1 MKKHNILKKGMAMAL
16 SLAMVIGLDPSFA
29 WNLTTV
35 HAAEASSEPG
45 VSAYAAK
52 EQLMDDTFAPDTD
65 GNATNI
71 GKIKLGKNSN
81 GDVQEWYVLGK
92 DTGVDGENTA
102 IFAAS
107 PIAAGVKFE
116 ESMDKKTY
124 LDTFGE
130 YADSRT
136 PSEVY
141 PNHYG
146 ASDLRARLNEMVAD
160 NNTTYFIP
168 AEKSLIQPTTVS
180 TEDASSNASYTTTDI
195 LYALHGDY
203 NISEEVLYAGSGND
217 KALSMNTYWNTGDRF
232 WLRVPKTSSLQV
244 VLVAE
249 PDFSINENFSDS
261 TSYVVRP
268 ASNLNLSSVIFASAA
283 TAASSDTV
291 KAETIQTDTA
301 MTLRLDGKDK
311 NIGTITY
318 NSSEGTVK
326 ATKGTVTSA
335 SIVVQGNN
343 AGTDWYY
350 SKQISGNDA
359 TVTTDEIKT
368 KISESV
374 STIFDSSDID
384 LNNCRIWLE
393 TTDADGMIYAV
404 NATEEKNAPTE
415 ETKTLNIS
423 EGAIKIT
430 PTGYTQN
437 GGNEIAFTGK
447 YIITGSVECDTPLSF
462 SNETDE
468 AVEYDVTFDN
478 AHILGGSYCSAI
490 TFKDGSISDI
500 TVNITNKGTS
510 EVRAWGGA
518 SFQNQISGNVKVTVN
533 ITEEEGSSL
542 YLGPRD
548 ENQGDTTHRIYSS
561 DIDCKVNGAVPANE
575 KTFKSGTYAQT
586 EPETPGEDA
595 TKKSIGLGTSII
607 ANPTVPTSITD
618 TWKGSYVYFGTYNG
632 SPVKYRVLDSDTTT
646 FSYDDTTKTMLLDC
660 DSLLFESKFDDSSNI
675 WSTSYLK
682 RYLNSEKGEGYD
694 YSSEGFLTTA
704 FTSSEQN
711 AIASSSKSTPHSSDG
726 ETYGDIEWTSLKGD
740 KIFLLDLIEVC
751 NMSYGY
757 SMEAYNYATNRI
769 KTCDGVNNNT
779 IWWLRSTSQMMSNYV
794 GMVRFSDEGGWFDR
808 GTAASCS
815 DSYVSPALNINLSS
829 VLFSSVISGTAGETG
844 AEYKLTLIDDNT
856 TMAANGNITRKG
868 DTITV
873 PYTITEGE
881 GGAVTKASVL
891 ILDKQY
897 TPGNTNNANILAY
910 DTLDTN
916 DVNFQTTSIGTF
928 KLPAELSEKECGKD
942 YYAYIIAE
950 CDKSNKLT
958 NYASAPVSIS
968 VPDKPWEAP
977 EVKAISFGT
986 PGITNPAVGKSTD
999 KPWTGSYVYFG
1010 TYNRSPIKYRVLD
1023 SDTTTFSKDNNTKT
1037 MLLDCDSLLFESKFD
1052 DSSNIWSTSYLKRYL
1067 NSEKGEG
1074 YDYSSEGFLTTAF
1087 TSSEQNAIASSTKIS
1102 VDSSDGNE
1110 EICRY
1115 FKWTTLNDDKIF
1127 LLDVKEACNTS
1138 YGYSKVDGAINR
1150 KKTGNNNDTTSWWLR
1165 SAATLGGDSIG
1176 GIVNNVTFDLVNIGP
1191 SEKAYVSPDLN
1202 VNLSSILLS
1211 SATGVGKTSAITKD
1225 SDQIN
1230 TIASNEWKLTLKD
1243 AGKTVNVTENKAVT
1257 KSADGVITVPY
1268 TYTDTATT
1276 DAEKVNQISVMIT
1289 DKAYTESDA
1298 QILYYGALQTDSINS
1313 GSGKGTFEL
1322 PNGLDGK
1329 TLGSDYHV
1337 YILAEHVN
1345 NTNATD
1351 YASEPVEITDVT
1363 TTINRVEATIN
1374 QPKGGQPL
1382 STAIECTTEGVEK
1395 AQLYWTDTTDN
1406 NVDTTAKYYPWTYK
1420 AHLSFTPKPGY
1431 AFTDA
1436 TEIAVNGWG
1445 LGNEKSVN
1453 EDGTLTV
1460 TGDFESSRD
1469 KLLSITAP
1477 APITVAN
1484 GTAYADMNLPS
1495 QVEITT
1501 EDKAFTKLRVTWNT
1515 DSPVSGSYDPSKM
1528 EEQKITLRGKV
1539 DCPEEINFGIIEPTT
1554 QIEVT
1559 ISAAETVNAPTAD
1572 VAAGTY
1578 SSNQTVTL
1586 DSSTDGATIYYT
1598 TDGTAPSIGDDGKPS
1613 GTTKKYSDAI
1623 SVTGTQGL
1631 TESTTI
1637 KAFAVKSGMYP
1648 SAISEFVY
1656 TIEIPHVHS
1665 FANAKWKHDG
1675 TKHWKECT
1683 NENCDKSAGY
1693 ISYESEHSGG
1703 TASYFKKAVCS
1714 DCGAEYGELATDT
1727 TLPTGEI
1734 KVKDNI
1740 WNSFLNTITFGKY
1753 FKETQKVTIAGT
1765 DDSYKADGFDAS
1777 KNVKVSYLLVSGSD
1791 AKAYTTKALAEK
1803 YSAKEFKEYTESFN
1817 IDPDD
1822 KYVVFARIEDHAG
1835 NVTFVS
1841 SDGMIVDATAPT
1853 VNGLENNKTYCG
1865 DVKFTVTDEHLDKVT
1880 DTIGEETKTL
1890 EAVDGEYTLSA
1901 GTHKITATDKA
1912 GNKTE
1917 VDVTVNA
1924 GHTYGDTSYKWNDD
1938 YSKCTA
1944 ERTCSVCQQKETETV
1959 KSVSNIKQQKSCTL
1973 PEITAYTATFANKAF
1988 TAQTKDIK
1996 TAEAGHTWNDDYTV
2010 DTPATCTAKG
2020 SKSIHCKNC
2029 DEVKDSTAIDALGHD
2044 FTGEWKVTKKAT
2056 CTEPGTKE
2064 RKCSRCDEAETDTIP
2079 ATGHTEVEDA
2089 AVAATC
2095 TTAGKTAG
2103 SHCSVCNA
2111 VIKAQ
2116 EEIPATGHT
2125 EVEDVAIAATCTTAG
2140 KTAGSHCAVCNA
2152 VIKAQEEIPATG
2164 HSFGEWETVKSS
2176 TCNDKGSQKRACK
2189 VCGYTETKDV
2199 DANGHTW
2206 EKDYTIDKEPT
2217 CTAEGSKS
2225 IHCKNCDE
2233 VKDST
2238 VIKAL
2243 GHDFTGKWKVT
2254 KKATCTEPGTKTRKC
2269 SRCDEVETEII
2280 PATGHI
2286 EVEDAAVAA
2295 TCTTAGKTAGSHCAV
2310 CNAVIKAQEEIPAAG
2325 HSFGEWETVK
2335 SSTCNDKGSQ
2345 KRACKVCGYTETKDV
2360 DANGHAWEKDYTVD
2374 KEPTCTA
2381 EGSKSIHCKNC
2392 DEVKD
2397 STVIDALGHDFTGEW
2412 KVTKKATCTEDGT
2425 KTRKCSRCDEVETEI
2440 IPATGHTEVE
2450 DAAVAATCTT
2460 AGKTAGSHCSVC
2472 NAVIKAQEEIPA
2484 AGHSFGEWE
2493 TVKSSTCNDKGSQ
2506 KRACKVCGYT
2516 ETKDVDANGHTWEK
2530 DYTVDKEPTCTTEG
2544 SKSIH
2549 CKNCDEVKD
2558 STVIKALGHDFTG
2571 EWKVTKKA
2579 TCTESGIKER
2589 KCSRCDAVETE
2600 TIPATGHT
2608 EVEDAAV
2615 AATCTTAG
2623 KTAGSHCSVCNAVI
2637 KAQEEIPAAG
2647 HSWSEWISDGKQE
2660 KSTCSVCGQKKYRN
2674 TDDGDDTGK
2683 IEKEAEVS
2691 PDSPFGGAS
2700 LGTSKEDLIA
2710 AKGIFT
2716 PEEKAE
2722 VENGVNARIWVEI
2735 SSTENLTEENRQ
2747 KIEALAKKLMGSD
2760 ISNLTYFDA
2769 ELFKSVTKDGV
2780 STKSQISEPGAHIEI
2795 SLRLPESLVSKD
2807 RFILRKY
2814 KVIRLHDGKVDS
2826 LDAEFDKETN
2836 TLKFVTDRFSTY
2848 AIAYTDNALAS
2859 CVTLTP
2865 DSKTL
2870 TGKGE
2875 TVQLIA
2881 SVTPDN
2887 AVNKKLT
2894 WTTSD
2899 SSVATVDENGLVT
2912 AVANGTAI
2920 ITVTTED
2927 GEMTATSTI
2936 TVNIP
2941 SGDNSNNGNNN
2952 KPNSKPNTNS
2962 VILTDNKKY
2971 DNQKVISSKT
2981 GDTSDVTLWTT
2992 VFAAA
2997 LAGIIGIFARRKK
3010 EKQ

>member
-35 HAAEASSEPG
+35 HAADGSSEPG

-52 EQLMDDTFAPDTD
+52 EQLMDGTFAPDAD

-71 GKIKLGKNSN
+71 GKIKLGKNSDGN
-81 GDVQEWYVLGK
+81 VQEWYVLGK

-107 PIAAGVKFE
+107 PIAAGVTFGD
-116 ESMDKKTY
+116 SGDNKTY
-124 LDTFGE
+124 KDTFGA
-130 YADSRT
+130 YADSST
-136 PSEVY
+136 PNEVY

-146 ASDLRARLNEMVAD
+146 ASGLRAKLNEMVA
-160 NNTTYFIP
+160 NSNITYFTT

-180 TEDASSNASYTTTDI
+180 TEDTLNSASYTTTDI
-195 LYALHGDY
+195 LYALQGDY
-203 NISEEVLYAGSGND
+203 YENDKVLYAGSNNG
-217 KALSMNTYWNTGDRF
+217 KALPMNTYWNTGDRF
-232 WLRVPKTSSLQV
+232 WLRVPGMMDRSD
-244 VLVAE
+244 VLVGK
-249 PDFSINENFSDS
+249 PGYYIDVKHSNSIFA
-261 TSYVVRP
+261 VRP

-318 NSSEGTVK
+318 NSGEGTVK
-326 ATKGTVTSA
+326 ATKGAVISA

-359 TVTTDEIKT
+359 VVTKDEIKEN
-368 KISESV
+368 ISESV
-374 STIFDSSDID
+374 STIFNSSDID

-393 TTDADGMIYAV
+393 TTDTDGMIYAV
-404 NATEEKNAPTE
+404 NATEEKVEQSHSMEIFVKAPSGKLITLDVE
-415 ETKTLNIS
+415 PTDRIEDVKEKISDKEGIDVKQICLSFLGKELEDGNTLQDYSIQKDSTIHMTIKPVTLNIS
-423 EGAIKIT
+423 DGAIKIT

-437 GGNEIAFTGK
+437 GGDEIAFTGK

-462 SNETDE
+462 SNETNE

-478 AHILGGSYCSAI
+478 AHILGSEWCSAI
-490 TFKDGSISDI
+490 TFKDGSKSDI

-518 SFQNQISGNVKVTVN
+518 SFQNQISGNAKVTVN

-586 EPETPGEDA
+586 EPETPDEDA

-607 ANPTVPTSITD
+607 ANPTVPTSTTD
-618 TWKGSYVYFGTYNG
+618 AWKGSYVYFGTYNG

-660 DSLLFESKFDDSSNI
+660 DSLLFKSKFDDSSNI

-769 KTCDGVNNNT
+769 KTCDDANDNT
-779 IWWLRSTSQMMSNYV
+779 IWWLRSTSKMMSRYV

-829 VLFSSVISGTAGETG
+829 ILFSSVISGTAGETG
-844 AEYKLTLIDDNT
+844 TEYKLTLIDDST
-856 TMAANGNITRKG
+856 IMAANGNITRKG

-873 PYTITEGE
+873 PYTITKGE

-916 DVNFQTTSIGTF
+916 DVNFETTSTGTF

-950 CDKSNKLT
+950 CDKSDKLT

-1010 TYNRSPIKYRVLD
+1010 KYNGSPIKYRVLD

-1037 MLLDCDSLLFESKFD
+1037 MLLDCDSLLFDSKFD
-1052 DSSNIWSTSYLKRYL
+1052 DNSNEWSTSYLKRYL

-1102 VDSSDGNE
+1102 VDSSDGNVDTFS
-1110 EICRY
+1110 Y
-1115 FKWTTLNDDKIF
+1115 FQWTTLNDDKIF

-1138 YGYSKVDGAINR
+1138 YGYSNAVEAKNR
-1150 KKTGNNNDTTSWWLR
+1150 KKTGNNNDTSWWLR
-1165 SAATLGGDSIG
+1165 SAAIPGINAI
-1176 GIVNNVTFDLVNIGP
+1176 GIVNDEFFALVNRVP
-1191 SEKAYVSPDLN
+1191 SEEKVYVSPDLN

-1351 YASEPVEITDVT
+1351 YASEPVEITNIYNA
-1363 TTINRVEATIN
+1363 INRVEATIN

-1382 STAIECTTEGVEK
+1382 STAIECTTEEVEK
-1395 AQLYWTDTTDN
+1395 AQLYWTDTTNN

-1420 AHLSFTPKPGY
+1420 AHLSFTPKSGY

-1436 TEIAVNGWG
+1436 TEIVVNGWG

-1501 EDKAFTKLRVTWNT
+1501 EDKAFTELGVTWNT
-1515 DSPVSGSYDPSKM
+1515 DSPFSGSYDPSKM
-1528 EEQKITLRGKV
+1528 EEQKITLTGTV
-1539 DCPEEINFGIIEPTT
+1539 NCPEEIDFGTIEPTT

-1578 SSNQTVTL
+1578 HSNQTVTL
-1586 DSSTDGATIYYT
+1586 ASSTDGATIYYT

-1637 KAFAVKSGMYP
+1637 KAIAVKSGMYP
-1648 SAISEFVY
+1648 SAMSEFVY
-1656 TIEIPHVHS
+1656 TIAIPHEHS

-1683 NENCDKSAGY
+1683 NENCDESAGY
-1693 ISYESEHSGG
+1693 ISYEAEHSGG
-1703 TASYFKKAVCS
+1703 TATYFKKAVCS
-1714 DCGAEYGELATDT
+1714 TCGTEYGELTTDT

-1740 WNSFLNTITFGKY
+1740 WNSFLNTITFGKF

-1765 DDSYKADGFDAS
+1765 DDSYQADGFDAS

-1791 AKAYTTKALAEK
+1791 AKAYTTKALADK
-1803 YSAKEFKEYTESFN
+1803 YSAKEFKEYTASFN

-1865 DVKFTVTDEHLDKVT
+1865 DVKFTVTDEHLDQVT

-1917 VDVTVNA
+1917 VNVTVNA
-1924 GHTYGDTSYKWNDD
+1924 GHTYGDTSYKWNED

-1996 TAEAGHTWNDDYTV
+1996 TAEAGHSWNDDYTV
-2010 DTPATCTAKG
+2010 DTPATCTAEG

-2056 CTEPGTKE
+2056 CTETGTKE

-2116 EEIPATGHT
+2116 EEIPA
-2125 EVEDVAIAATCTTAG
+2125 A
-2140 KTAGSHCAVCNA
+2140 
-2152 VIKAQEEIPATG
+2152 G

-2206 EKDYTIDKEPT
+2206 EKDYTVDKEPT
-2217 CTAEGSKS
+2217 CTTEGSKS

-2233 VKDST
+2233 VKDSA
-2238 VIKAL
+2238 VIDAL

-2254 KKATCTEPGTKTRKC
+2254 KKATCTEPGTKERKC
-2269 SRCDEVETEII
+2269 SRCD
-2280 PATGHI
+2280 A
-2286 EVEDAAVAA
+2286 
-2295 TCTTAGKTAGSHCAV
+2295 
-2310 CNAVIKAQEEIPAAG
+2310 
-2325 HSFGEWETVK
+2325 
-2335 SSTCNDKGSQ
+2335 
-2345 KRACKVCGYTETKDV
+2345 
-2360 DANGHAWEKDYTVD
+2360 
-2374 KEPTCTA
+2374 
-2381 EGSKSIHCKNC
+2381 
-2392 DEVKD
+2392 
-2397 STVIDALGHDFTGEW
+2397 
-2412 KVTKKATCTEDGT
+2412 
-2425 KTRKCSRCDEVETEI
+2425 VETEI

-2558 STVIKALGHDFTG
+2558 SAVIDALGHDFTG
-2571 EWKVTKKA
+2571 KWKVTKKA
-2579 TCTESGIKER
+2579 TCTEPGTKER

-2600 TIPATGHT
+2600 IIPATGHT

-2660 KSTCSVCGQKKYRN
+2660 KSTCSVCGQKKYRSI
-2674 TDDGDDTGK
+2674 DDGDDTGK

-2700 LGTSKEDLIA
+2700 LDTSKKDLIA

-2780 STKSQISEPGAHIEI
+2780 STKSQINEPGAHIEI

-2859 CVTLTP
+2859 CVTITP

-2912 AVANGTAI
+2912 AVANGTTI
-2920 ITVTTED
+2920 ITVMTED

-2941 SGDNSNNGNNN
+2941 SDDNSNKGNNN

-2962 VILTDNKKY
+2962 VILTDNKKH

-2981 GDTSDVTLWTT
+2981 GDTSDVTLWAT

-2997 LAGIIGIFARRKK
+2997 LAGIIGIFVRRKK

>member
-1 MKKHNILKKGMAMAL
+1 MKKKKSVNRIIAYLL
-16 SLAMVIGLDPSFA
+16 SLILMIGLMTVMPVGQVEVLAMQIFVKTLSEKHITVEVEPTDSIEDVKEKIQDKEGIDVKQICLSFA
-29 WNLTTV
+29 
-35 HAAEASSEPG
+35 G
-45 VSAYAAK
+45 K
-52 EQLMDDTFAPDTD
+52 ELED
-65 GNATNI
+65 GNT
-71 GKIKLGKNSN
+71 LQDYS
-81 GDVQEWYVLGK
+81 
-92 DTGVDGENTA
+92 
-102 IFAAS
+102 
-107 PIAAGVKFE
+107 
-116 ESMDKKTY
+116 
-124 LDTFGE
+124 
-130 YADSRT
+130 
-136 PSEVY
+136 
-141 PNHYG
+141 
-146 ASDLRARLNEMVAD
+146 
-160 NNTTYFIP
+160 
-168 AEKSLIQPTTVS
+168 IQ
-180 TEDASSNASYTTTDI
+180 
-195 LYALHGDY
+195 
-203 NISEEVLYAGSGND
+203 
-217 KALSMNTYWNTGDRF
+217 K
-232 WLRVPKTSSLQV
+232 
-244 VLVAE
+244 
-249 PDFSINENFSDS
+249 DS
-261 TSYVVRP
+261 T
-268 ASNLNLSSVIFASAA
+268 IH
-283 TAASSDTV
+283 
-291 KAETIQTDTA
+291 
-301 MTLRLDGKDK
+301 MTLRP
-311 NIGTITY
+311 
-318 NSSEGTVK
+318 V
-326 ATKGTVTSA
+326 
-335 SIVVQGNN
+335 
-343 AGTDWYY
+343 
-350 SKQISGNDA
+350 
-359 TVTTDEIKT
+359 
-368 KISESV
+368 
-374 STIFDSSDID
+374 
-384 LNNCRIWLE
+384 
-393 TTDADGMIYAV
+393 
-404 NATEEKNAPTE
+404 
-415 ETKTLNIS
+415 TLNIS
-423 EGAIKIT
+423 DGAIKIT

-478 AHILGGSYCSAI
+478 AHILGSEYCSAI

-518 SFQNQISGNVKVTVN
+518 SFQNQINGNVKVTVN

-607 ANPTVPTSITD
+607 ANPTVPTSTTD
-618 TWKGSYVYFGTYNG
+618 AWKGSYVYFGTYNG

-779 IWWLRSTSQMMSNYV
+779 IWWLRSTSRMMSNYV

-844 AEYKLTLIDDNT
+844 TEYKLTLIDDST

-916 DVNFQTTSIGTF
+916 DVNFQTTSTGTF

-950 CDKSNKLT
+950 CDKSDKLT
-958 NYASAPVSIS
+958 NYASAPVSVS

-1010 TYNRSPIKYRVLD
+1010 TYNGSPIKYRVLD

-1052 DSSNIWSTSYLKRYL
+1052 DSSNEWATSYLKRYL

-1087 TSSEQNAIASSTKIS
+1087 TSSEQSAIASSTKIS

-1110 EICRY
+1110 GICRWCQ
-1115 FKWTTLNDDKIF
+1115 WTTLNEDKIF

-1165 SAATLGGDSIG
+1165 SAVIPFNGI
-1176 GIVNNVTFDLVNIGP
+1176 GIVRDEFFSFANRVP
-1191 SEKAYVSPDLN
+1191 SESEKVYVSPDLN

-1276 DAEKVNQISVMIT
+1276 DAEKANQISVMIT

-1313 GSGKGTFEL
+1313 GSGKGTFKL

-1345 NTNATD
+1345 DTNATD
-1351 YASEPVEITDVT
+1351 YASEPVEITNIYNA
-1363 TTINRVEATIN
+1363 INRVEATIN

-1382 STAIECTTEGVEK
+1382 STAIECTTEEVEK
-1395 AQLYWTDTTDN
+1395 AQLYWTDTTNN
-1406 NVDTTAKYYPWTYK
+1406 NVDTTANYYPWTYK

-1431 AFTDA
+1431 AFTDT

-1445 LGNEKSVN
+1445 LGNEKFVN

-1501 EDKAFTKLRVTWNT
+1501 EDKAFTKLGVTWNT
-1515 DSPVSGSYDPSKM
+1515 ASPISGSYDPSKM
-1528 EEQKITLRGKV
+1528 EEQKIILKGTV
-1539 DCPEEINFGIIEPTT
+1539 DRPEEIDFNNVRDTT
-1554 QIEVT
+1554 LIEVT
-1559 ISAAETVNAPTAD
+1559 ISAAETVNAPMAD
-1572 VAAGTY
+1572 VAAGMY

-1586 DSSTDGATIYYT
+1586 ASSTDGATIYYT

-1637 KAFAVKSGMYP
+1637 KAIAVKSGMYT
-1648 SAISEFVY
+1648 SEMSEFVY

-1665 FANAKWKHDG
+1665 FTNAEWKHDG

-1683 NENCDKSAGY
+1683 NANCDKSAGY
-1693 ISYESEHSGG
+1693 ISDEAEHSGG

-1714 DCGAEYGELATDT
+1714 SCGEEYGELSTDT

-1753 FKETQKVTIAGT
+1753 FKETQKVTIDGT
-1765 DDSYKADGFDAS
+1765 DDSYQVAGFDSS

-1791 AKAYTTKALAEK
+1791 AKAYTTEALAEK

-1917 VDVTVNA
+1917 VNVTVNA
-1924 GHTYGDTSYKWNDD
+1924 GHSYGEISYTWNED

-1959 KSVSNIKQQKSCTL
+1959 ESVSKVTQKKSCTL
-1973 PEITAYTATFANKAF
+1973 PEITVYTATFANKAF
-1988 TAQTKDIK
+1988 TTQTKDIK

-2103 SHCSVCNA
+2103 SHCA
-2111 VIKAQ
+2111 
-2116 EEIPATGHT
+2116 
-2125 EVEDVAIAATCTTAG
+2125 
-2140 KTAGSHCAVCNA
+2140 
-2152 VIKAQEEIPATG
+2152 
-2164 HSFGEWETVKSS
+2164 
-2176 TCNDKGSQKRACK
+2176 
-2189 VCGYTETKDV
+2189 
-2199 DANGHTW
+2199 
-2206 EKDYTIDKEPT
+2206 
-2217 CTAEGSKS
+2217 
-2225 IHCKNCDE
+2225 
-2233 VKDST
+2233 
-2238 VIKAL
+2238 
-2243 GHDFTGKWKVT
+2243 
-2254 KKATCTEPGTKTRKC
+2254 
-2269 SRCDEVETEII
+2269 
-2280 PATGHI
+2280 
-2286 EVEDAAVAA
+2286 
-2295 TCTTAGKTAGSHCAV
+2295 
-2310 CNAVIKAQEEIPAAG
+2310 
-2325 HSFGEWETVK
+2325 
-2335 SSTCNDKGSQ
+2335 
-2345 KRACKVCGYTETKDV
+2345 
-2360 DANGHAWEKDYTVD
+2360 
-2374 KEPTCTA
+2374 
-2381 EGSKSIHCKNC
+2381 
-2392 DEVKD
+2392 
-2397 STVIDALGHDFTGEW
+2397 
-2412 KVTKKATCTEDGT
+2412 
-2425 KTRKCSRCDEVETEI
+2425 
-2440 IPATGHTEVE
+2440 
-2450 DAAVAATCTT
+2450 
-2460 AGKTAGSHCSVC
+2460 
-2472 NAVIKAQEEIPA
+2472 
-2484 AGHSFGEWE
+2484 
-2493 TVKSSTCNDKGSQ
+2493 
-2506 KRACKVCGYT
+2506 
-2516 ETKDVDANGHTWEK
+2516 
-2530 DYTVDKEPTCTTEG
+2530 
-2544 SKSIH
+2544 
-2549 CKNCDEVKD
+2549 
-2558 STVIKALGHDFTG
+2558 
-2571 EWKVTKKA
+2571 
-2579 TCTESGIKER
+2579 
-2589 KCSRCDAVETE
+2589 
-2600 TIPATGHT
+2600 
-2608 EVEDAAV
+2608 
-2615 AATCTTAG
+2615 
-2623 KTAGSHCSVCNAVI
+2623 VCNAVI

-2660 KSTCSVCGQKKYRN
+2660 KSTCSVCGQKKYRS
-2674 TDDGDDTGK
+2674 TDDGDDIGK

-2700 LGTSKEDLIA
+2700 LDTSKKDLIA

-2760 ISNLTYFDA
+2760 ISNLTYFEA

-2894 WTTSD
+2894 WSTSD

-2941 SGDNSNNGNNN
+2941 SDDNSNNGNNN
-2952 KPNSKPNTNS
+2952 KSNSKPNSKPNTNS
-2962 VILTDNKKY
+2962 VILTDNKKH

>member
-1 MKKHNILKKGMAMAL
+1 MKKKKSVNRIIAYLL
-16 SLAMVIGLDPSFA
+16 SLILMIGLMTVMPVGQVEVLAMQIFVKTLSEKHITVEVEPTDSIEDVKEKIQDKEGIDVKQICLSFA
-29 WNLTTV
+29 GEEL
-35 HAAEASSEPG
+35 E
-45 VSAYAAK
+45 
-52 EQLMDDTFAPDTD
+52 D
-65 GNATNI
+65 GNT
-71 GKIKLGKNSN
+71 LQDYS
-81 GDVQEWYVLGK
+81 
-92 DTGVDGENTA
+92 
-102 IFAAS
+102 
-107 PIAAGVKFE
+107 
-116 ESMDKKTY
+116 
-124 LDTFGE
+124 
-130 YADSRT
+130 
-136 PSEVY
+136 
-141 PNHYG
+141 
-146 ASDLRARLNEMVAD
+146 
-160 NNTTYFIP
+160 
-168 AEKSLIQPTTVS
+168 IQ
-180 TEDASSNASYTTTDI
+180 
-195 LYALHGDY
+195 
-203 NISEEVLYAGSGND
+203 
-217 KALSMNTYWNTGDRF
+217 K
-232 WLRVPKTSSLQV
+232 
-244 VLVAE
+244 
-249 PDFSINENFSDS
+249 DS
-261 TSYVVRP
+261 T
-268 ASNLNLSSVIFASAA
+268 IH
-283 TAASSDTV
+283 
-291 KAETIQTDTA
+291 
-301 MTLRLDGKDK
+301 MTLRP
-311 NIGTITY
+311 
-318 NSSEGTVK
+318 V
-326 ATKGTVTSA
+326 
-335 SIVVQGNN
+335 
-343 AGTDWYY
+343 
-350 SKQISGNDA
+350 
-359 TVTTDEIKT
+359 
-368 KISESV
+368 
-374 STIFDSSDID
+374 
-384 LNNCRIWLE
+384 
-393 TTDADGMIYAV
+393 
-404 NATEEKNAPTE
+404 
-415 ETKTLNIS
+415 TLNIS
-423 EGAIKIT
+423 DGAIKIT

-478 AHILGGSYCSAI
+478 AHILGSEYCSAI

-518 SFQNQISGNVKVTVN
+518 SFQNQINGNVKVTVN
-533 ITEEEGSSL
+533 ITEEDGSSL

-561 DIDCKVNGAVPANE
+561 DIDCKVNGKVPANE

-586 EPETPGEDA
+586 ESETPGEDA

-632 SPVKYRVLDSDTTT
+632 SPVKYRVLDSNTTT
-646 FSYDDTTKTMLLDC
+646 FSNDNTTNTMLLDC

-726 ETYGDIEWTSLKGD
+726 EPYGDIEWTSLKRD

-779 IWWLRSTSQMMSNYV
+779 IWWLRSTSKMMNNYV
-794 GMVRFSDEGGWFDR
+794 GMVRFSDKGGWFDR

-829 VLFSSVISGTAGETG
+829 ILFSSVISGTAGETG
-844 AEYKLTLIDDNT
+844 TEYKLTLIDDST

-916 DVNFQTTSIGTF
+916 DVNFQTTSTGTF

-950 CDKSNKLT
+950 CDKSDKLT
-958 NYASAPVSIS
+958 NYASAPVSVS

-1010 TYNRSPIKYRVLD
+1010 TYNGSPIKYRVLD

-1052 DSSNIWSTSYLKRYL
+1052 DSSNEWATSYLKRYL

-1087 TSSEQNAIASSTKIS
+1087 TSSEQSAIASSTKIS

-1110 EICRY
+1110 GICRWCQ
-1115 FKWTTLNDDKIF
+1115 WTTLNDDKIF

-1165 SAATLGGDSIG
+1165 SAVIPFNGI
-1176 GIVNNVTFDLVNIGP
+1176 GIVRDEFFSFANRVP
-1191 SEKAYVSPDLN
+1191 SESEKVYVSPDLN

-1268 TYTDTATT
+1268 TYTDTTTT
-1276 DAEKVNQISVMIT
+1276 DAEKANQISVMIT

-1313 GSGKGTFEL
+1313 GSGKGTFKL

-1345 NTNATD
+1345 DTNATD
-1351 YASEPVEITDVT
+1351 YASEPVEITNIYNA
-1363 TTINRVEATIN
+1363 INRVEATIN

-1382 STAIECTTEGVEK
+1382 STAIECTTEEVEK
-1395 AQLYWTDTTDN
+1395 AQLYWTDTTNN
-1406 NVDTTAKYYPWTYK
+1406 NVDTTANYYPWTYK

-1431 AFTDA
+1431 AFTDT

-1501 EDKAFTKLRVTWNT
+1501 EDKAFTKLGVTWNT
-1515 DSPVSGSYDPSKM
+1515 ASPISGSYDPSKM
-1528 EEQKITLRGKV
+1528 EEQKIILKGTV
-1539 DCPEEINFGIIEPTT
+1539 DRPEEIDFNNVRDTT
-1554 QIEVT
+1554 LIEVT
-1559 ISAAETVNAPTAD
+1559 ISAAETVNAPMAD
-1572 VAAGTY
+1572 VAAGMY

-1586 DSSTDGATIYYT
+1586 ASSTDGATIYYT

-1637 KAFAVKSGMYP
+1637 KAIAVKSGMYT
-1648 SAISEFVY
+1648 SEMSEFVY

-1665 FANAKWKHDG
+1665 FTNAEWKHDG

-1683 NENCDKSAGY
+1683 NANCDKSAGY
-1693 ISYESEHSGG
+1693 ISDEAEHSGG

-1714 DCGAEYGELATDT
+1714 SCGEEYGELSTDT

-1753 FKETQKVTIAGT
+1753 FKETQKVTIDGT
-1765 DDSYKADGFDAS
+1765 DDSYQVAGFDSS

-1791 AKAYTTKALAEK
+1791 AKAYTTEALAEK

-1917 VDVTVNA
+1917 VNVTVNA
-1924 GHTYGDTSYKWNDD
+1924 GHSYGEISYTWNED

-1959 KSVSNIKQQKSCTL
+1959 ESVSKVTQKKSCTL
-1973 PEITAYTATFANKAF
+1973 PEITVYTATFANKAF
-1988 TAQTKDIK
+1988 TTQTKDIK

-2044 FTGEWKVTKKAT
+2044 FTG
-2056 CTEPGTKE
+2056 
-2064 RKCSRCDEAETDTIP
+2064 
-2079 ATGHTEVEDA
+2079 
-2089 AVAATC
+2089 
-2095 TTAGKTAG
+2095 
-2103 SHCSVCNA
+2103 
-2111 VIKAQ
+2111 
-2116 EEIPATGHT
+2116 
-2125 EVEDVAIAATCTTAG
+2125 
-2140 KTAGSHCAVCNA
+2140 
-2152 VIKAQEEIPATG
+2152 
-2164 HSFGEWETVKSS
+2164 
-2176 TCNDKGSQKRACK
+2176 
-2189 VCGYTETKDV
+2189 
-2199 DANGHTW
+2199 
-2206 EKDYTIDKEPT
+2206 
-2217 CTAEGSKS
+2217 
-2225 IHCKNCDE
+2225 
-2233 VKDST
+2233 
-2238 VIKAL
+2238 
-2243 GHDFTGKWKVT
+2243 KWKVT
-2254 KKATCTEPGTKTRKC
+2254 KKATCTEQGT
-2269 SRCDEVETEII
+2269 
-2280 PATGHI
+2280 
-2286 EVEDAAVAA
+2286 
-2295 TCTTAGKTAGSHCAV
+2295 
-2310 CNAVIKAQEEIPAAG
+2310 
-2325 HSFGEWETVK
+2325 
-2335 SSTCNDKGSQ
+2335 
-2345 KRACKVCGYTETKDV
+2345 
-2360 DANGHAWEKDYTVD
+2360 
-2374 KEPTCTA
+2374 
-2381 EGSKSIHCKNC
+2381 
-2392 DEVKD
+2392 
-2397 STVIDALGHDFTGEW
+2397 
-2412 KVTKKATCTEDGT
+2412 
-2425 KTRKCSRCDEVETEI
+2425 
-2440 IPATGHTEVE
+2440 
-2450 DAAVAATCTT
+2450 
-2460 AGKTAGSHCSVC
+2460 
-2472 NAVIKAQEEIPA
+2472 
-2484 AGHSFGEWE
+2484 
-2493 TVKSSTCNDKGSQ
+2493 
-2506 KRACKVCGYT
+2506 
-2516 ETKDVDANGHTWEK
+2516 
-2530 DYTVDKEPTCTTEG
+2530 
-2544 SKSIH
+2544 
-2549 CKNCDEVKD
+2549 
-2558 STVIKALGHDFTG
+2558 
-2571 EWKVTKKA
+2571 
-2579 TCTESGIKER
+2579 KER

-2647 HSWSEWISDGKQE
+2647 HSWSEWISDGKKE

-2674 TDDGDDTGK
+2674 TDDTGK

-2700 LGTSKEDLIA
+2700 LDTSKEDLIA

-2760 ISNLTYFDA
+2760 ISNITYFDA

-2941 SGDNSNNGNNN
+2941 SDDNSNNGNNN
-2952 KPNSKPNTNS
+2952 KSNSKPNTNS
-2962 VILTDNKKY
+2962 VILTDNKKH

-2992 VFAAA
+2992 VFATA

-3010 EKQ
+3010 KNN

>member
-1 MKKHNILKKGMAMAL
+1 MKKKKSVNRIIAYLL
-16 SLAMVIGLDPSFA
+16 SLILMIGLMTVMPVGQVEVLAMQIFVKTLSEKHITVEVEPTDSIEDVKEKIQDKEGIDVKQICLSFA
-29 WNLTTV
+29 
-35 HAAEASSEPG
+35 G
-45 VSAYAAK
+45 K
-52 EQLMDDTFAPDTD
+52 ELED
-65 GNATNI
+65 GNT
-71 GKIKLGKNSN
+71 LQDYS
-81 GDVQEWYVLGK
+81 
-92 DTGVDGENTA
+92 
-102 IFAAS
+102 
-107 PIAAGVKFE
+107 
-116 ESMDKKTY
+116 
-124 LDTFGE
+124 
-130 YADSRT
+130 
-136 PSEVY
+136 
-141 PNHYG
+141 
-146 ASDLRARLNEMVAD
+146 
-160 NNTTYFIP
+160 
-168 AEKSLIQPTTVS
+168 IQ
-180 TEDASSNASYTTTDI
+180 
-195 LYALHGDY
+195 
-203 NISEEVLYAGSGND
+203 
-217 KALSMNTYWNTGDRF
+217 K
-232 WLRVPKTSSLQV
+232 
-244 VLVAE
+244 
-249 PDFSINENFSDS
+249 DS
-261 TSYVVRP
+261 T
-268 ASNLNLSSVIFASAA
+268 IH
-283 TAASSDTV
+283 
-291 KAETIQTDTA
+291 
-301 MTLRLDGKDK
+301 MTLRP
-311 NIGTITY
+311 
-318 NSSEGTVK
+318 V
-326 ATKGTVTSA
+326 
-335 SIVVQGNN
+335 
-343 AGTDWYY
+343 
-350 SKQISGNDA
+350 
-359 TVTTDEIKT
+359 
-368 KISESV
+368 
-374 STIFDSSDID
+374 
-384 LNNCRIWLE
+384 
-393 TTDADGMIYAV
+393 
-404 NATEEKNAPTE
+404 
-415 ETKTLNIS
+415 TLNIS
-423 EGAIKIT
+423 DGAIKIT

-478 AHILGGSYCSAI
+478 AHILGSEYCSAI

-518 SFQNQISGNVKVTVN
+518 SFQNQINGNVKVTVN
-533 ITEEEGSSL
+533 ITEEDGSSL

-561 DIDCKVNGAVPANE
+561 DIDCKVNGKVPANE

-586 EPETPGEDA
+586 ESETPGEDA

-646 FSYDDTTKTMLLDC
+646 FSYDDTTNTMLLDC

-726 ETYGDIEWTSLKGD
+726 EPYGDIEWTSLKGD

-779 IWWLRSTSQMMSNYV
+779 IWWLRSTSKMMNNYV
-794 GMVRFSDEGGWFDR
+794 GMVRFSDKGGWFDR

-829 VLFSSVISGTAGETG
+829 ILFSSVISGTAGETG
-844 AEYKLTLIDDNT
+844 TEYKLTLIDDST

-916 DVNFQTTSIGTF
+916 DVNFQTTSTGTF

-950 CDKSNKLT
+950 CDKSDKLT
-958 NYASAPVSIS
+958 NYASAPVSVS

-1010 TYNRSPIKYRVLD
+1010 TYNGSPIKYRVLD

-1087 TSSEQNAIASSTKIS
+1087 TSSEQSAIASSTKIS

-1110 EICRY
+1110 GICRWCQ
-1115 FKWTTLNDDKIF
+1115 WTTLNDDKIF

-1165 SAATLGGDSIG
+1165 SAVIPFNGI
-1176 GIVNNVTFDLVNIGP
+1176 GIVRDEFFSFANRVP
-1191 SEKAYVSPDLN
+1191 SESEKVYVSPDLN

-1276 DAEKVNQISVMIT
+1276 DAEKANQISVMIT

-1313 GSGKGTFEL
+1313 GSGKGTFKL

-1345 NTNATD
+1345 DTNATD
-1351 YASEPVEITDVT
+1351 YASEPVEITNIYNA
-1363 TTINRVEATIN
+1363 INRVEATIN

-1382 STAIECTTEGVEK
+1382 STAIECTTEEVEK
-1395 AQLYWTDTTDN
+1395 AQLYWTDTTNN
-1406 NVDTTAKYYPWTYK
+1406 NVDTTANYYPWTYK

-1431 AFTDA
+1431 AFTDT

-1501 EDKAFTKLRVTWNT
+1501 EDKAFTKLGVTWNT
-1515 DSPVSGSYDPSKM
+1515 ASPISGSYDPSKM
-1528 EEQKITLRGKV
+1528 EEQKIILKGTV
-1539 DCPEEINFGIIEPTT
+1539 DRPEEIDFNNVRDTT
-1554 QIEVT
+1554 LIEVT
-1559 ISAAETVNAPTAD
+1559 ISAAETVNAPMTD
-1572 VAAGTY
+1572 VAAGMY

-1586 DSSTDGATIYYT
+1586 ASSTDGATIYYT

-1637 KAFAVKSGMYP
+1637 KAIAVKSGMYT
-1648 SAISEFVY
+1648 SEMSEFVY

-1665 FANAKWKHDG
+1665 FTNAEWKHDG

-1683 NENCDKSAGY
+1683 NANCDKSAGY
-1693 ISYESEHSGG
+1693 ISDEAEHSGG

-1714 DCGAEYGELATDT
+1714 SCGEEYGELSTDT

-1753 FKETQKVTIAGT
+1753 FKETQKVTIDGT
-1765 DDSYKADGFDAS
+1765 DDSYQVAGFDSS

-1791 AKAYTTKALAEK
+1791 AKAYTTEALAEK

-1917 VDVTVNA
+1917 VNVTVNA
-1924 GHTYGDTSYKWNDD
+1924 GHSYGEISYTWNED

-1959 KSVSNIKQQKSCTL
+1959 ESVSKVTQKKSCTL
-1973 PEITAYTATFANKAF
+1973 PEITVYTATFANKAF
-1988 TAQTKDIK
+1988 TTQTKDIK

-2044 FTGEWKVTKKAT
+2044 FTG
-2056 CTEPGTKE
+2056 
-2064 RKCSRCDEAETDTIP
+2064 
-2079 ATGHTEVEDA
+2079 
-2089 AVAATC
+2089 
-2095 TTAGKTAG
+2095 
-2103 SHCSVCNA
+2103 
-2111 VIKAQ
+2111 
-2116 EEIPATGHT
+2116 
-2125 EVEDVAIAATCTTAG
+2125 
-2140 KTAGSHCAVCNA
+2140 
-2152 VIKAQEEIPATG
+2152 
-2164 HSFGEWETVKSS
+2164 
-2176 TCNDKGSQKRACK
+2176 
-2189 VCGYTETKDV
+2189 
-2199 DANGHTW
+2199 
-2206 EKDYTIDKEPT
+2206 
-2217 CTAEGSKS
+2217 
-2225 IHCKNCDE
+2225 
-2233 VKDST
+2233 
-2238 VIKAL
+2238 
-2243 GHDFTGKWKVT
+2243 KWKVT
-2254 KKATCTEPGTKTRKC
+2254 KKATCTEQGT
-2269 SRCDEVETEII
+2269 
-2280 PATGHI
+2280 
-2286 EVEDAAVAA
+2286 
-2295 TCTTAGKTAGSHCAV
+2295 
-2310 CNAVIKAQEEIPAAG
+2310 
-2325 HSFGEWETVK
+2325 
-2335 SSTCNDKGSQ
+2335 
-2345 KRACKVCGYTETKDV
+2345 
-2360 DANGHAWEKDYTVD
+2360 
-2374 KEPTCTA
+2374 
-2381 EGSKSIHCKNC
+2381 
-2392 DEVKD
+2392 
-2397 STVIDALGHDFTGEW
+2397 
-2412 KVTKKATCTEDGT
+2412 
-2425 KTRKCSRCDEVETEI
+2425 
-2440 IPATGHTEVE
+2440 
-2450 DAAVAATCTT
+2450 
-2460 AGKTAGSHCSVC
+2460 
-2472 NAVIKAQEEIPA
+2472 
-2484 AGHSFGEWE
+2484 
-2493 TVKSSTCNDKGSQ
+2493 
-2506 KRACKVCGYT
+2506 
-2516 ETKDVDANGHTWEK
+2516 
-2530 DYTVDKEPTCTTEG
+2530 
-2544 SKSIH
+2544 
-2549 CKNCDEVKD
+2549 
-2558 STVIKALGHDFTG
+2558 
-2571 EWKVTKKA
+2571 
-2579 TCTESGIKER
+2579 KER

-2647 HSWSEWISDGKQE
+2647 HSWSEWISDGKKE

-2674 TDDGDDTGK
+2674 TDDTGK

-2700 LGTSKEDLIA
+2700 LDTSKEDLIA

-2760 ISNLTYFDA
+2760 ISNITYFDA

-2941 SGDNSNNGNNN
+2941 SDDNSNNGNNN
-2952 KPNSKPNTNS
+2952 KSNSKPNTNS
-2962 VILTDNKKY
+2962 VILTDNKKH

>member
-1 MKKHNILKKGMAMAL
+1 MKKKKSVNRIIAYLL
-16 SLAMVIGLDPSFA
+16 SLILMIGLMTVMPVGQVEVLAMQIFVKTLSEKHITVEVEPTDSIEAVKEKIQDKEGIDVKQICLSFA
-29 WNLTTV
+29 
-35 HAAEASSEPG
+35 G
-45 VSAYAAK
+45 K
-52 EQLMDDTFAPDTD
+52 ELED
-65 GNATNI
+65 GNT
-71 GKIKLGKNSN
+71 LQDYS
-81 GDVQEWYVLGK
+81 
-92 DTGVDGENTA
+92 
-102 IFAAS
+102 
-107 PIAAGVKFE
+107 
-116 ESMDKKTY
+116 
-124 LDTFGE
+124 
-130 YADSRT
+130 
-136 PSEVY
+136 
-141 PNHYG
+141 
-146 ASDLRARLNEMVAD
+146 
-160 NNTTYFIP
+160 
-168 AEKSLIQPTTVS
+168 IQ
-180 TEDASSNASYTTTDI
+180 
-195 LYALHGDY
+195 
-203 NISEEVLYAGSGND
+203 
-217 KALSMNTYWNTGDRF
+217 K
-232 WLRVPKTSSLQV
+232 
-244 VLVAE
+244 
-249 PDFSINENFSDS
+249 DS
-261 TSYVVRP
+261 T
-268 ASNLNLSSVIFASAA
+268 IH
-283 TAASSDTV
+283 
-291 KAETIQTDTA
+291 
-301 MTLRLDGKDK
+301 MTLRP
-311 NIGTITY
+311 
-318 NSSEGTVK
+318 V
-326 ATKGTVTSA
+326 
-335 SIVVQGNN
+335 
-343 AGTDWYY
+343 
-350 SKQISGNDA
+350 
-359 TVTTDEIKT
+359 
-368 KISESV
+368 
-374 STIFDSSDID
+374 
-384 LNNCRIWLE
+384 
-393 TTDADGMIYAV
+393 
-404 NATEEKNAPTE
+404 
-415 ETKTLNIS
+415 TLNIS
-423 EGAIKIT
+423 DGAIKIT

-437 GGNEIAFTGK
+437 GGDEIAFTGK

-478 AHILGGSYCSAI
+478 AHILGSEYCSAI

-518 SFQNQISGNVKVTVN
+518 SFQNQISGNAKVTVN
-533 ITEEEGSSL
+533 ITEEDGSSL

-561 DIDCKVNGAVPANE
+561 DIDCKVNGKVPANE

-607 ANPTVPTSITD
+607 ANPTVPTSTTD
-618 TWKGSYVYFGTYNG
+618 AWKGSYVYFGTYNG
-632 SPVKYRVLDSDTTT
+632 
-646 FSYDDTTKTMLLDC
+646 
-660 DSLLFESKFDDSSNI
+660 
-675 WSTSYLK
+675 
-682 RYLNSEKGEGYD
+682 
-694 YSSEGFLTTA
+694 
-704 FTSSEQN
+704 
-711 AIASSSKSTPHSSDG
+711 
-726 ETYGDIEWTSLKGD
+726 
-740 KIFLLDLIEVC
+740 
-751 NMSYGY
+751 
-757 SMEAYNYATNRI
+757 
-769 KTCDGVNNNT
+769 
-779 IWWLRSTSQMMSNYV
+779 
-794 GMVRFSDEGGWFDR
+794 
-808 GTAASCS
+808 
-815 DSYVSPALNINLSS
+815 
-829 VLFSSVISGTAGETG
+829 
-844 AEYKLTLIDDNT
+844 
-856 TMAANGNITRKG
+856 
-868 DTITV
+868 
-873 PYTITEGE
+873 
-881 GGAVTKASVL
+881 
-891 ILDKQY
+891 
-897 TPGNTNNANILAY
+897 
-910 DTLDTN
+910 
-916 DVNFQTTSIGTF
+916 
-928 KLPAELSEKECGKD
+928 
-942 YYAYIIAE
+942 
-950 CDKSNKLT
+950 
-958 NYASAPVSIS
+958 
-968 VPDKPWEAP
+968 
-977 EVKAISFGT
+977 
-986 PGITNPAVGKSTD
+986 
-999 KPWTGSYVYFG
+999 
-1010 TYNRSPIKYRVLD
+1010 SPIKYRVLD

-1052 DSSNIWSTSYLKRYL
+1052 DSSNEWATSYLKRYL

-1087 TSSEQNAIASSTKIS
+1087 TSSEQSAIASSTKIS

-1110 EICRY
+1110 GICRGY
-1115 FKWTTLNDDKIF
+1115 HWTTLNDDKIF

-1165 SAATLGGDSIG
+1165 SAVIPFNGI
-1176 GIVNNVTFDLVNIGP
+1176 GIVKDEFIVHGNRAP
-1191 SEKAYVSPDLN
+1191 SEKVYVSPDLN

-1276 DAEKVNQISVMIT
+1276 DAEKANQISVMIT

-1337 YILAEHVN
+1337 YILAEHIN
-1345 NTNATD
+1345 DTNATD
-1351 YASEPVEITDVT
+1351 YASEPVEITNIYNV
-1363 TTINRVEATIN
+1363 INRVEATIN

-1395 AQLYWTDTTDN
+1395 AQLYWTDTTNN

-1420 AHLSFTPKPGY
+1420 AHLSFTPKSGY

-1501 EDKAFTKLRVTWNT
+1501 EDRAFTKLGVTWNT

-1528 EEQKITLRGKV
+1528 EEQKITLKGTV
-1539 DCPEEINFGIIEPTT
+1539 DRPEEIDFGTIERTI

-1559 ISAAETVNAPTAD
+1559 ISAAKTVNAPTAD

-1586 DSSTDGATIYYT
+1586 ASSTDGATIYYT
-1598 TDGTAPSIGDDGKPS
+1598 TDGTEPSIGNNGELLGS
-1613 GTTKKYSDAI
+1613 TKKYSEAI
-1623 SVTGTQGL
+1623 SVTGTQG
-1631 TESTTI
+1631 TTNSTTI
-1637 KAFAVKSGMYP
+1637 KAIAVKSGMYP
-1648 SAISEFVY
+1648 SAKSEFVY
-1656 TIEIPHVHS
+1656 TIEIPHEHS
-1665 FANAKWKHDG
+1665 FENAKWKHDG

-1683 NENCDKSAGY
+1683 NANCDKSEGY

-1703 TASYFKKAVCS
+1703 TATYFKKAVCS
-1714 DCGAEYGELATDT
+1714 TCGTEYGELTTDT

-1765 DDSYKADGFDAS
+1765 DDSYQADGFDSS

-1791 AKAYTTKALAEK
+1791 ARAYTTEALAEK

-1817 IDPDD
+1817 INPED

-1917 VDVTVNA
+1917 VNVTVNA
-1924 GHTYGDTSYKWNDD
+1924 GHTYGDTSYTWNED
-1938 YSKCTA
+1938 YSECTA

-1988 TAQTKDIK
+1988 TSQTKDIN
-1996 TAEAGHTWNDDYTV
+1996 TAEAGHSWNDDYTV

-2079 ATGHTEVEDA
+2079 ATGH
-2089 AVAATC
+2089 
-2095 TTAGKTAG
+2095 
-2103 SHCSVCNA
+2103 
-2111 VIKAQ
+2111 
-2116 EEIPATGHT
+2116 
-2125 EVEDVAIAATCTTAG
+2125 
-2140 KTAGSHCAVCNA
+2140 
-2152 VIKAQEEIPATG
+2152 
-2164 HSFGEWETVKSS
+2164 
-2176 TCNDKGSQKRACK
+2176 
-2189 VCGYTETKDV
+2189 
-2199 DANGHTW
+2199 
-2206 EKDYTIDKEPT
+2206 
-2217 CTAEGSKS
+2217 
-2225 IHCKNCDE
+2225 
-2233 VKDST
+2233 
-2238 VIKAL
+2238 
-2243 GHDFTGKWKVT
+2243 
-2254 KKATCTEPGTKTRKC
+2254 
-2269 SRCDEVETEII
+2269 
-2280 PATGHI
+2280 
-2286 EVEDAAVAA
+2286 
-2295 TCTTAGKTAGSHCAV
+2295 
-2310 CNAVIKAQEEIPAAG
+2310 
-2325 HSFGEWETVK
+2325 
-2335 SSTCNDKGSQ
+2335 
-2345 KRACKVCGYTETKDV
+2345 
-2360 DANGHAWEKDYTVD
+2360 
-2374 KEPTCTA
+2374 
-2381 EGSKSIHCKNC
+2381 
-2392 DEVKD
+2392 
-2397 STVIDALGHDFTGEW
+2397 
-2412 KVTKKATCTEDGT
+2412 
-2425 KTRKCSRCDEVETEI
+2425 
-2440 IPATGHTEVE
+2440 
-2450 DAAVAATCTT
+2450 
-2460 AGKTAGSHCSVC
+2460 
-2472 NAVIKAQEEIPA
+2472 
-2484 AGHSFGEWE
+2484 
-2493 TVKSSTCNDKGSQ
+2493 
-2506 KRACKVCGYT
+2506 
-2516 ETKDVDANGHTWEK
+2516 
-2530 DYTVDKEPTCTTEG
+2530 
-2544 SKSIH
+2544 
-2549 CKNCDEVKD
+2549 
-2558 STVIKALGHDFTG
+2558 
-2571 EWKVTKKA
+2571 
-2579 TCTESGIKER
+2579 
-2589 KCSRCDAVETE
+2589 
-2600 TIPATGHT
+2600 
-2608 EVEDAAV
+2608 
-2615 AATCTTAG
+2615 
-2623 KTAGSHCSVCNAVI
+2623 
-2637 KAQEEIPAAG
+2637 
-2647 HSWSEWISDGKQE
+2647 SWSEWISDGKQE

-2674 TDDGDDTGK
+2674 TDDGDDAGK
-2683 IEKEAEVS
+2683 IDKEAEVT

-2700 LGTSKEDLIA
+2700 LDTNKEDLIA

-2747 KIEALAKKLMGSD
+2747 KIEALAKKLMGYD

-2780 STKSQISEPGAHIEI
+2780 STKSQINEPGAHIEI

-2894 WTTSD
+2894 WSTSD
-2899 SSVATVDENGLVT
+2899 SSVAIVDENGLVT

-2941 SGDNSNNGNNN
+2941 SDDNSNKGNNN
-2952 KPNSKPNTNS
+2952 NPNSKPNTNS
-2962 VILTDNKKY
+2962 VILTDNKKH

-2997 LAGIIGIFARRKK
+2997 LAGIIGIFAKRKK
-3010 EKQ
+3010 NDNE

>member
-1 MKKHNILKKGMAMAL
+1 MKKKKSVNRIIAYLL
-16 SLAMVIGLDPSFA
+16 SLILMIGLMTVMPVGQVEVLAMQIFVKTLSEKHITVEVEPTDSIEDVKEKIQDKEGIDVKQICLSFA
-29 WNLTTV
+29 
-35 HAAEASSEPG
+35 G
-45 VSAYAAK
+45 K
-52 EQLMDDTFAPDTD
+52 ELED
-65 GNATNI
+65 GNT
-71 GKIKLGKNSN
+71 LQDYS
-81 GDVQEWYVLGK
+81 
-92 DTGVDGENTA
+92 
-102 IFAAS
+102 
-107 PIAAGVKFE
+107 
-116 ESMDKKTY
+116 
-124 LDTFGE
+124 
-130 YADSRT
+130 
-136 PSEVY
+136 
-141 PNHYG
+141 
-146 ASDLRARLNEMVAD
+146 
-160 NNTTYFIP
+160 
-168 AEKSLIQPTTVS
+168 IQ
-180 TEDASSNASYTTTDI
+180 
-195 LYALHGDY
+195 
-203 NISEEVLYAGSGND
+203 
-217 KALSMNTYWNTGDRF
+217 K
-232 WLRVPKTSSLQV
+232 
-244 VLVAE
+244 
-249 PDFSINENFSDS
+249 DS
-261 TSYVVRP
+261 T
-268 ASNLNLSSVIFASAA
+268 IH
-283 TAASSDTV
+283 
-291 KAETIQTDTA
+291 
-301 MTLRLDGKDK
+301 MTLRP
-311 NIGTITY
+311 
-318 NSSEGTVK
+318 V
-326 ATKGTVTSA
+326 
-335 SIVVQGNN
+335 
-343 AGTDWYY
+343 
-350 SKQISGNDA
+350 
-359 TVTTDEIKT
+359 
-368 KISESV
+368 
-374 STIFDSSDID
+374 
-384 LNNCRIWLE
+384 
-393 TTDADGMIYAV
+393 
-404 NATEEKNAPTE
+404 
-415 ETKTLNIS
+415 TLNIS
-423 EGAIKIT
+423 DGAIKIT

-437 GGNEIAFTGK
+437 GGDEIAFTGK

-478 AHILGGSYCSAI
+478 AHILGSEYCSAI

-518 SFQNQISGNVKVTVN
+518 SFQNQISGNAKVTVN
-533 ITEEEGSSL
+533 ITEEDGSSL

-561 DIDCKVNGAVPANE
+561 DIDCKVNGKVPANE

-607 ANPTVPTSITD
+607 ANPTVPTSKTD
-618 TWKGSYVYFGTYNG
+618 AWTGSYVYFGTNGYNDDNTLK
-632 SPVKYRVLDSDTTT
+632 SVKYRVLDNNTTVFGGT
-646 FSYDDTTKTMLLDC
+646 TMLLDC
-660 DSLLFESKFDDSSNI
+660 DSVLETYKFDNDGSPNDGYSKANDWAGSDI
-675 WSTSYLK
+675 KSHLNGFWGQSLFYTAEYSAIAESTKNEADGTDGSGWNEL
-682 RYLNSEKGEGYD
+682 E
-694 YSSEGFLTTA
+694 
-704 FTSSEQN
+704 FTSLS
-711 AIASSSKSTPHSSDG
+711 
-726 ETYGDIEWTSLKGD
+726 GD
-740 KIFLLDLIEVC
+740 KMFLLDAKEAT
-751 NMSYGY
+751 NTSYGY
-757 SMEAYNYATNRI
+757 FNTYSKAESRRKKGCNSFWWMRSARA
-769 KTCDGVNNNT
+769 NNND
-779 IWWLRSTSQMMSNYV
+779 IQAGCVGNDGSIGDRSVNESKDQV
-794 GMVRFSDEGGWFDR
+794 GI
-808 GTAASCS
+808 
-815 DSYVSPALNINLSS
+815 SPAFNINLSS

-844 AEYKLTLIDDNT
+844 TEYKLTLIDDST

-873 PYTITEGE
+873 PYTITEGK
-881 GGAVTKASVL
+881 GGAVTKASVF

-916 DVNFQTTSIGTF
+916 DVNFETTSTGTF

-950 CDKSNKLT
+950 CDKSDKLT
-958 NYASAPVSIS
+958 NYASVPVSIS

-1010 TYNRSPIKYRVLD
+1010 TYNGSQIKYRVLD

-1052 DSSNIWSTSYLKRYL
+1052 DNSNEWANSYLKRYL

-1087 TSSEQNAIASSTKIS
+1087 TSSEQSAIASSTKI

-1110 EICRY
+1110 EIGRY
-1115 FKWTTLNDDKIF
+1115 FKWSTLNDDKIF
-1127 LLDVKEACNTS
+1127 LLDAKEACNTS
-1138 YGYSKVDGAINR
+1138 YGYSKVGGAINR

-1165 SAATLGGDSIG
+1165 SAVIPVTNAI
-1176 GIVNNVTFDLVNIGP
+1176 GIVSDEFLALENSVP
-1191 SEKAYVSPDLN
+1191 SKKVYVSPDLN

-1225 SDQIN
+1225 SNQIN

-1243 AGKTVNVTENKAVT
+1243 AGKTVNVTKNKAVT
-1257 KSADGVITVPY
+1257 KSADGLITVPY

-1345 NTNATD
+1345 DTNATD
-1351 YASEPVEITDVT
+1351 YASEPVEITNIYNA
-1363 TTINRVEATIN
+1363 INRVEATIN

-1382 STAIECTTEGVEK
+1382 STAIECTTEEVEK
-1395 AQLYWTDTTDN
+1395 AQLYWTDTTNN
-1406 NVDTTAKYYPWTYK
+1406 NVDITANYYPWTYK

-1460 TGDFESSRD
+1460 TGDFESSMD

-1501 EDKAFTKLRVTWNT
+1501 EDKAFTKLGVTWNT

-1528 EEQKITLRGKV
+1528 EEQKITLRGTV
-1539 DCPEEINFGIIEPTT
+1539 DRPAEIDFGTIEPTT

-1586 DSSTDGATIYYT
+1586 ASSTDGATIYYT

-1637 KAFAVKSGMYP
+1637 KAIAVKSRMYT
-1648 SAISEFVY
+1648 SEMSEFVY
-1656 TIEIPHVHS
+1656 TIAIPHEHS
-1665 FANAKWKHDG
+1665 FENAEWKHDG

-1683 NENCDKSAGY
+1683 NANCDKSAGY
-1693 ISYESEHSGG
+1693 ISYEAKHSGG

-1714 DCGAEYGELATDT
+1714 DCGTEYGELTTDK

-1765 DDSYKADGFDAS
+1765 DDSYKADGFDSS

-1791 AKAYTTKALAEK
+1791 AKAYTTEALAEK

-1817 IDPDD
+1817 INPED

-1890 EAVDGEYTLSA
+1890 ETVDGEYTLSA

-1917 VDVTVNA
+1917 VNVTVNA
-1924 GHTYGDTSYKWNDD
+1924 GHTYGDTSYTWNED

-1944 ERTCSVCQQKETETV
+1944 ERTCSVCKQKETETV

-1973 PEITAYTATFANKAF
+1973 PEITAYTATFTNKAF
-1988 TAQTKDIK
+1988 TSQTKDIK

-2079 ATGHTEVEDA
+2079 ATGHTEVED
-2089 AVAATC
+2089 V
-2095 TTAGKTAG
+2095 
-2103 SHCSVCNA
+2103 
-2111 VIKAQ
+2111 
-2116 EEIPATGHT
+2116 
-2125 EVEDVAIAATCTTAG
+2125 
-2140 KTAGSHCAVCNA
+2140 
-2152 VIKAQEEIPATG
+2152 
-2164 HSFGEWETVKSS
+2164 
-2176 TCNDKGSQKRACK
+2176 
-2189 VCGYTETKDV
+2189 
-2199 DANGHTW
+2199 
-2206 EKDYTIDKEPT
+2206 
-2217 CTAEGSKS
+2217 
-2225 IHCKNCDE
+2225 
-2233 VKDST
+2233 
-2238 VIKAL
+2238 
-2243 GHDFTGKWKVT
+2243 
-2254 KKATCTEPGTKTRKC
+2254 
-2269 SRCDEVETEII
+2269 
-2280 PATGHI
+2280 
-2286 EVEDAAVAA
+2286 AVAA

-2325 HSFGEWETVK
+2325 HSFV
-2335 SSTCNDKGSQ
+2335 
-2345 KRACKVCGYTETKDV
+2345 
-2360 DANGHAWEKDYTVD
+2360 
-2374 KEPTCTA
+2374 
-2381 EGSKSIHCKNC
+2381 
-2392 DEVKD
+2392 
-2397 STVIDALGHDFTGEW
+2397 
-2412 KVTKKATCTEDGT
+2412 
-2425 KTRKCSRCDEVETEI
+2425 
-2440 IPATGHTEVE
+2440 
-2450 DAAVAATCTT
+2450 
-2460 AGKTAGSHCSVC
+2460 
-2472 NAVIKAQEEIPA
+2472 
-2484 AGHSFGEWE
+2484 EWE

-2530 DYTVDKEPTCTTEG
+2530 DYTVDKEPTCTEDG
-2544 SKSIH
+2544 
-2549 CKNCDEVKD
+2549 
-2558 STVIKALGHDFTG
+2558 
-2571 EWKVTKKA
+2571 TK
-2579 TCTESGIKER
+2579 TR
-2589 KCSRCDAVETE
+2589 KCSRCNEVETE
-2600 TIPATGHT
+2600 I
-2608 EVEDAAV
+2608 
-2615 AATCTTAG
+2615 
-2623 KTAGSHCSVCNAVI
+2623 
-2637 KAQEEIPAAG
+2637 IPAAG
-2647 HSWSEWISDGKQE
+2647 HSWSEWISDGRQE

-2683 IEKEAEVS
+2683 IDKEAEVT

-2700 LGTSKEDLIA
+2700 LDTNKEDLIA

-2747 KIEALAKKLMGSD
+2747 KIEALAKKLMGYD

-2780 STKSQISEPGAHIEI
+2780 STKSQINEPGAYIEI

-2894 WTTSD
+2894 WSTSD

-2920 ITVTTED
+2920 ITVTIED
-2927 GEMTATSTI
+2927 GKMTAKSTI

-2941 SGDNSNNGNNN
+2941 SDDNSNKGNNN

-2962 VILTDNKKY
+2962 VILTDNKKH

-2981 GDTSDVTLWTT
+2981 GDTSDVTLWIT

-2997 LAGIIGIFARRKK
+2997 LAGIIGIFAGRKK
-3010 EKQ
+3010 EQQ

>member
-124 LDTFGE
+124 LDTFGA
-130 YADSRT
+130 YADSSAPT
-136 PSEVY
+136 EVY

-203 NISEEVLYAGSGND
+203 NINHKVLNVGSNNG

-232 WLRVPKTSSLQV
+232 WLRVPNTSSLQV

-283 TAASSDTV
+283 TAASAETV

-326 ATKGTVTSA
+326 ATKGAVTSA

-359 TVTTDEIKT
+359 TVTKDEIKA
-368 KISESV
+368 KISESG
-374 STIFDSSDID
+374 SAIFDSSDID

-404 NATEEKNAPTE
+404 NATEEKVEQSHSMQIFVKPFSGEQITLDVEPTDRIEDVKEQIYRKNGIHPDNQTLIFAGKELKDGNTLQDYSINKKATIHLVIREYPTVYSMNLGVTPLYAVSGGWNSDKGVKVYYGKDSVFRVLRECSSTQTVSKDAVLLNMDKQIDNYSTFSNTGNNWNDSNIRSYLNGDYFNNSFTDIEKNAILDTDLAEFITPYTVNNDSYVDVSSKDKIFALSAWE
-415 ETKTLNIS
+415 ENELYADDTSRNCGAHVWLRSSVHDNSQKAASMTGVGNIQSFECNNPWLRVNPAFNLDKSAVLFTTIPELDKT
-423 EGAIKIT
+423 AKIT
-430 PTGYTQN
+430 
-437 GGNEIAFTGK
+437 
-447 YIITGSVECDTPLSF
+447 D
-462 SNETDE
+462 
-468 AVEYDVTFDN
+468 
-478 AHILGGSYCSAI
+478 SA
-490 TFKDGSISDI
+490 
-500 TVNITNKGTS
+500 N
-510 EVRAWGGA
+510 
-518 SFQNQISGNVKVTVN
+518 
-533 ITEEEGSSL
+533 
-542 YLGPRD
+542 
-548 ENQGDTTHRIYSS
+548 
-561 DIDCKVNGAVPANE
+561 
-575 KTFKSGTYAQT
+575 
-586 EPETPGEDA
+586 
-595 TKKSIGLGTSII
+595 
-607 ANPTVPTSITD
+607 ITD
-618 TWKGSYVYFGTYNG
+618 TPYT
-632 SPVKYRVLDSDTTT
+632 
-646 FSYDDTTKTMLLDC
+646 
-660 DSLLFESKFDDSSNI
+660 
-675 WSTSYLK
+675 
-682 RYLNSEKGEGYD
+682 
-694 YSSEGFLTTA
+694 
-704 FTSSEQN
+704 
-711 AIASSSKSTPHSSDG
+711 
-726 ETYGDIEWTSLKGD
+726 GD
-740 KIFLLDLIEVC
+740 KL
-751 NMSYGY
+751 
-757 SMEAYNYATNRI
+757 
-769 KTCDGVNNNT
+769 
-779 IWWLRSTSQMMSNYV
+779 
-794 GMVRFSDEGGWFDR
+794 
-808 GTAASCS
+808 
-815 DSYVSPALNINLSS
+815 
-829 VLFSSVISGTAGETG
+829 
-844 AEYKLTLIDDNT
+844 
-856 TMAANGNITRKG
+856 
-868 DTITV
+868 
-873 PYTITEGE
+873 
-881 GGAVTKASVL
+881 
-891 ILDKQY
+891 
-897 TPGNTNNANILAY
+897 
-910 DTLDTN
+910 
-916 DVNFQTTSIGTF
+916 
-928 KLPAELSEKECGKD
+928 
-942 YYAYIIAE
+942 
-950 CDKSNKLT
+950 
-958 NYASAPVSIS
+958 
-968 VPDKPWEAP
+968 
-977 EVKAISFGT
+977 
-986 PGITNPAVGKSTD
+986 
-999 KPWTGSYVYFG
+999 
-1010 TYNRSPIKYRVLD
+1010 
-1023 SDTTTFSKDNNTKT
+1023 
-1037 MLLDCDSLLFESKFD
+1037 
-1052 DSSNIWSTSYLKRYL
+1052 
-1067 NSEKGEG
+1067 
-1074 YDYSSEGFLTTAF
+1074 
-1087 TSSEQNAIASSTKIS
+1087 
-1102 VDSSDGNE
+1102 
-1110 EICRY
+1110 
-1115 FKWTTLNDDKIF
+1115 
-1127 LLDVKEACNTS
+1127 
-1138 YGYSKVDGAINR
+1138 
-1150 KKTGNNNDTTSWWLR
+1150 
-1165 SAATLGGDSIG
+1165 
-1176 GIVNNVTFDLVNIGP
+1176 
-1191 SEKAYVSPDLN
+1191 
-1202 VNLSSILLS
+1202 
-1211 SATGVGKTSAITKD
+1211 
-1225 SDQIN
+1225 
-1230 TIASNEWKLTLKD
+1230 WKLTLKD
-1243 AGKTVNVTENKAVT
+1243 TSKSIKVMSSKHVTIGSDGQILIPFDYSTSSEN
-1257 KSADGVITVPY
+1257 
-1268 TYTDTATT
+1268 
-1276 DAEKVNQISVMIT
+1276 KVNQISIMIT
-1289 DKAYTESDA
+1289 DKNYDA
-1298 QILYYGALQTDSINS
+1298 TDAKIKYYGKLSVMNQNEKNDEINGIEVFGNGSFKLPEALKN
-1313 GSGKGTFEL
+1313 
-1322 PNGLDGK
+1322 K
-1329 TLGSDYHV
+1329 TLGTDYHI
-1337 YILAEHVN
+1337 YMMAECVN
-1345 NTNATD
+1345 KSNSTD
-1351 YASEPVEITDVT
+1351 YASTPVEITDIANAI
-1363 TTINRVEATIN
+1363 TINKVEATIN
-1374 QPKGGQPL
+1374 QPQGGQQL
-1382 STAIECTTEGVEK
+1382 STDIECTTEGVEE
-1395 AQLYWTDTTDN
+1395 AQLYWTDTEN
-1406 NVDTTAKYYPWTYK
+1406 NPNVNEIANYYPWTYK

-1431 AFTDA
+1431 EFTNA
-1436 TEIAVNGWG
+1436 TEIVVNDCG
-1445 LGNEKSVN
+1445 LGDEKSV
-1453 EDGTLTV
+1453 ETDGTLNV
-1460 TGDFESSRD
+1460 TGDFQSNKA

-1477 APITVAN
+1477 APITVEN
-1484 GTAYADMNLPS
+1484 GTAYDEIISKLPK
-1495 QVEITT
+1495 QVNIQTEGNSTT
-1501 EDKAFTKLRVTWNT
+1501 PANVTWNT
-1515 DSPVSGSYDPSKM
+1515 ASPISGSYDPSKM
-1528 EEQKITLRGKV
+1528 EEQKIILKGTV
-1539 DCPEEINFGIIEPTT
+1539 DRPEEIDFNNVRDTT
-1554 QIEVT
+1554 LIEVT

-1578 SSNQTVTL
+1578 HSNQTVTL
-1586 DSSTDGATIYYT
+1586 ASSTDGATIYYT

-1623 SVTGTQGL
+1623 SVTGTQGT

-1637 KAFAVKSGMYP
+1637 KAIAVKSGMYP
-1648 SAISEFVY
+1648 SAMSEFVY
-1656 TIEIPHVHS
+1656 TIAIPHEHS
-1665 FANAKWKHDG
+1665 FENAKWKHDG

-1683 NENCDKSAGY
+1683 NENCDESAGY
-1693 ISYESEHSGG
+1693 ISYEAEHSGG

-1765 DDSYKADGFDAS
+1765 DDSYQADGFDAS

-1791 AKAYTTKALAEK
+1791 AKAYTTKALADK
-1803 YSAKEFKEYTESFN
+1803 YSAKEFKEYTASFN
-1817 IDPDD
+1817 INPED

-1901 GTHKITATDKA
+1901 GIHKITATDKA

-1917 VDVTVNA
+1917 VNVTVNA
-1924 GHTYGDTSYKWNDD
+1924 GHTYGDTSYTWNGD
-1938 YSKCTA
+1938 YSECTA

-1973 PEITAYTATFANKAF
+1973 PEITAYTAIFANKEF
-1988 TAQTKDIK
+1988 TSQTKDIK
-1996 TAEAGHTWNDDYTV
+1996 TAEAGHSWNDDYTV

-2116 EEIPATGHT
+2116 EEIPA
-2125 EVEDVAIAATCTTAG
+2125 
-2140 KTAGSHCAVCNA
+2140 
-2152 VIKAQEEIPATG
+2152 
-2164 HSFGEWETVKSS
+2164 
-2176 TCNDKGSQKRACK
+2176 
-2189 VCGYTETKDV
+2189 
-2199 DANGHTW
+2199 
-2206 EKDYTIDKEPT
+2206 
-2217 CTAEGSKS
+2217 
-2225 IHCKNCDE
+2225 
-2233 VKDST
+2233 
-2238 VIKAL
+2238 
-2243 GHDFTGKWKVT
+2243 
-2254 KKATCTEPGTKTRKC
+2254 
-2269 SRCDEVETEII
+2269 
-2280 PATGHI
+2280 
-2286 EVEDAAVAA
+2286 
-2295 TCTTAGKTAGSHCAV
+2295 
-2310 CNAVIKAQEEIPAAG
+2310 
-2325 HSFGEWETVK
+2325 
-2335 SSTCNDKGSQ
+2335 
-2345 KRACKVCGYTETKDV
+2345 
-2360 DANGHAWEKDYTVD
+2360 
-2374 KEPTCTA
+2374 
-2381 EGSKSIHCKNC
+2381 
-2392 DEVKD
+2392 
-2397 STVIDALGHDFTGEW
+2397 
-2412 KVTKKATCTEDGT
+2412 
-2425 KTRKCSRCDEVETEI
+2425 
-2440 IPATGHTEVE
+2440 
-2450 DAAVAATCTT
+2450 
-2460 AGKTAGSHCSVC
+2460 
-2472 NAVIKAQEEIPA
+2472 
-2484 AGHSFGEWE
+2484 
-2493 TVKSSTCNDKGSQ
+2493 
-2506 KRACKVCGYT
+2506 
-2516 ETKDVDANGHTWEK
+2516 
-2530 DYTVDKEPTCTTEG
+2530 
-2544 SKSIH
+2544 
-2549 CKNCDEVKD
+2549 
-2558 STVIKALGHDFTG
+2558 
-2571 EWKVTKKA
+2571 
-2579 TCTESGIKER
+2579 
-2589 KCSRCDAVETE
+2589 
-2600 TIPATGHT
+2600 
-2608 EVEDAAV
+2608 
-2615 AATCTTAG
+2615 
-2623 KTAGSHCSVCNAVI
+2623 
-2637 KAQEEIPAAG
+2637 AG

-2674 TDDGDDTGK
+2674 TDDAGK
-2683 IEKEAEVS
+2683 IEKEAEVT

-2700 LGTSKEDLIA
+2700 LDTNKEDLIT

-2722 VENGVNARIWVEI
+2722 VENGVTARIWVEI

-2780 STKSQISEPGAHIEI
+2780 STKSQINEPGAHIEI

-2814 KVIRLHDGKVDS
+2814 KIIRLHDGKVDS

-2870 TGKGE
+2870 IGKGE

-2881 SVTPDN
+2881 TVTPDN

-2927 GEMTATSTI
+2927 GETTATSTI

-2941 SGDNSNNGNNN
+2941 SDDNSNKGNNN
-2952 KPNSKPNTNS
+2952 NPNSKPNTNS
-2962 VILTDNKKY
+2962 VILTDNKKP

-2997 LAGIIGIFARRKK
+2997 LVGIIGIFAKRKK
-3010 EKQ
+3010 NDNE

>member
-52 EQLMDDTFAPDTD
+52 EQLMDNTFAPDAD

-71 GKIKLGKNSN
+71 GKIKLGKNSDGN
-81 GDVQEWYVLGK
+81 VQEWYVLGK

-107 PIAAGVKFE
+107 PIAAGVTFE
-116 ESMDKKTY
+116 DSRDNKKY
-124 LDTFGE
+124 LDTFGA
-130 YADSRT
+130 YADSST
-136 PSEVY
+136 PNEVY

-146 ASDLRARLNEMVAD
+146 ASGLRAKLKEMVAD
-160 NNTTYFIP
+160 SNITYFTT

-180 TEDASSNASYTTTDI
+180 TEDTLNALNYPLYTTTDI

-203 NISEEVLYAGSGND
+203 FGNDRAVYAGSNNG
-217 KALSMNTYWNTGDRF
+217 KALSVNTYWNTGDIF
-232 WLRVPKTSSLQV
+232 WLRVPYTGRMSKVLMATPGRFVYNDSSESSH
-244 VLVAE
+244 A
-249 PDFSINENFSDS
+249 
-261 TSYVVRP
+261 VRP
-268 ASNLNLSSVIFASAA
+268 ASNLNLSSVIFASVA

-335 SIVVQGNN
+335 AIVVQGNN

-350 SKQISGNDA
+350 SKRIMGNDDA
-359 TVTTDEIKT
+359 VVTKDEIKE
-368 KISESV
+368 KISKSG
-374 STIFDSSDID
+374 SAIFDSSDID

-404 NATEEKNAPTE
+404 NATEEKVEQSHSMQIFVKAPSG
-415 ETKTLNIS
+415 KLITLDVEPTDRIEDVKEKIS
-423 EGAIKIT
+423 DKEGIDVKQI
-430 PTGYTQN
+430 
-437 GGNEIAFTGK
+437 
-447 YIITGSVECDTPLSF
+447 CLSF
-462 SNETDE
+462 
-468 AVEYDVTFDN
+468 
-478 AHILGGSYCSAI
+478 LGKEL
-490 TFKDGSISDI
+490 KDGNTLQDYSIQ
-500 TVNITNKGTS
+500 K
-510 EVRAWGGA
+510 
-518 SFQNQISGNVKVTVN
+518 
-533 ITEEEGSSL
+533 
-542 YLGPRD
+542 
-548 ENQGDTTHRIYSS
+548 DTTIHMTI
-561 DIDCKVNGAVPANE
+561 KPV
-575 KTFKSGTYAQT
+575 TL
-586 EPETPGEDA
+586 PENPDEDA

-607 ANPTVPTSITD
+607 ANPTVPTNKTD
-618 TWKGSYVYFGTYNG
+618 AWKGSYVYFGTNGYNDDDTLK
-632 SPVKYRVLDSDTTT
+632 SVKYRVLDNNTTVFGGT
-646 FSYDDTTKTMLLDC
+646 TMLLDC
-660 DSLLFESKFDDSSNI
+660 DSVLETYKFDDDGRPNDGYSKANDWAGSDIKSRLNGFWGNSLFYTAEYSAI
-675 WSTSYLK
+675 AESTKNEADGTDGRGGNEL
-682 RYLNSEKGEGYD
+682 E
-694 YSSEGFLTTA
+694 
-704 FTSSEQN
+704 FTSLS
-711 AIASSSKSTPHSSDG
+711 
-726 ETYGDIEWTSLKGD
+726 GD
-740 KIFLLDLIEVC
+740 KIFLLDAKEAT
-751 NMSYGY
+751 NTSYGY
-757 SMEAYNYATNRI
+757 FNTYSKAESRKKKGCNSFWWMRSARA
-769 KTCDGVNNNT
+769 NNND
-779 IWWLRSTSQMMSNYV
+779 IQAGCVGNDGSIGDRSVNESKDKV
-794 GMVRFSDEGGWFDR
+794 GI
-808 GTAASCS
+808 
-815 DSYVSPALNINLSS
+815 SPAFNINLSS
-829 VLFSSVISGTAGETG
+829 ILFSSVISGTAGETG

-856 TMAANGNITRKG
+856 IMAANGNITRKG

-873 PYTITEGE
+873 PYTITKGE

-916 DVNFQTTSIGTF
+916 DVNFETTSTGTF

-950 CDKSNKLT
+950 CDKSDKLT

-1010 TYNRSPIKYRVLD
+1010 KYNGSPIKYRVLD

-1087 TSSEQNAIASSTKIS
+1087 TSSEQSAIASSTKIS

-1110 EICRY
+1110 EIGRY
-1115 FKWTTLNDDKIF
+1115 FKWSTLNDDKIF
-1127 LLDVKEACNTS
+1127 LLDAKEACNTS
-1138 YGYSKVDGAINR
+1138 YGYSKVGGAINR

-1165 SAATLGGDSIG
+1165 SAVIPVTNAI
-1176 GIVNNVTFDLVNIGP
+1176 GIVSDEFLAFENSVP
-1191 SEKAYVSPDLN
+1191 SKKVYVSPDLN

-1276 DAEKVNQISVMIT
+1276 DAEKANQISVMIT

-1351 YASEPVEITDVT
+1351 YASEPVEITNIYNA
-1363 TTINRVEATIN
+1363 INRVEATIN
-1374 QPKGGQPL
+1374 QPKGGQQL

-1395 AQLYWTDTTDN
+1395 AQLYWTDTTNN

-1445 LGNEKSVN
+1445 LGDDKSVD
-1453 EDGTLTV
+1453 EYGTLTV
-1460 TGDFESSRD
+1460 TGAFESSKD

-1484 GTAYADMNLPS
+1484 GTAYSDMNLPA

-1501 EDKAFTKLRVTWNT
+1501 EDRAFTKLGVTWNT

-1528 EEQKITLRGKV
+1528 EEQKITLTGTV
-1539 DCPEEINFGIIEPTT
+1539 DCPDEIDFDTIERTI

-1578 SSNQTVTL
+1578 HSNQTVTL
-1586 DSSTDGATIYYT
+1586 ASSTDGATIYYT
-1598 TDGTAPSIGDDGKPS
+1598 TDGTVPSIGDDGKPS

-1623 SVTGTQGL
+1623 SVTGTQGV

-1637 KAFAVKSGMYP
+1637 KAIAVKSGMYP
-1648 SAISEFVY
+1648 SAMSEFVY
-1656 TIEIPHVHS
+1656 TIEIPHEHS
-1665 FANAKWKHDG
+1665 FENAKWKYDG

-1683 NENCDKSAGY
+1683 NANCDNSAGY
-1693 ISYESEHSGG
+1693 ISYEAEHSGG
-1703 TASYFKKAVCS
+1703 TATYFKKAVCS
-1714 DCGAEYGELATDT
+1714 TCGTEYGELTTDT

-1765 DDSYKADGFDAS
+1765 DDSYQADGFDTS

-1791 AKAYTTKALAEK
+1791 AKAYTTKALADK

-1853 VNGLENNKTYCG
+1853 VNGLENNRTYCG

-1901 GTHKITATDKA
+1901 GTHKVTAIDKA

-1917 VDVTVNA
+1917 VNVTVNT
-1924 GHTYGDTSYKWNDD
+1924 GHTYGDTSYKWNED

-1996 TAEAGHTWNDDYTV
+1996 TAEAGHSWNDDYTV
-2010 DTPATCTAKG
+2010 DTPATCTAEG

-2089 AVAATC
+2089 A
-2095 TTAGKTAG
+2095 
-2103 SHCSVCNA
+2103 
-2111 VIKAQ
+2111 I
-2116 EEIPATGHT
+2116 
-2125 EVEDVAIAATCTTAG
+2125 
-2140 KTAGSHCAVCNA
+2140 
-2152 VIKAQEEIPATG
+2152 
-2164 HSFGEWETVKSS
+2164 
-2176 TCNDKGSQKRACK
+2176 
-2189 VCGYTETKDV
+2189 
-2199 DANGHTW
+2199 
-2206 EKDYTIDKEPT
+2206 
-2217 CTAEGSKS
+2217 
-2225 IHCKNCDE
+2225 
-2233 VKDST
+2233 
-2238 VIKAL
+2238 
-2243 GHDFTGKWKVT
+2243 
-2254 KKATCTEPGTKTRKC
+2254 
-2269 SRCDEVETEII
+2269 
-2280 PATGHI
+2280 
-2286 EVEDAAVAA
+2286 
-2295 TCTTAGKTAGSHCAV
+2295 
-2310 CNAVIKAQEEIPAAG
+2310 
-2325 HSFGEWETVK
+2325 
-2335 SSTCNDKGSQ
+2335 
-2345 KRACKVCGYTETKDV
+2345 
-2360 DANGHAWEKDYTVD
+2360 
-2374 KEPTCTA
+2374 
-2381 EGSKSIHCKNC
+2381 
-2392 DEVKD
+2392 
-2397 STVIDALGHDFTGEW
+2397 
-2412 KVTKKATCTEDGT
+2412 
-2425 KTRKCSRCDEVETEI
+2425 
-2440 IPATGHTEVE
+2440 
-2450 DAAVAATCTT
+2450 
-2460 AGKTAGSHCSVC
+2460 
-2472 NAVIKAQEEIPA
+2472 
-2484 AGHSFGEWE
+2484 
-2493 TVKSSTCNDKGSQ
+2493 
-2506 KRACKVCGYT
+2506 
-2516 ETKDVDANGHTWEK
+2516 
-2530 DYTVDKEPTCTTEG
+2530 
-2544 SKSIH
+2544 
-2549 CKNCDEVKD
+2549 
-2558 STVIKALGHDFTG
+2558 
-2571 EWKVTKKA
+2571 
-2579 TCTESGIKER
+2579 
-2589 KCSRCDAVETE
+2589 
-2600 TIPATGHT
+2600 
-2608 EVEDAAV
+2608 

-2674 TDDGDDTGK
+2674 TDDAGK
-2683 IEKEAEVS
+2683 IEKEAEVT

-2700 LGTSKEDLIA
+2700 LDTNKEDLIT

-2722 VENGVNARIWVEI
+2722 VENGVTARIWVEI

-2780 STKSQISEPGAHIEI
+2780 STKSQINEPGAHIEI

-2814 KVIRLHDGKVDS
+2814 KIIRLHDGKVDS

-2870 TGKGE
+2870 IGKGE

-2881 SVTPDN
+2881 TVTPDN

-2927 GEMTATSTI
+2927 GETTATSTI

-2941 SGDNSNNGNNN
+2941 SDDNSNKGNNN
-2952 KPNSKPNTNS
+2952 NPNSKPNTNS
-2962 VILTDNKKY
+2962 VILTDNKKP

-2997 LAGIIGIFARRKK
+2997 LAGIIGIFAKRKK
-3010 EKQ
+3010 NDNE

>member
-1 MKKHNILKKGMAMAL
+1 MKKKKSVNRIIAYLL
-16 SLAMVIGLDPSFA
+16 SLILMIGLMTVMPVGQVEVLAMQIFVKTLSEKHITVEVEPTDSIEDVKEKIQDKEGIDVKQICLSFA
-29 WNLTTV
+29 
-35 HAAEASSEPG
+35 G
-45 VSAYAAK
+45 K
-52 EQLMDDTFAPDTD
+52 ELED
-65 GNATNI
+65 GNT
-71 GKIKLGKNSN
+71 LQDYS
-81 GDVQEWYVLGK
+81 
-92 DTGVDGENTA
+92 
-102 IFAAS
+102 
-107 PIAAGVKFE
+107 
-116 ESMDKKTY
+116 
-124 LDTFGE
+124 
-130 YADSRT
+130 
-136 PSEVY
+136 
-141 PNHYG
+141 
-146 ASDLRARLNEMVAD
+146 
-160 NNTTYFIP
+160 
-168 AEKSLIQPTTVS
+168 IQ
-180 TEDASSNASYTTTDI
+180 
-195 LYALHGDY
+195 
-203 NISEEVLYAGSGND
+203 
-217 KALSMNTYWNTGDRF
+217 K
-232 WLRVPKTSSLQV
+232 
-244 VLVAE
+244 
-249 PDFSINENFSDS
+249 DS
-261 TSYVVRP
+261 T
-268 ASNLNLSSVIFASAA
+268 IH
-283 TAASSDTV
+283 
-291 KAETIQTDTA
+291 
-301 MTLRLDGKDK
+301 MTLR
-311 NIGTITY
+311 
-318 NSSEGTVK
+318 
-326 ATKGTVTSA
+326 
-335 SIVVQGNN
+335 
-343 AGTDWYY
+343 
-350 SKQISGNDA
+350 
-359 TVTTDEIKT
+359 
-368 KISESV
+368 SV
-374 STIFDSSDID
+374 
-384 LNNCRIWLE
+384 
-393 TTDADGMIYAV
+393 
-404 NATEEKNAPTE
+404 
-415 ETKTLNIS
+415 TLNIS
-423 EGAIKIT
+423 EGTIKIT

-607 ANPTVPTSITD
+607 ANPTVPTSTTD
-618 TWKGSYVYFGTYNG
+618 AWKGSYVYFGTYNG

-660 DSLLFESKFDDSSNI
+660 DSLLFESKFDDSSNE
-675 WSTSYLK
+675 WATSYLK

-779 IWWLRSTSQMMSNYV
+779 IWWLRSTSRMMSNYV

-844 AEYKLTLIDDNT
+844 TEYKLTLIDDST

-916 DVNFQTTSIGTF
+916 DVNFQTTSTGTF

-950 CDKSNKLT
+950 CDKSDKLT
-958 NYASAPVSIS
+958 NYASAPVSVS

-1010 TYNRSPIKYRVLD
+1010 TYNGSPIKYRVLD

-1052 DSSNIWSTSYLKRYL
+1052 DSSNEWATSYLKRYL

-1087 TSSEQNAIASSTKIS
+1087 TSSEQSAIASSTKIS

-1110 EICRY
+1110 GICRWCQ
-1115 FKWTTLNDDKIF
+1115 WTTLNEDKIF

-1165 SAATLGGDSIG
+1165 SAVIPFNGI
-1176 GIVNNVTFDLVNIGP
+1176 GIVRDEFFSFANRVP
-1191 SEKAYVSPDLN
+1191 SESEKVYVSPDLN

-1276 DAEKVNQISVMIT
+1276 DAEKANQISVMIT

-1313 GSGKGTFEL
+1313 GSGKGTFKL

-1345 NTNATD
+1345 DTNATD
-1351 YASEPVEITDVT
+1351 YASEPVEITNIYNA
-1363 TTINRVEATIN
+1363 INRVEATIN

-1382 STAIECTTEGVEK
+1382 STAIECTTEEVEK
-1395 AQLYWTDTTDN
+1395 AQLYWTDTTNN
-1406 NVDTTAKYYPWTYK
+1406 NVDTTANYYPWTYK

-1431 AFTDA
+1431 AFTDT

-1501 EDKAFTKLRVTWNT
+1501 EDKAFTKLGVTWNT
-1515 DSPVSGSYDPSKM
+1515 ASPISGSYDPSKM
-1528 EEQKITLRGKV
+1528 EEQKIILKGTV
-1539 DCPEEINFGIIEPTT
+1539 DRPEEIDFNNVRDTT
-1554 QIEVT
+1554 LIEVT
-1559 ISAAETVNAPTAD
+1559 ISAAETVNAPMAD
-1572 VAAGTY
+1572 VAAGMY

-1586 DSSTDGATIYYT
+1586 ASSTDGATIYYT

-1637 KAFAVKSGMYP
+1637 KAIAVKSGMYT
-1648 SAISEFVY
+1648 SEMSEFVY

-1665 FANAKWKHDG
+1665 FTNAEWKHDG

-1683 NENCDKSAGY
+1683 NANCDKSAGY
-1693 ISYESEHSGG
+1693 ISDEAEHSGG

-1714 DCGAEYGELATDT
+1714 FCGEEYGELSTDT

-1753 FKETQKVTIAGT
+1753 FKETQKVTIDGT
-1765 DDSYKADGFDAS
+1765 DDSYQVAGFDSS

-1791 AKAYTTKALAEK
+1791 AKAYTTEALAEK

-1917 VDVTVNA
+1917 VNVTVNA
-1924 GHTYGDTSYKWNDD
+1924 GHSYGEISYTWNED

-1959 KSVSNIKQQKSCTL
+1959 ESVSKVTQKKSCTL
-1973 PEITAYTATFANKAF
+1973 PEITVYTATFANKAF
-1988 TAQTKDIK
+1988 TTQTKDIK

-2044 FTGEWKVTKKAT
+2044 FTG
-2056 CTEPGTKE
+2056 
-2064 RKCSRCDEAETDTIP
+2064 
-2079 ATGHTEVEDA
+2079 
-2089 AVAATC
+2089 
-2095 TTAGKTAG
+2095 
-2103 SHCSVCNA
+2103 
-2111 VIKAQ
+2111 
-2116 EEIPATGHT
+2116 
-2125 EVEDVAIAATCTTAG
+2125 
-2140 KTAGSHCAVCNA
+2140 
-2152 VIKAQEEIPATG
+2152 
-2164 HSFGEWETVKSS
+2164 
-2176 TCNDKGSQKRACK
+2176 
-2189 VCGYTETKDV
+2189 
-2199 DANGHTW
+2199 
-2206 EKDYTIDKEPT
+2206 
-2217 CTAEGSKS
+2217 
-2225 IHCKNCDE
+2225 
-2233 VKDST
+2233 
-2238 VIKAL
+2238 
-2243 GHDFTGKWKVT
+2243 KWKVT
-2254 KKATCTEPGTKTRKC
+2254 KKATCTEQGT
-2269 SRCDEVETEII
+2269 
-2280 PATGHI
+2280 
-2286 EVEDAAVAA
+2286 
-2295 TCTTAGKTAGSHCAV
+2295 
-2310 CNAVIKAQEEIPAAG
+2310 
-2325 HSFGEWETVK
+2325 
-2335 SSTCNDKGSQ
+2335 
-2345 KRACKVCGYTETKDV
+2345 
-2360 DANGHAWEKDYTVD
+2360 
-2374 KEPTCTA
+2374 
-2381 EGSKSIHCKNC
+2381 
-2392 DEVKD
+2392 
-2397 STVIDALGHDFTGEW
+2397 
-2412 KVTKKATCTEDGT
+2412 
-2425 KTRKCSRCDEVETEI
+2425 
-2440 IPATGHTEVE
+2440 
-2450 DAAVAATCTT
+2450 
-2460 AGKTAGSHCSVC
+2460 
-2472 NAVIKAQEEIPA
+2472 
-2484 AGHSFGEWE
+2484 
-2493 TVKSSTCNDKGSQ
+2493 
-2506 KRACKVCGYT
+2506 
-2516 ETKDVDANGHTWEK
+2516 
-2530 DYTVDKEPTCTTEG
+2530 
-2544 SKSIH
+2544 
-2549 CKNCDEVKD
+2549 
-2558 STVIKALGHDFTG
+2558 
-2571 EWKVTKKA
+2571 
-2579 TCTESGIKER
+2579 KER

-2637 KAQEEIPAAG
+2637 KAQEEILAAG
-2647 HSWSEWISDGKQE
+2647 HSWSEWISDGKKE

-2674 TDDGDDTGK
+2674 TDDTGK

-2700 LGTSKEDLIA
+2700 LDTSKEDLIV

-2760 ISNLTYFDA
+2760 ISNITYFDA

-2941 SGDNSNNGNNN
+2941 SDDNSNNGNNN
-2952 KPNSKPNTNS
+2952 KSNSKPNTNS
-2962 VILTDNKKY
+2962 VILTDNKKH

-2992 VFAAA
+2992 VFATA

-3010 EKQ
+3010 KNN

>member
-52 EQLMDDTFAPDTD
+52 EQLMDDTFAPDAD

-71 GKIKLGKNSN
+71 GKIKLGKNSD
-81 GDVQEWYVLGK
+81 GKVLEWYVLGR
-92 DTGVDGENTA
+92 DTGVDGDNTA

-107 PIAAGVKFE
+107 PIAAGVKFD
-116 ESMDKKTY
+116 ESEVNKTY
-124 LDTFGE
+124 EHTFGA
-130 YADSRT
+130 YADSST

-203 NISEEVLYAGSGND
+203 NINHKVLNVGSNNG

-232 WLRVPKTSSLQV
+232 WLRVPNTSSLQV

-249 PDFSINENFSDS
+249 PDFSINEVFSDS
-261 TSYVVRP
+261 TRAVRS

-311 NIGTITY
+311 NIGAITY

-350 SKQISGNDA
+350 SKQISGNDDA
-359 TVTTDEIKT
+359 VTTDEIKA
-368 KISESV
+368 KISESG
-374 STIFDSSDID
+374 SAIFNSSDID

-404 NATEEKNAPTE
+404 NATEEKVEPSHSMQIFVKAPGGKLITLDVESTDRIEDVKEKISDKEGIDVKQICLSFAGE
-415 ETKTLNIS
+415 ELEDGNTLQDYSIQKDSTIHMTLRSVTLNIS

-462 SNETDE
+462 SNESGE

-518 SFQNQISGNVKVTVN
+518 SFQNQIKGNVKVTVN

-561 DIDCKVNGAVPANE
+561 NNNCKDIDCKVNGAVPANE

-586 EPETPGEDA
+586 EPENPGEDA
-595 TKKSIGLGTSII
+595 TKKSIGLGTKVLQTGKNSENAATI
-607 ANPTVPTSITD
+607 
-618 TWKGSYVYFGTYNG
+618 YFGKDNVDGAGKWRVIGYNG
-632 SPVKYRVLDSDTTT
+632 NGVASESGEMTLLAADNMGTT
-646 FSYDDTTKTMLLDC
+646 FFSGGNNAYSASDLKIFIDDLAGKLTEKETVSVSKRTLSSGSFAWENTDC
-660 DSLLFESKFDDSSNI
+660 IAGDEV
-675 WSTSYLK
+675 
-682 RYLNSEKGEGYD
+682 
-694 YSSEGFLTTA
+694 A
-704 FTSSEQN
+704 N
-711 AIASSSKSTPHSSDG
+711 AVFWPL
-726 ETYGDIEWTSLKGD
+726 SLK
-740 KIFLLDLIEVC
+740 
-751 NMSYGY
+751 
-757 SMEAYNYATNRI
+757 EASNVDETLRQLNA
-769 KTCDGVNNNT
+769 K
-779 IWWLRSTSQMMSNYV
+779 WWLRSPGSGAGFAACVYNEGYV
-794 GMVRFSDEGGWFDR
+794 IAPGDHVNGYCGVR
-808 GTAASCS
+808 
-815 DSYVSPALNINLSS
+815 PAFYLNLDS
-829 VLFSSVISGTAGETG
+829 VLFTSACGTSKSS
-844 AEYKLTLIDDNT
+844 
-856 TMAANGNITRKG
+856 
-868 DTITV
+868 
-873 PYTITEGE
+873 
-881 GGAVTKASVL
+881 AVSHESA
-891 ILDKQY
+891 
-897 TPGNTNNANILAY
+897 
-910 DTLDTN
+910 
-916 DVNFQTTSIGTF
+916 SIGT
-928 KLPAELSEKECGKD
+928 
-942 YYAYIIAE
+942 
-950 CDKSNKLT
+950 T
-958 NYASAPVSIS
+958 T
-968 VPDKPWEAP
+968 
-977 EVKAISFGT
+977 GT
-986 PGITNPAVGKSTD
+986 D
-999 KPWTGSYVYFG
+999 
-1010 TYNRSPIKYRVLD
+1010 
-1023 SDTTTFSKDNNTKT
+1023 
-1037 MLLDCDSLLFESKFD
+1037 
-1052 DSSNIWSTSYLKRYL
+1052 
-1067 NSEKGEG
+1067 
-1074 YDYSSEGFLTTAF
+1074 
-1087 TSSEQNAIASSTKIS
+1087 
-1102 VDSSDGNE
+1102 
-1110 EICRY
+1110 
-1115 FKWTTLNDDKIF
+1115 
-1127 LLDVKEACNTS
+1127 
-1138 YGYSKVDGAINR
+1138 
-1150 KKTGNNNDTTSWWLR
+1150 
-1165 SAATLGGDSIG
+1165 
-1176 GIVNNVTFDLVNIGP
+1176 
-1191 SEKAYVSPDLN
+1191 
-1202 VNLSSILLS
+1202 
-1211 SATGVGKTSAITKD
+1211 
-1225 SDQIN
+1225 
-1230 TIASNEWKLTLKD
+1230 WKLTLKD
-1243 AGKTVNVTENKAVT
+1243 DRKTINVTDNNVVT
-1257 KSADGVITVPY
+1257 RSADGVITVPY

-1276 DAEKVNQISVMIT
+1276 DAEKANQISVMIT

-1351 YASEPVEITDVT
+1351 YASEPVEITNVT

-1374 QPKGGQPL
+1374 QPKGGQQL
-1382 STAIECTTEGVEK
+1382 STAIECTTEEVEK

-1406 NVDTTAKYYPWTYK
+1406 NVDTTANYYPWTYK

-1431 AFTDA
+1431 EFTDA
-1436 TEIAVNGWG
+1436 TEIVVNGWG

-1501 EDKAFTKLRVTWNT
+1501 EDRAFTNLGVTWNT
-1515 DSPVSGSYDPSKM
+1515 DSPFSGSYDPSKL
-1528 EEQKITLRGKV
+1528 EEQKITLKGTV
-1539 DCPEEINFGIIEPTT
+1539 DRPEEIDFNTVGDTT

-1586 DSSTDGATIYYT
+1586 ASSTDGATIYYT

-1613 GTTKKYSDAI
+1613 GTTKKYSDAV

-1683 NENCDKSAGY
+1683 NENCDKSEGY
-1693 ISYESEHSGG
+1693 ISYKSEHSGG
-1703 TASYFKKAVCS
+1703 TATYFKKAVCS

-1740 WNSFLNTITFGKY
+1740 WNSFLNTITFGKF

-1765 DDSYKADGFDAS
+1765 DDSYQADGFDSS

-1791 AKAYTTKALAEK
+1791 AKAYTTDALADK
-1803 YSAKEFKEYTESFN
+1803 YSAKEFKEYTASFN
-1817 IDPDD
+1817 INPDD

-1853 VNGLENNKTYCG
+1853 VNGLEINKTYCG

-1917 VDVTVNA
+1917 VNVTVNA
-1924 GHTYGDTSYKWNDD
+1924 GHTYGDTSYTWNED
-1938 YSKCTA
+1938 YSECTA
-1944 ERTCSVCQQKETETV
+1944 ERKCSVCRQKETETV

-1988 TAQTKDIK
+1988 TSQTKDIK
-1996 TAEAGHTWNDDYTV
+1996 TAEAGHSWNDDYTV
-2010 DTPATCTAKG
+2010 DTPATCTAEG
-2020 SKSIHCKNC
+2020 SKSIHCMNC
-2029 DEVKDSTAIDALGHD
+2029 DEVKDSTVIDALGHD

-2116 EEIPATGHT
+2116 EEIPAAGHT
-2125 EVEDVAIAATCTTAG
+2125 EVEDAAVAATCTTAG

-2152 VIKAQEEIPATG
+2152 VIKAQEEIPAAG

-2280 PATGHI
+2280 PATGHT
-2286 EVEDAAVAA
+2286 EVEDAAVAATCTTAGKTAGSHCAVCNAVIKAQEEIPAAGHSFGEWETVKSSTCNDKGSQKRACKVCGYTETKDVDANGHTWEKDYTVDKEPTCTTEGSKSIHCKNCDEVKDSAVIDALGHDFTGEWKVTKKATCTEDGTKTRKCSRCDEVETEIIPATGHKLPTEWTSNGDGTHSKKCRNNECEYLETADCSGGTASYFKKAVCSDCGAEYGELAIDTTLPTGEIKVKDNIWNSFLNTITFGKYFKETQKVTITGTDDSYQADGFDASKNVKVSYLLVSGSDAKAYTIKALAEKYSAKEFKEYTESFNINPDDKYVVFARIEDHAGNVTFVSSDGMIVDATAPTVNGLENNKTYCGDVKFTVTDEHLDKVTDTIGEETKTLEAVDGEYTLSAGTHKITATDKAGNKTEVNVTVNAGHTYGDTSYTWNEDYSKCTAERTCSVCKQKETETVESVSKVTQQKSCTLPEITVYTATFANKAFTTQTKEVQIAATGHTEVEDAAIAA

-2397 STVIDALGHDFTGEW
+2397 STVIKALGHDFTGEW

-2425 KTRKCSRCDEVETEI
+2425 KT
-2440 IPATGHTEVE
+2440 
-2450 DAAVAATCTT
+2450 
-2460 AGKTAGSHCSVC
+2460 
-2472 NAVIKAQEEIPA
+2472 
-2484 AGHSFGEWE
+2484 
-2493 TVKSSTCNDKGSQ
+2493 
-2506 KRACKVCGYT
+2506 
-2516 ETKDVDANGHTWEK
+2516 
-2530 DYTVDKEPTCTTEG
+2530 
-2544 SKSIH
+2544 
-2549 CKNCDEVKD
+2549 
-2558 STVIKALGHDFTG
+2558 
-2571 EWKVTKKA
+2571 
-2579 TCTESGIKER
+2579 R

-2623 KTAGSHCSVCNAVI
+2623 KTAGSHCAVCNAVI

-2660 KSTCSVCGQKKYRN
+2660 KSTCSVCGQKKYRSI
-2674 TDDGDDTGK
+2674 DDGDDTGK

-2700 LGTSKEDLIA
+2700 LDTSKEDLIA

-2747 KIEALAKKLMGSD
+2747 KIEALAKKLMGAD
-2760 ISNLTYFDA
+2760 ISNLTYFEA

-2941 SGDNSNNGNNN
+2941 SDDNSNKGNNN

-2962 VILTDNKKY
+2962 VILTDNKKH

>member
-1 MKKHNILKKGMAMAL
+1 MKKKKSVNRIIAYML
-16 SLAMVIGLDPSFA
+16 SLILMIGLMTVMPVGQVEVFAQQIFVKAPSGKHITLDVEPTDRIEDVKEKIQDKEGIDVKQICLSFA
-29 WNLTTV
+29 
-35 HAAEASSEPG
+35 G
-45 VSAYAAK
+45 K
-52 EQLMDDTFAPDTD
+52 ELED
-65 GNATNI
+65 GNT
-71 GKIKLGKNSN
+71 LQDYS
-81 GDVQEWYVLGK
+81 
-92 DTGVDGENTA
+92 
-102 IFAAS
+102 
-107 PIAAGVKFE
+107 
-116 ESMDKKTY
+116 
-124 LDTFGE
+124 
-130 YADSRT
+130 
-136 PSEVY
+136 
-141 PNHYG
+141 
-146 ASDLRARLNEMVAD
+146 
-160 NNTTYFIP
+160 
-168 AEKSLIQPTTVS
+168 IQ
-180 TEDASSNASYTTTDI
+180 
-195 LYALHGDY
+195 
-203 NISEEVLYAGSGND
+203 
-217 KALSMNTYWNTGDRF
+217 K
-232 WLRVPKTSSLQV
+232 
-244 VLVAE
+244 
-249 PDFSINENFSDS
+249 DS
-261 TSYVVRP
+261 T
-268 ASNLNLSSVIFASAA
+268 IH
-283 TAASSDTV
+283 
-291 KAETIQTDTA
+291 
-301 MTLRLDGKDK
+301 MTLR
-311 NIGTITY
+311 
-318 NSSEGTVK
+318 
-326 ATKGTVTSA
+326 
-335 SIVVQGNN
+335 
-343 AGTDWYY
+343 
-350 SKQISGNDA
+350 
-359 TVTTDEIKT
+359 
-368 KISESV
+368 SV
-374 STIFDSSDID
+374 
-384 LNNCRIWLE
+384 
-393 TTDADGMIYAV
+393 
-404 NATEEKNAPTE
+404 
-415 ETKTLNIS
+415 TLNIS
-423 EGAIKIT
+423 DGAIKIT

-437 GGNEIAFTGK
+437 GGDEIAFTGK

-478 AHILGGSYCSAI
+478 AHILGGKWCSAI

-561 DIDCKVNGAVPANE
+561 NDNCKDIDCKVNGAVPANE

-607 ANPTVPTSITD
+607 ANPTVPTNKTD
-618 TWKGSYVYFGTYNG
+618 EWKGSYVYFGTYGYNDDDTLK
-632 SPVKYRVLDSDTTT
+632 SVKYRVLDNNTTVFGGT
-646 FSYDDTTKTMLLDC
+646 TMLLDC
-660 DSLLFESKFDDSSNI
+660 DSVLETYKFDDDGRPNDGYSKANDWAGSDIKSRLNGFWGNSLFYTAEYSAI
-675 WSTSYLK
+675 AESTKNETDGTDGRGGNEL
-682 RYLNSEKGEGYD
+682 E
-694 YSSEGFLTTA
+694 
-704 FTSSEQN
+704 FTSLS
-711 AIASSSKSTPHSSDG
+711 
-726 ETYGDIEWTSLKGD
+726 GD
-740 KIFLLDLIEVC
+740 KIFLLDAKEAT
-751 NMSYGY
+751 NTSYGY
-757 SMEAYNYATNRI
+757 FNTYSKAESRKKKGCNSFWWMRSARA
-769 KTCDGVNNNT
+769 NNNDT
-779 IWWLRSTSQMMSNYV
+779 QAGCVGNDGSIGDRSVNESKDQV
-794 GMVRFSDEGGWFDR
+794 GI
-808 GTAASCS
+808 
-815 DSYVSPALNINLSS
+815 SPAFNINLSS

-844 AEYKLTLIDDNT
+844 AEYKLTLIDDST

-873 PYTITEGE
+873 PYTITKGE

-916 DVNFQTTSIGTF
+916 DVNFQTTSTGTF

-950 CDKSNKLT
+950 CDKSDKLT

-1010 TYNRSPIKYRVLD
+1010 TYNGSPIKYRVLD

-1037 MLLDCDSLLFESKFD
+1037 MLLDCDSLLFDSKFD
-1052 DSSNIWSTSYLKRYL
+1052 DNSNEWSTSYLKRYL

-1110 EICRY
+1110 GICSC

-1138 YGYSKVDGAINR
+1138 YGYSKDDSAIINR
-1150 KKTGNNNDTTSWWLR
+1150 QKTGNNNDTTSWWIR
-1165 SAATLGGDSIG
+1165 SAAIIG
-1176 GIVNNVTFDLVNIGP
+1176 FDLIGIVDDGLFDLVNRVP
-1191 SEKAYVSPDLN
+1191 SEKVYVSPDLN

-1211 SATGVGKTSAITKD
+1211 SATGVGKTSSITKD

-1243 AGKTVNVTENKAVT
+1243 AGKTVNVTKNKAVT

-1313 GSGKGTFEL
+1313 GSGKGTFKL

-1345 NTNATD
+1345 DTNATD
-1351 YASEPVEITDVT
+1351 YASEPVEITNIYNA
-1363 TTINRVEATIN
+1363 INRVEATIN

-1382 STAIECTTEGVEK
+1382 STAIECTTEEVEK
-1395 AQLYWTDTTDN
+1395 AQLYWTDTTNN
-1406 NVDTTAKYYPWTYK
+1406 NVDTTANYYPWTYK

-1501 EDKAFTKLRVTWNT
+1501 EDRAFTKLGVTWNT

-1528 EEQKITLRGKV
+1528 EEQKITLTGTV
-1539 DCPEEINFGIIEPTT
+1539 DCPDEIDFDTIERTI

-1578 SSNQTVTL
+1578 HSNQTVTL
-1586 DSSTDGATIYYT
+1586 ASSTDGATIYYT
-1598 TDGTAPSIGDDGKPS
+1598 TDGTVPSIGDDGKPS

-1631 TESTTI
+1631 TEATTI
-1637 KAFAVKSGMYP
+1637 KAIAVKSGMYP
-1648 SAISEFVY
+1648 SEMSEFVY
-1656 TIEIPHVHS
+1656 TIEIPHEHS

-1693 ISYESEHSGG
+1693 ISDESEHSGG

-1740 WNSFLNTITFGKY
+1740 WNSFLNTITFGKF

-1765 DDSYKADGFDAS
+1765 DDSYQADGFDAS

-1791 AKAYTTKALAEK
+1791 AKAYTTKALADK
-1803 YSAKEFKEYTESFN
+1803 YSAKEFKEYTASFN

-1865 DVKFTVTDEHLDKVT
+1865 DVKFTVTDEHLDQVT

-1917 VDVTVNA
+1917 VNVTVNA
-1924 GHTYGDTSYKWNDD
+1924 GHTYGDTSYKWNED

-1988 TAQTKDIK
+1988 TSQTKDIN
-1996 TAEAGHTWNDDYTV
+1996 TAEAGHSWNDDYTV

-2029 DEVKDSTAIDALGHD
+2029 DEVKDSTVIDALGHD

-2089 AVAATC
+2089 A
-2095 TTAGKTAG
+2095 
-2103 SHCSVCNA
+2103 
-2111 VIKAQ
+2111 I
-2116 EEIPATGHT
+2116 
-2125 EVEDVAIAATCTTAG
+2125 
-2140 KTAGSHCAVCNA
+2140 
-2152 VIKAQEEIPATG
+2152 
-2164 HSFGEWETVKSS
+2164 
-2176 TCNDKGSQKRACK
+2176 
-2189 VCGYTETKDV
+2189 
-2199 DANGHTW
+2199 
-2206 EKDYTIDKEPT
+2206 
-2217 CTAEGSKS
+2217 
-2225 IHCKNCDE
+2225 
-2233 VKDST
+2233 
-2238 VIKAL
+2238 
-2243 GHDFTGKWKVT
+2243 
-2254 KKATCTEPGTKTRKC
+2254 
-2269 SRCDEVETEII
+2269 
-2280 PATGHI
+2280 
-2286 EVEDAAVAA
+2286 
-2295 TCTTAGKTAGSHCAV
+2295 
-2310 CNAVIKAQEEIPAAG
+2310 
-2325 HSFGEWETVK
+2325 
-2335 SSTCNDKGSQ
+2335 
-2345 KRACKVCGYTETKDV
+2345 
-2360 DANGHAWEKDYTVD
+2360 
-2374 KEPTCTA
+2374 
-2381 EGSKSIHCKNC
+2381 
-2392 DEVKD
+2392 
-2397 STVIDALGHDFTGEW
+2397 
-2412 KVTKKATCTEDGT
+2412 
-2425 KTRKCSRCDEVETEI
+2425 
-2440 IPATGHTEVE
+2440 
-2450 DAAVAATCTT
+2450 
-2460 AGKTAGSHCSVC
+2460 
-2472 NAVIKAQEEIPA
+2472 
-2484 AGHSFGEWE
+2484 
-2493 TVKSSTCNDKGSQ
+2493 
-2506 KRACKVCGYT
+2506 
-2516 ETKDVDANGHTWEK
+2516 
-2530 DYTVDKEPTCTTEG
+2530 
-2544 SKSIH
+2544 
-2549 CKNCDEVKD
+2549 
-2558 STVIKALGHDFTG
+2558 
-2571 EWKVTKKA
+2571 
-2579 TCTESGIKER
+2579 
-2589 KCSRCDAVETE
+2589 
-2600 TIPATGHT
+2600 
-2608 EVEDAAV
+2608 

-2674 TDDGDDTGK
+2674 TDDAGK
-2683 IEKEAEVS
+2683 IEKEAEVT

-2700 LGTSKEDLIA
+2700 LDTNKEDLIT

-2722 VENGVNARIWVEI
+2722 VENGVTARIWVEI

-2780 STKSQISEPGAHIEI
+2780 STKSQINEPGAHIEI

-2814 KVIRLHDGKVDS
+2814 KIIRLHDGKVDS

-2870 TGKGE
+2870 IGKGE

-2881 SVTPDN
+2881 TVTPDN

-2927 GEMTATSTI
+2927 GETTATSTI

-2941 SGDNSNNGNNN
+2941 SDDNSNKGNNN
-2952 KPNSKPNTNS
+2952 NPNSKPNTNS
-2962 VILTDNKKY
+2962 VILTDNKKP

-2997 LAGIIGIFARRKK
+2997 LVGIIGIFAKRKK
-3010 EKQ
+3010 NDNE

>member
-1 MKKHNILKKGMAMAL
+1 MKKHNILKKGLAMAL

-52 EQLMDDTFAPDTD
+52 EQLMDGTFAPDAD

-92 DTGVDGENTA
+92 DTGVDGDNTA

-107 PIAAGVKFE
+107 PIAAGVMFE
-116 ESMDKKTY
+116 DSTDKKTY
-124 LDTFGE
+124 LDTFGA
-130 YADSRT
+130 YADSSA
-136 PSEVY
+136 PNEVY

-146 ASDLRARLNEMVAD
+146 ASDLRAKLNEMVAD
-160 NNTTYFIP
+160 NTTYFTTV
-168 AEKSLIQPTTVS
+168 EKSLIQPTTVS
-180 TEDASSNASYTTTDI
+180 TKDTLNGASYTTTDI
-195 LYALHGDY
+195 LYALHVDYHYDGSGGDK
-203 NISEEVLYAGSGND
+203 VLYAGSNNG
-217 KALSMNTYWNTGDRF
+217 KALSVNTYWNTGDIF
-232 WLRVPKTSSLQV
+232 WLR
-244 VLVAE
+244 E
-249 PDFSINENFSDS
+249 PFMAITNYVFMAKPGYSIGIDPSDS
-261 TSYVVRP
+261 TYAVRP

-283 TAASSDTV
+283 TAASSETV

-359 TVTTDEIKT
+359 TVTTDEIKE

-374 STIFDSSDID
+374 STIFNSSDID

-404 NATEEKNAPTE
+404 NATEEKVEQSHSMEIFVKAPSGKLITLDVE
-415 ETKTLNIS
+415 STDRIEDVKEKISDKEGIDVKQICLSFLGKELKDGNTLQDYSIQKDTTIHMTLRFVTLNIS
-423 EGAIKIT
+423 DGAIKIT

-437 GGNEIAFTGK
+437 GGDEIAFTGK

-478 AHILGGSYCSAI
+478 AHILGGEYCSAI

-561 DIDCKVNGAVPANE
+561 NDNCKDIDCKVNGAVPANE

-607 ANPTVPTSITD
+607 ANPTIPTSTTD
-618 TWKGSYVYFGTYNG
+618 AWKGSYVYFGTYNG
-632 SPVKYRVLDSDTTT
+632 SPIKYRVLDSDTTI
-646 FSYDDTTKTMLLDC
+646 FSNDNTTNTMLLDC
-660 DSLLFESKFDDSSNI
+660 DSLLFESKFDDSSNE
-675 WSTSYLK
+675 WATSYLK

-704 FTSSEQN
+704 FTSSEQ
-711 AIASSSKSTPHSSDG
+711 S
-726 ETYGDIEWTSLKGD
+726 
-740 KIFLLDLIEVC
+740 
-751 NMSYGY
+751 
-757 SMEAYNYATNRI
+757 
-769 KTCDGVNNNT
+769 
-779 IWWLRSTSQMMSNYV
+779 
-794 GMVRFSDEGGWFDR
+794 
-808 GTAASCS
+808 
-815 DSYVSPALNINLSS
+815 
-829 VLFSSVISGTAGETG
+829 
-844 AEYKLTLIDDNT
+844 
-856 TMAANGNITRKG
+856 
-868 DTITV
+868 
-873 PYTITEGE
+873 
-881 GGAVTKASVL
+881 
-891 ILDKQY
+891 
-897 TPGNTNNANILAY
+897 
-910 DTLDTN
+910 
-916 DVNFQTTSIGTF
+916 
-928 KLPAELSEKECGKD
+928 
-942 YYAYIIAE
+942 
-950 CDKSNKLT
+950 
-958 NYASAPVSIS
+958 
-968 VPDKPWEAP
+968 
-977 EVKAISFGT
+977 
-986 PGITNPAVGKSTD
+986 
-999 KPWTGSYVYFG
+999 
-1010 TYNRSPIKYRVLD
+1010 
-1023 SDTTTFSKDNNTKT
+1023 
-1037 MLLDCDSLLFESKFD
+1037 
-1052 DSSNIWSTSYLKRYL
+1052 
-1067 NSEKGEG
+1067 
-1074 YDYSSEGFLTTAF
+1074 
-1087 TSSEQNAIASSTKIS
+1087 AIASSTKIS
-1102 VDSSDGNE
+1102 VDSSDGNVDTFS
-1110 EICRY
+1110 Y
-1115 FKWTTLNDDKIF
+1115 FQWTTLNDDKIF

-1138 YGYSKVDGAINR
+1138 YGYSNAVEAKNR
-1150 KKTGNNNDTTSWWLR
+1150 KKTGNNNDTSWWLR
-1165 SAATLGGDSIG
+1165 SAAIPGINAI
-1176 GIVNNVTFDLVNIGP
+1176 GIVNDEFFALVNRVP
-1191 SEKAYVSPDLN
+1191 SEEKVYVSPDLN

-1276 DAEKVNQISVMIT
+1276 DAEKANQISVMIT

-1351 YASEPVEITDVT
+1351 YASEPVEITNIYNA
-1363 TTINRVEATIN
+1363 INRVEATIN
-1374 QPKGGQPL
+1374 QPKGGQQL

-1395 AQLYWTDTTDN
+1395 AQLYWTDTTNN

-1445 LGNEKSVN
+1445 LGDDKSVD
-1453 EDGTLTV
+1453 EYGTLTV
-1460 TGDFESSRD
+1460 TGAFESSKD

-1501 EDKAFTKLRVTWNT
+1501 EDRAFTKLGVTWNT

-1528 EEQKITLRGKV
+1528 EEQKITLTGTV
-1539 DCPEEINFGIIEPTT
+1539 DCPDEIDFDTIERTI

-1559 ISAAETVNAPTAD
+1559 ISAAKTVNAPTAD

-1586 DSSTDGATIYYT
+1586 ASSTEGATIYYT
-1598 TDGTAPSIGDDGKPS
+1598 TDGTVPSIGDDGKPS

-1623 SVTGTQGL
+1623 SVTGTQGV

-1637 KAFAVKSGMYP
+1637 KAIAVKSGMYP
-1648 SAISEFVY
+1648 SAMSEFVY
-1656 TIEIPHVHS
+1656 TIEIPHEHS
-1665 FANAKWKHDG
+1665 FENAKWKYDG

-1683 NENCDKSAGY
+1683 NANCDNSAGY
-1693 ISYESEHSGG
+1693 ISYEAEHSGG
-1703 TASYFKKAVCS
+1703 TATYFKKAVCS
-1714 DCGAEYGELATDT
+1714 TCGTEYGELTTDT

-1765 DDSYKADGFDAS
+1765 DDSYQADGFDTS

-1791 AKAYTTKALAEK
+1791 AKAYTTKALADK

-1901 GTHKITATDKA
+1901 GTHKVTAIDKA

-1917 VDVTVNA
+1917 VNVTVNT
-1924 GHTYGDTSYKWNDD
+1924 GHTYGDTSYKWNED

-1996 TAEAGHTWNDDYTV
+1996 TAEAGHSWNDDYTV
-2010 DTPATCTAKG
+2010 DTPATCTAEG

-2089 AVAATC
+2089 A
-2095 TTAGKTAG
+2095 
-2103 SHCSVCNA
+2103 
-2111 VIKAQ
+2111 I
-2116 EEIPATGHT
+2116 
-2125 EVEDVAIAATCTTAG
+2125 
-2140 KTAGSHCAVCNA
+2140 
-2152 VIKAQEEIPATG
+2152 
-2164 HSFGEWETVKSS
+2164 
-2176 TCNDKGSQKRACK
+2176 
-2189 VCGYTETKDV
+2189 
-2199 DANGHTW
+2199 
-2206 EKDYTIDKEPT
+2206 
-2217 CTAEGSKS
+2217 
-2225 IHCKNCDE
+2225 
-2233 VKDST
+2233 
-2238 VIKAL
+2238 
-2243 GHDFTGKWKVT
+2243 
-2254 KKATCTEPGTKTRKC
+2254 
-2269 SRCDEVETEII
+2269 
-2280 PATGHI
+2280 
-2286 EVEDAAVAA
+2286 
-2295 TCTTAGKTAGSHCAV
+2295 
-2310 CNAVIKAQEEIPAAG
+2310 
-2325 HSFGEWETVK
+2325 
-2335 SSTCNDKGSQ
+2335 
-2345 KRACKVCGYTETKDV
+2345 
-2360 DANGHAWEKDYTVD
+2360 
-2374 KEPTCTA
+2374 
-2381 EGSKSIHCKNC
+2381 
-2392 DEVKD
+2392 
-2397 STVIDALGHDFTGEW
+2397 
-2412 KVTKKATCTEDGT
+2412 
-2425 KTRKCSRCDEVETEI
+2425 
-2440 IPATGHTEVE
+2440 
-2450 DAAVAATCTT
+2450 
-2460 AGKTAGSHCSVC
+2460 
-2472 NAVIKAQEEIPA
+2472 
-2484 AGHSFGEWE
+2484 
-2493 TVKSSTCNDKGSQ
+2493 
-2506 KRACKVCGYT
+2506 
-2516 ETKDVDANGHTWEK
+2516 
-2530 DYTVDKEPTCTTEG
+2530 
-2544 SKSIH
+2544 
-2549 CKNCDEVKD
+2549 
-2558 STVIKALGHDFTG
+2558 
-2571 EWKVTKKA
+2571 
-2579 TCTESGIKER
+2579 
-2589 KCSRCDAVETE
+2589 
-2600 TIPATGHT
+2600 
-2608 EVEDAAV
+2608 

-2674 TDDGDDTGK
+2674 TDDAGK
-2683 IEKEAEVS
+2683 IEKEAEVT

-2700 LGTSKEDLIA
+2700 LDTNKEDLIT

-2722 VENGVNARIWVEI
+2722 VENGVTARIWVEI

-2760 ISNLTYFDA
+2760 ILNLTYFDA

-2780 STKSQISEPGAHIEI
+2780 STKSQINEPGAHIEI

-2814 KVIRLHDGKVDS
+2814 KIIRLHDGKVDS

-2870 TGKGE
+2870 IGKGE

-2881 SVTPDN
+2881 TVTPDN

-2927 GEMTATSTI
+2927 GETTATSTI

-2941 SGDNSNNGNNN
+2941 SDDNSNKGNNN
-2952 KPNSKPNTNS
+2952 NPNSKPNTNS
-2962 VILTDNKKY
+2962 VILTDNKKP

-2997 LAGIIGIFARRKK
+2997 LVGIIGIFAKRKK
-3010 EKQ
+3010 NDNE

>member
-52 EQLMDDTFAPDTD
+52 EQLMDNTFAPDAD

-71 GKIKLGKNSN
+71 GKIKLGKNSDGN
-81 GDVQEWYVLGK
+81 VLEWYVLGR

-107 PIAAGVKFE
+107 PIAAGVTFE
-116 ESMDKKTY
+116 DSGDNKTY
-124 LDTFGE
+124 KDTFGA
-130 YADSRT
+130 YTDSST
-136 PSEVY
+136 PNEVY

-146 ASDLRARLNEMVAD
+146 ACDLRAKLNEMVAD
-160 NNTTYFIP
+160 NNTTYFTT

-180 TEDASSNASYTTTDI
+180 TKTAVNGASYTTTDI
-195 LYALHGDY
+195 LYALHVDYHYDGSGGDK
-203 NISEEVLYAGSGND
+203 VLYAGSNNG
-217 KALSMNTYWNTGDRF
+217 KALSVNTYWNTGDIF
-232 WLRVPKTSSLQV
+232 WLR
-244 VLVAE
+244 E
-249 PDFSINENFSDS
+249 PFKAITNYVFMAKPGYSISIDPSDS
-261 TSYVVRP
+261 TYAVRP

-283 TAASSDTV
+283 TAASVETV
-291 KAETIQTDTA
+291 EAETIQTDTA

-318 NSSEGTVK
+318 NPSEGTVK
-326 ATKGTVTSA
+326 ATKEAVTPA
-335 SIVVQGNN
+335 AIVVQGNN

-350 SKQISGNDA
+350 SKQISGNDDA
-359 TVTTDEIKT
+359 VTTDEIKA
-368 KISESV
+368 KISERV
-374 STIFDSSDID
+374 SEIYDASDID

-404 NATEEKNAPTE
+404 NATEEKVE
-415 ETKTLNIS
+415 QSHSMQIFVKTLSGEQITLDVEPTDRIEDVKGKIYRKNGIHPDNQKLIFAGKTLEDGRTLQDYYIQKNAEIHLVIREYPTVYSINLGVTPLYAVSGGWNSDKGVKVYYGKDSVFRVLRDCSSTQTVSKDAVLLNMDKQIDNYSTFSNTGNNWNDSNIRS
-423 EGAIKIT
+423 YLNGDYFNNSFTDIEKNAILDTDLAEFIT
-430 PTGYTQN
+430 PY
-437 GGNEIAFTGK
+437 
-447 YIITGSVECDTPLSF
+447 
-462 SNETDE
+462 
-468 AVEYDVTFDN
+468 
-478 AHILGGSYCSAI
+478 
-490 TFKDGSISDI
+490 
-500 TVNITNKGTS
+500 TVNNDSYVDVSSKDKIFALSAWEENELYADDTS
-510 EVRAWGGA
+510 RNCGA
-518 SFQNQISGNVKVTVN
+518 HVWLRSSVHDNSQKAASMTGMGNIQSWECSNPWLRVN
-533 ITEEEGSSL
+533 PAFNLDKSAVL
-542 YLGPRD
+542 F
-548 ENQGDTTHRIYSS
+548 TTIPGM
-561 DIDCKVNGAVPANE
+561 D
-575 KTFKSGTYAQT
+575 KTAK
-586 EPETPGEDA
+586 
-595 TKKSIGLGTSII
+595 I
-607 ANPTVPTSITD
+607 ADSADITD
-618 TWKGSYVYFGTYNG
+618 TPYT
-632 SPVKYRVLDSDTTT
+632 
-646 FSYDDTTKTMLLDC
+646 
-660 DSLLFESKFDDSSNI
+660 
-675 WSTSYLK
+675 
-682 RYLNSEKGEGYD
+682 
-694 YSSEGFLTTA
+694 
-704 FTSSEQN
+704 
-711 AIASSSKSTPHSSDG
+711 
-726 ETYGDIEWTSLKGD
+726 GD
-740 KIFLLDLIEVC
+740 KL
-751 NMSYGY
+751 
-757 SMEAYNYATNRI
+757 
-769 KTCDGVNNNT
+769 
-779 IWWLRSTSQMMSNYV
+779 
-794 GMVRFSDEGGWFDR
+794 
-808 GTAASCS
+808 
-815 DSYVSPALNINLSS
+815 
-829 VLFSSVISGTAGETG
+829 
-844 AEYKLTLIDDNT
+844 
-856 TMAANGNITRKG
+856 
-868 DTITV
+868 
-873 PYTITEGE
+873 
-881 GGAVTKASVL
+881 
-891 ILDKQY
+891 
-897 TPGNTNNANILAY
+897 
-910 DTLDTN
+910 
-916 DVNFQTTSIGTF
+916 
-928 KLPAELSEKECGKD
+928 
-942 YYAYIIAE
+942 
-950 CDKSNKLT
+950 
-958 NYASAPVSIS
+958 
-968 VPDKPWEAP
+968 
-977 EVKAISFGT
+977 
-986 PGITNPAVGKSTD
+986 
-999 KPWTGSYVYFG
+999 
-1010 TYNRSPIKYRVLD
+1010 
-1023 SDTTTFSKDNNTKT
+1023 
-1037 MLLDCDSLLFESKFD
+1037 
-1052 DSSNIWSTSYLKRYL
+1052 
-1067 NSEKGEG
+1067 
-1074 YDYSSEGFLTTAF
+1074 
-1087 TSSEQNAIASSTKIS
+1087 
-1102 VDSSDGNE
+1102 
-1110 EICRY
+1110 
-1115 FKWTTLNDDKIF
+1115 
-1127 LLDVKEACNTS
+1127 
-1138 YGYSKVDGAINR
+1138 
-1150 KKTGNNNDTTSWWLR
+1150 
-1165 SAATLGGDSIG
+1165 
-1176 GIVNNVTFDLVNIGP
+1176 
-1191 SEKAYVSPDLN
+1191 
-1202 VNLSSILLS
+1202 
-1211 SATGVGKTSAITKD
+1211 
-1225 SDQIN
+1225 
-1230 TIASNEWKLTLKD
+1230 WKLTLKD
-1243 AGKTVNVTENKAVT
+1243 ASKSIKVMSSKHVTIGSDGQILIPFDYSTSSEN
-1257 KSADGVITVPY
+1257 
-1268 TYTDTATT
+1268 
-1276 DAEKVNQISVMIT
+1276 KVNQISIMIT
-1289 DKAYTESDA
+1289 DKNYDA
-1298 QILYYGALQTDSINS
+1298 TDAKIKYYGKLSVMNQNEKNDGINGIEVFGNGSFKLPEALKN
-1313 GSGKGTFEL
+1313 
-1322 PNGLDGK
+1322 K
-1329 TLGSDYHV
+1329 TLGTDYHI
-1337 YILAEHVN
+1337 YMMAECVN
-1345 NTNATD
+1345 NSNSTD
-1351 YASEPVEITDVT
+1351 YASTPVEITDIANAI
-1363 TTINRVEATIN
+1363 TINRVEATIN

-1382 STAIECTTEGVEK
+1382 STAIECTTEEVEK
-1395 AQLYWTDTTDN
+1395 AQLYWTDTTNN
-1406 NVDTTAKYYPWTYK
+1406 NVDITANYYPWTYK

-1477 APITVAN
+1477 VPITVAN

-1501 EDKAFTKLRVTWNT
+1501 EDRAFTKLGVTWNT

-1528 EEQKITLRGKV
+1528 EEQKITLKGTV
-1539 DCPEEINFGIIEPTT
+1539 NCPEEIDFGTIEPTT

-1586 DSSTDGATIYYT
+1586 ASSTDGATIYYT
-1598 TDGTAPSIGDDGKPS
+1598 TDGTEPSIGNNGELLGS
-1613 GTTKKYSDAI
+1613 TKKYSDAI
-1623 SVTGTQGL
+1623 SVTGTQG
-1631 TESTTI
+1631 TTNSTTI
-1637 KAFAVKSGMYP
+1637 KAIAVKSGMYT
-1648 SAISEFVY
+1648 SEMSEFVY
-1656 TIEIPHVHS
+1656 TIAIPHEHS
-1665 FANAKWKHDG
+1665 FENAKWKHDG

-1683 NENCDKSAGY
+1683 NANCDKSEGY
-1693 ISYESEHSGG
+1693 ISYEAKHSGG

-1714 DCGAEYGELATDT
+1714 TCGTEYGELTTDT

-1765 DDSYKADGFDAS
+1765 DDSYQADGFDSS

-1791 AKAYTTKALAEK
+1791 ARAYTTEALAEK

-1817 IDPDD
+1817 INPED

-1917 VDVTVNA
+1917 VNVTVNA
-1924 GHTYGDTSYKWNDD
+1924 GHTYGDTSYTWNDD

-1944 ERTCSVCQQKETETV
+1944 ERTCSVCKQKETETV

-1988 TAQTKDIK
+1988 TSQTKDIK

-2079 ATGHTEVEDA
+2079 ATGHTEVED
-2089 AVAATC
+2089 V
-2095 TTAGKTAG
+2095 
-2103 SHCSVCNA
+2103 
-2111 VIKAQ
+2111 
-2116 EEIPATGHT
+2116 
-2125 EVEDVAIAATCTTAG
+2125 
-2140 KTAGSHCAVCNA
+2140 
-2152 VIKAQEEIPATG
+2152 
-2164 HSFGEWETVKSS
+2164 
-2176 TCNDKGSQKRACK
+2176 
-2189 VCGYTETKDV
+2189 
-2199 DANGHTW
+2199 
-2206 EKDYTIDKEPT
+2206 
-2217 CTAEGSKS
+2217 
-2225 IHCKNCDE
+2225 
-2233 VKDST
+2233 
-2238 VIKAL
+2238 
-2243 GHDFTGKWKVT
+2243 
-2254 KKATCTEPGTKTRKC
+2254 
-2269 SRCDEVETEII
+2269 
-2280 PATGHI
+2280 
-2286 EVEDAAVAA
+2286 AVAA

-2360 DANGHAWEKDYTVD
+2360 DANGHTWEKDYTVD

-2397 STVIDALGHDFTGEW
+2397 STAIDALGHDFTGEW
-2412 KVTKKATCTEDGT
+2412 KVTKKATCTEPGT
-2425 KTRKCSRCDEVETEI
+2425 KERKCSRCNEVETEI

-2472 NAVIKAQEEIPA
+2472 KAVIKAQEEIPA
-2484 AGHSFGEWE
+2484 SGHSFGEWE

-2530 DYTVDKEPTCTTEG
+2530 DYTVDKEPTCTAEG

-2558 STVIKALGHDFTG
+2558 STAIDALGHDFTG

-2579 TCTESGIKER
+2579 TCTEPGTKER
-2589 KCSRCDAVETE
+2589 KCSRCNEVETE
-2600 TIPATGHT
+2600 IIPATGHT

-2674 TDDGDDTGK
+2674 TNDGDDTGK
-2683 IEKEAEVS
+2683 IDKEAEVT

-2700 LGTSKEDLIA
+2700 LDTNKEDLIA

-2735 SSTENLTEENRQ
+2735 SSTENITEENRQ

-2780 STKSQISEPGAHIEI
+2780 STKSQINEPGAHIEI

-2881 SVTPDN
+2881 TVTPDN

-2899 SSVATVDENGLVT
+2899 SSVVTVDENGLVT

-2941 SGDNSNNGNNN
+2941 SDDNSNKGNNN

-2962 VILTDNKKY
+2962 VILTDNKKH

-3010 EKQ
+3010 EQQ

>member
-1 MKKHNILKKGMAMAL
+1 MKKKKSVNRIIAYLL
-16 SLAMVIGLDPSFA
+16 SLILMIGLMTVMPVGQVEVLAMQIFVKTLSEKHITVEVEPTDSIEDVKEKIQDKEGIDVKQICLSFA
-29 WNLTTV
+29 
-35 HAAEASSEPG
+35 G
-45 VSAYAAK
+45 K
-52 EQLMDDTFAPDTD
+52 ELED
-65 GNATNI
+65 GNT
-71 GKIKLGKNSN
+71 LQDYS
-81 GDVQEWYVLGK
+81 
-92 DTGVDGENTA
+92 
-102 IFAAS
+102 
-107 PIAAGVKFE
+107 
-116 ESMDKKTY
+116 
-124 LDTFGE
+124 
-130 YADSRT
+130 
-136 PSEVY
+136 
-141 PNHYG
+141 
-146 ASDLRARLNEMVAD
+146 
-160 NNTTYFIP
+160 
-168 AEKSLIQPTTVS
+168 IQ
-180 TEDASSNASYTTTDI
+180 
-195 LYALHGDY
+195 
-203 NISEEVLYAGSGND
+203 
-217 KALSMNTYWNTGDRF
+217 K
-232 WLRVPKTSSLQV
+232 
-244 VLVAE
+244 
-249 PDFSINENFSDS
+249 DS
-261 TSYVVRP
+261 T
-268 ASNLNLSSVIFASAA
+268 IH
-283 TAASSDTV
+283 
-291 KAETIQTDTA
+291 
-301 MTLRLDGKDK
+301 MTLRP
-311 NIGTITY
+311 
-318 NSSEGTVK
+318 V
-326 ATKGTVTSA
+326 
-335 SIVVQGNN
+335 
-343 AGTDWYY
+343 
-350 SKQISGNDA
+350 
-359 TVTTDEIKT
+359 
-368 KISESV
+368 
-374 STIFDSSDID
+374 
-384 LNNCRIWLE
+384 
-393 TTDADGMIYAV
+393 
-404 NATEEKNAPTE
+404 
-415 ETKTLNIS
+415 TLNIS
-423 EGAIKIT
+423 DGAIKIT

-478 AHILGGSYCSAI
+478 AHILGSEYCSAI

-518 SFQNQISGNVKVTVN
+518 SFQNQINGNVKVTVN
-533 ITEEEGSSL
+533 ITEEDGSSL

-561 DIDCKVNGAVPANE
+561 DIDCKVNGKVPANE

-586 EPETPGEDA
+586 ESETPGEDA

-632 SPVKYRVLDSDTTT
+632 SPVKYRVLDSNTTT
-646 FSYDDTTKTMLLDC
+646 FSNDNTTNTMLLDC

-726 ETYGDIEWTSLKGD
+726 EPYGDIEWTSLKGD

-779 IWWLRSTSQMMSNYV
+779 IWWLRSTSKMMNNYV
-794 GMVRFSDEGGWFDR
+794 GMVRFSDKGGWFDR

-829 VLFSSVISGTAGETG
+829 ILFSSVISGTAGETG
-844 AEYKLTLIDDNT
+844 TEYKLTLIDDST

-916 DVNFQTTSIGTF
+916 DVNFQTTSTGTF

-950 CDKSNKLT
+950 CDKSDKLT
-958 NYASAPVSIS
+958 NYASAPVSVS

-1010 TYNRSPIKYRVLD
+1010 TYNGSPIKYRVLD

-1087 TSSEQNAIASSTKIS
+1087 TSSEQSAIASSTKIS

-1110 EICRY
+1110 GICRWCQ
-1115 FKWTTLNDDKIF
+1115 WTTLNDDKIF

-1165 SAATLGGDSIG
+1165 SAVIPFNGI
-1176 GIVNNVTFDLVNIGP
+1176 GIVRDEFFSFANRVP
-1191 SEKAYVSPDLN
+1191 SESEKVYVSPDLN

-1345 NTNATD
+1345 DTNATD
-1351 YASEPVEITDVT
+1351 YASEPVEITNIYNA
-1363 TTINRVEATIN
+1363 INRVEATIN

-1382 STAIECTTEGVEK
+1382 STAIECTSEGVES
-1395 AQLYWTDTTDN
+1395 ATLSWTDTEN
-1406 NVDTTAKYYPWTYK
+1406 HEVNEIANYYPWTYK

-1637 KAFAVKSGMYP
+1637 KAIAVKSGMYT
-1648 SAISEFVY
+1648 SEMSEFVY
-1656 TIEIPHVHS
+1656 TIAIPHEHS

-1683 NENCDKSAGY
+1683 NANCDKSAGY
-1693 ISYESEHSGG
+1693 ISYEAKHSGG
-1703 TASYFKKAVCS
+1703 TATYFKKAVCS
-1714 DCGAEYGELATDT
+1714 TCGTEYGELATDT

-1740 WNSFLNTITFGKY
+1740 WNSFLNTITFGKF

-1765 DDSYKADGFDAS
+1765 DDSYQADGFDAS
-1777 KNVKVSYLLVSGSD
+1777 KNVKVSYLFVSGSD
-1791 AKAYTTKALAEK
+1791 AKAYTTEALAEK
-1803 YSAKEFKEYTESFN
+1803 YSAKEFKEYTTSFN
-1817 IDPDD
+1817 INPDD

-1865 DVKFTVTDEHLDKVT
+1865 DVKFTVTDEHIDKVT

-1917 VDVTVNA
+1917 VNVTVNA
-1924 GHTYGDTSYKWNDD
+1924 GHTYGDTSYTWNED
-1938 YSKCTA
+1938 YSECTA
-1944 ERTCSVCQQKETETV
+1944 ERTCSVCRQKETETV

-1988 TAQTKDIK
+1988 TSQTKDIK

-2116 EEIPATGHT
+2116 EEIPA
-2125 EVEDVAIAATCTTAG
+2125 
-2140 KTAGSHCAVCNA
+2140 
-2152 VIKAQEEIPATG
+2152 
-2164 HSFGEWETVKSS
+2164 
-2176 TCNDKGSQKRACK
+2176 
-2189 VCGYTETKDV
+2189 
-2199 DANGHTW
+2199 
-2206 EKDYTIDKEPT
+2206 
-2217 CTAEGSKS
+2217 
-2225 IHCKNCDE
+2225 
-2233 VKDST
+2233 
-2238 VIKAL
+2238 
-2243 GHDFTGKWKVT
+2243 
-2254 KKATCTEPGTKTRKC
+2254 
-2269 SRCDEVETEII
+2269 
-2280 PATGHI
+2280 
-2286 EVEDAAVAA
+2286 
-2295 TCTTAGKTAGSHCAV
+2295 
-2310 CNAVIKAQEEIPAAG
+2310 
-2325 HSFGEWETVK
+2325 
-2335 SSTCNDKGSQ
+2335 
-2345 KRACKVCGYTETKDV
+2345 
-2360 DANGHAWEKDYTVD
+2360 
-2374 KEPTCTA
+2374 
-2381 EGSKSIHCKNC
+2381 
-2392 DEVKD
+2392 
-2397 STVIDALGHDFTGEW
+2397 
-2412 KVTKKATCTEDGT
+2412 
-2425 KTRKCSRCDEVETEI
+2425 
-2440 IPATGHTEVE
+2440 
-2450 DAAVAATCTT
+2450 
-2460 AGKTAGSHCSVC
+2460 
-2472 NAVIKAQEEIPA
+2472 
-2484 AGHSFGEWE
+2484 
-2493 TVKSSTCNDKGSQ
+2493 
-2506 KRACKVCGYT
+2506 
-2516 ETKDVDANGHTWEK
+2516 
-2530 DYTVDKEPTCTTEG
+2530 
-2544 SKSIH
+2544 
-2549 CKNCDEVKD
+2549 
-2558 STVIKALGHDFTG
+2558 
-2571 EWKVTKKA
+2571 
-2579 TCTESGIKER
+2579 
-2589 KCSRCDAVETE
+2589 
-2600 TIPATGHT
+2600 
-2608 EVEDAAV
+2608 
-2615 AATCTTAG
+2615 
-2623 KTAGSHCSVCNAVI
+2623 
-2637 KAQEEIPAAG
+2637 AG
-2647 HSWSEWISDGKQE
+2647 HSWSEWISDGKKE

-2674 TDDGDDTGK
+2674 TDDTGK

-2700 LGTSKEDLIA
+2700 LDTSKEDLIA

-2760 ISNLTYFDA
+2760 ISNITYFDA

-2941 SGDNSNNGNNN
+2941 SDDNSNNGNNN
-2952 KPNSKPNTNS
+2952 KSNSKPNTNS
-2962 VILTDNKKY
+2962 VILTDNKKH

>member
-1 MKKHNILKKGMAMAL
+1 MKKKKSVNRIIAYLL
-16 SLAMVIGLDPSFA
+16 SLILMIGLMTVMPVGQVEVLAMQIFVKTLSEKHITVEVEPTDSIEDVKEKIQDKEGIDVKQICLSFA
-29 WNLTTV
+29 
-35 HAAEASSEPG
+35 G
-45 VSAYAAK
+45 K
-52 EQLMDDTFAPDTD
+52 ELED
-65 GNATNI
+65 GNT
-71 GKIKLGKNSN
+71 LQDYS
-81 GDVQEWYVLGK
+81 
-92 DTGVDGENTA
+92 
-102 IFAAS
+102 
-107 PIAAGVKFE
+107 
-116 ESMDKKTY
+116 
-124 LDTFGE
+124 
-130 YADSRT
+130 
-136 PSEVY
+136 
-141 PNHYG
+141 
-146 ASDLRARLNEMVAD
+146 
-160 NNTTYFIP
+160 
-168 AEKSLIQPTTVS
+168 IQ
-180 TEDASSNASYTTTDI
+180 
-195 LYALHGDY
+195 
-203 NISEEVLYAGSGND
+203 
-217 KALSMNTYWNTGDRF
+217 K
-232 WLRVPKTSSLQV
+232 
-244 VLVAE
+244 
-249 PDFSINENFSDS
+249 DS
-261 TSYVVRP
+261 T
-268 ASNLNLSSVIFASAA
+268 IH
-283 TAASSDTV
+283 
-291 KAETIQTDTA
+291 
-301 MTLRLDGKDK
+301 MTLR
-311 NIGTITY
+311 
-318 NSSEGTVK
+318 
-326 ATKGTVTSA
+326 
-335 SIVVQGNN
+335 
-343 AGTDWYY
+343 
-350 SKQISGNDA
+350 
-359 TVTTDEIKT
+359 
-368 KISESV
+368 SV
-374 STIFDSSDID
+374 
-384 LNNCRIWLE
+384 
-393 TTDADGMIYAV
+393 
-404 NATEEKNAPTE
+404 
-415 ETKTLNIS
+415 TLNIS
-423 EGAIKIT
+423 EGTIKIT

-607 ANPTVPTSITD
+607 ANPTVPTSTTD
-618 TWKGSYVYFGTYNG
+618 AWKGSYVYFGTYNG

-779 IWWLRSTSQMMSNYV
+779 IWWLRSTSRMMSNYV

-844 AEYKLTLIDDNT
+844 TEYKLTLIDDST

-916 DVNFQTTSIGTF
+916 DVNFQTTSTGTF

-950 CDKSNKLT
+950 CDKSDKLT
-958 NYASAPVSIS
+958 NYASAPVSVS

-1010 TYNRSPIKYRVLD
+1010 TYNGSPIKYRVLD

-1087 TSSEQNAIASSTKIS
+1087 TSSEQSAIASSTKIS

-1110 EICRY
+1110 GICRWCQ
-1115 FKWTTLNDDKIF
+1115 WTTLNEDKIF

-1165 SAATLGGDSIG
+1165 SAVIPFNGI
-1176 GIVNNVTFDLVNIGP
+1176 GIVRDEFFSFANRVP
-1191 SEKAYVSPDLN
+1191 SESEKVYVSPDLN

-1276 DAEKVNQISVMIT
+1276 DAEKANQISVMIT

-1313 GSGKGTFEL
+1313 GSGKGTFKL

-1345 NTNATD
+1345 DTNATD
-1351 YASEPVEITDVT
+1351 YASEPVEITNIYNA
-1363 TTINRVEATIN
+1363 INRVEATIN

-1382 STAIECTTEGVEK
+1382 STAIECTTEEVEK
-1395 AQLYWTDTTDN
+1395 AQLYWTDTTNN
-1406 NVDTTAKYYPWTYK
+1406 NVDTTANYYPWTYK

-1431 AFTDA
+1431 AFTDT

-1501 EDKAFTKLRVTWNT
+1501 EDKAFTKLGVTWNT
-1515 DSPVSGSYDPSKM
+1515 ASPISGSYDPSKM
-1528 EEQKITLRGKV
+1528 EEQKIILKGTV
-1539 DCPEEINFGIIEPTT
+1539 DRPEEIDFNNVRDTT
-1554 QIEVT
+1554 LIEVT
-1559 ISAAETVNAPTAD
+1559 ISAAETVNAPMAD
-1572 VAAGTY
+1572 VAAGMY

-1586 DSSTDGATIYYT
+1586 ASSTDGATIYYT

-1637 KAFAVKSGMYP
+1637 KAIAVKSGMYT
-1648 SAISEFVY
+1648 SEMSEFVY

-1665 FANAKWKHDG
+1665 FTNAEWKHDG

-1683 NENCDKSAGY
+1683 NANCDKSAGY
-1693 ISYESEHSGG
+1693 ISDEAEHSGG

-1714 DCGAEYGELATDT
+1714 FCGEEYGELSTDT

-1753 FKETQKVTIAGT
+1753 FKETQKVTIDGT
-1765 DDSYKADGFDAS
+1765 DDSYQVAGFDSS

-1791 AKAYTTKALAEK
+1791 AKAYTTEALAEK

-1917 VDVTVNA
+1917 VNVTVNA
-1924 GHTYGDTSYKWNDD
+1924 GHSYGEISYTWNED

-1959 KSVSNIKQQKSCTL
+1959 ESVSKVTQKKSCTL
-1973 PEITAYTATFANKAF
+1973 PEITVYTATFANKAF
-1988 TAQTKDIK
+1988 TTQTKDIK

-2044 FTGEWKVTKKAT
+2044 FTG
-2056 CTEPGTKE
+2056 
-2064 RKCSRCDEAETDTIP
+2064 
-2079 ATGHTEVEDA
+2079 
-2089 AVAATC
+2089 
-2095 TTAGKTAG
+2095 
-2103 SHCSVCNA
+2103 
-2111 VIKAQ
+2111 
-2116 EEIPATGHT
+2116 
-2125 EVEDVAIAATCTTAG
+2125 
-2140 KTAGSHCAVCNA
+2140 
-2152 VIKAQEEIPATG
+2152 
-2164 HSFGEWETVKSS
+2164 
-2176 TCNDKGSQKRACK
+2176 
-2189 VCGYTETKDV
+2189 
-2199 DANGHTW
+2199 
-2206 EKDYTIDKEPT
+2206 
-2217 CTAEGSKS
+2217 
-2225 IHCKNCDE
+2225 
-2233 VKDST
+2233 
-2238 VIKAL
+2238 
-2243 GHDFTGKWKVT
+2243 KWKVT
-2254 KKATCTEPGTKTRKC
+2254 KKATCTEQGT
-2269 SRCDEVETEII
+2269 
-2280 PATGHI
+2280 
-2286 EVEDAAVAA
+2286 
-2295 TCTTAGKTAGSHCAV
+2295 
-2310 CNAVIKAQEEIPAAG
+2310 
-2325 HSFGEWETVK
+2325 
-2335 SSTCNDKGSQ
+2335 
-2345 KRACKVCGYTETKDV
+2345 
-2360 DANGHAWEKDYTVD
+2360 
-2374 KEPTCTA
+2374 
-2381 EGSKSIHCKNC
+2381 
-2392 DEVKD
+2392 
-2397 STVIDALGHDFTGEW
+2397 
-2412 KVTKKATCTEDGT
+2412 
-2425 KTRKCSRCDEVETEI
+2425 
-2440 IPATGHTEVE
+2440 
-2450 DAAVAATCTT
+2450 
-2460 AGKTAGSHCSVC
+2460 
-2472 NAVIKAQEEIPA
+2472 
-2484 AGHSFGEWE
+2484 
-2493 TVKSSTCNDKGSQ
+2493 
-2506 KRACKVCGYT
+2506 
-2516 ETKDVDANGHTWEK
+2516 
-2530 DYTVDKEPTCTTEG
+2530 
-2544 SKSIH
+2544 
-2549 CKNCDEVKD
+2549 
-2558 STVIKALGHDFTG
+2558 
-2571 EWKVTKKA
+2571 
-2579 TCTESGIKER
+2579 KER

-2637 KAQEEIPAAG
+2637 KAQEEILAAG
-2647 HSWSEWISDGKQE
+2647 HSWSEWISDGKKE

-2674 TDDGDDTGK
+2674 TDDTGK

-2700 LGTSKEDLIA
+2700 LDTSKEDLIV

-2760 ISNLTYFDA
+2760 ISNITYFDA

-2941 SGDNSNNGNNN
+2941 SDDNSNNGNNN
-2952 KPNSKPNTNS
+2952 KSNSKPNTNS
-2962 VILTDNKKY
+2962 VILTDNKKH

-2992 VFAAA
+2992 VFATA

-3010 EKQ
+3010 KNN

>member
-1 MKKHNILKKGMAMAL
+1 MKKKKSVNRIIAYLL
-16 SLAMVIGLDPSFA
+16 SLILMIGLMTVMPVGQVEVLAMQIFVKTLSEKHITVEVEPTDSIEDVKEKIQDKEGIDVKQICLSFA
-29 WNLTTV
+29 
-35 HAAEASSEPG
+35 G
-45 VSAYAAK
+45 K
-52 EQLMDDTFAPDTD
+52 ELED
-65 GNATNI
+65 GNT
-71 GKIKLGKNSN
+71 LQDYS
-81 GDVQEWYVLGK
+81 
-92 DTGVDGENTA
+92 
-102 IFAAS
+102 
-107 PIAAGVKFE
+107 
-116 ESMDKKTY
+116 
-124 LDTFGE
+124 
-130 YADSRT
+130 
-136 PSEVY
+136 
-141 PNHYG
+141 
-146 ASDLRARLNEMVAD
+146 
-160 NNTTYFIP
+160 
-168 AEKSLIQPTTVS
+168 IQ
-180 TEDASSNASYTTTDI
+180 
-195 LYALHGDY
+195 
-203 NISEEVLYAGSGND
+203 
-217 KALSMNTYWNTGDRF
+217 K
-232 WLRVPKTSSLQV
+232 
-244 VLVAE
+244 
-249 PDFSINENFSDS
+249 DS
-261 TSYVVRP
+261 T
-268 ASNLNLSSVIFASAA
+268 IH
-283 TAASSDTV
+283 
-291 KAETIQTDTA
+291 
-301 MTLRLDGKDK
+301 MTLRP
-311 NIGTITY
+311 
-318 NSSEGTVK
+318 V
-326 ATKGTVTSA
+326 
-335 SIVVQGNN
+335 
-343 AGTDWYY
+343 
-350 SKQISGNDA
+350 
-359 TVTTDEIKT
+359 
-368 KISESV
+368 
-374 STIFDSSDID
+374 
-384 LNNCRIWLE
+384 
-393 TTDADGMIYAV
+393 
-404 NATEEKNAPTE
+404 
-415 ETKTLNIS
+415 TLNIS
-423 EGAIKIT
+423 DGAIKIT

-478 AHILGGSYCSAI
+478 AHILGSEYCSAI

-518 SFQNQISGNVKVTVN
+518 SFQNQINGNVKVTVN
-533 ITEEEGSSL
+533 ITEEDGSSL

-561 DIDCKVNGAVPANE
+561 DIDCKVNGKVPANE

-586 EPETPGEDA
+586 ESETPGEDA

-632 SPVKYRVLDSDTTT
+632 SPVKYRVLDSNTTT
-646 FSYDDTTKTMLLDC
+646 FSNDNTTNTMLLDC

-726 ETYGDIEWTSLKGD
+726 EPYGDIEWTSLKGD

-779 IWWLRSTSQMMSNYV
+779 IWWLRSTSKMMNNYV
-794 GMVRFSDEGGWFDR
+794 GMVRFSDKGGWFDR

-829 VLFSSVISGTAGETG
+829 ILFSSVISGTAGETG
-844 AEYKLTLIDDNT
+844 TEYKLTLIDDST

-916 DVNFQTTSIGTF
+916 DVNFQTTSTGTF

-950 CDKSNKLT
+950 CDKSDKLT
-958 NYASAPVSIS
+958 NYASAPVSVS

-1010 TYNRSPIKYRVLD
+1010 TYNGSPIKYRVLD

-1052 DSSNIWSTSYLKRYL
+1052 DSSNEWATSYLKRYL

-1087 TSSEQNAIASSTKIS
+1087 TSSEQSAIASSTKIS

-1110 EICRY
+1110 GICRWCQ
-1115 FKWTTLNDDKIF
+1115 WTTLNDDKIF

-1165 SAATLGGDSIG
+1165 SAVIPFNGI
-1176 GIVNNVTFDLVNIGP
+1176 GIVRDEFFSFANRVP
-1191 SEKAYVSPDLN
+1191 SESEKVYVSPDLN

-1345 NTNATD
+1345 DTNATD
-1351 YASEPVEITDVT
+1351 YASEPVEITNIYNA
-1363 TTINRVEATIN
+1363 INRVEATIN

-1382 STAIECTTEGVEK
+1382 STAIECTSEGVES
-1395 AQLYWTDTTDN
+1395 ATLSWTDTEN
-1406 NVDTTAKYYPWTYK
+1406 HEVNEIANYYPWTYK

-1637 KAFAVKSGMYP
+1637 KAIAVKSGMYT
-1648 SAISEFVY
+1648 SEMSEFVY
-1656 TIEIPHVHS
+1656 TIAIPHEHS

-1683 NENCDKSAGY
+1683 NANCDKSAGY
-1693 ISYESEHSGG
+1693 ISYEAKHSGG
-1703 TASYFKKAVCS
+1703 TATYFKKAVCS

-1740 WNSFLNTITFGKY
+1740 WNSFLNTITFGKF

-1765 DDSYKADGFDAS
+1765 DDSYQADGFDAS
-1777 KNVKVSYLLVSGSD
+1777 KNVKVSYLFVSGSD
-1791 AKAYTTKALAEK
+1791 AKAYTTEALAEK
-1803 YSAKEFKEYTESFN
+1803 YSAKEFKEYTTSFN
-1817 IDPDD
+1817 INPDD

-1890 EAVDGEYTLSA
+1890 EVVDGEYTLSA

-1924 GHTYGDTSYKWNDD
+1924 GHTYGDTSYTWNED
-1938 YSKCTA
+1938 YSECTA
-1944 ERTCSVCQQKETETV
+1944 ERTCSVCRQKETETV

-1988 TAQTKDIK
+1988 TSQTKDIK

-2089 AVAATC
+2089 A
-2095 TTAGKTAG
+2095 
-2103 SHCSVCNA
+2103 
-2111 VIKAQ
+2111 I
-2116 EEIPATGHT
+2116 
-2125 EVEDVAIAATCTTAG
+2125 
-2140 KTAGSHCAVCNA
+2140 
-2152 VIKAQEEIPATG
+2152 
-2164 HSFGEWETVKSS
+2164 
-2176 TCNDKGSQKRACK
+2176 
-2189 VCGYTETKDV
+2189 
-2199 DANGHTW
+2199 
-2206 EKDYTIDKEPT
+2206 
-2217 CTAEGSKS
+2217 
-2225 IHCKNCDE
+2225 
-2233 VKDST
+2233 
-2238 VIKAL
+2238 
-2243 GHDFTGKWKVT
+2243 
-2254 KKATCTEPGTKTRKC
+2254 
-2269 SRCDEVETEII
+2269 
-2280 PATGHI
+2280 
-2286 EVEDAAVAA
+2286 
-2295 TCTTAGKTAGSHCAV
+2295 
-2310 CNAVIKAQEEIPAAG
+2310 
-2325 HSFGEWETVK
+2325 
-2335 SSTCNDKGSQ
+2335 
-2345 KRACKVCGYTETKDV
+2345 
-2360 DANGHAWEKDYTVD
+2360 
-2374 KEPTCTA
+2374 
-2381 EGSKSIHCKNC
+2381 
-2392 DEVKD
+2392 
-2397 STVIDALGHDFTGEW
+2397 
-2412 KVTKKATCTEDGT
+2412 
-2425 KTRKCSRCDEVETEI
+2425 
-2440 IPATGHTEVE
+2440 
-2450 DAAVAATCTT
+2450 
-2460 AGKTAGSHCSVC
+2460 
-2472 NAVIKAQEEIPA
+2472 
-2484 AGHSFGEWE
+2484 
-2493 TVKSSTCNDKGSQ
+2493 
-2506 KRACKVCGYT
+2506 
-2516 ETKDVDANGHTWEK
+2516 
-2530 DYTVDKEPTCTTEG
+2530 
-2544 SKSIH
+2544 
-2549 CKNCDEVKD
+2549 
-2558 STVIKALGHDFTG
+2558 
-2571 EWKVTKKA
+2571 
-2579 TCTESGIKER
+2579 
-2589 KCSRCDAVETE
+2589 
-2600 TIPATGHT
+2600 
-2608 EVEDAAV
+2608 

-2647 HSWSEWISDGKQE
+2647 HSWSEWISDGKKE

-2674 TDDGDDTGK
+2674 TDDTGK

-2700 LGTSKEDLIA
+2700 LDTSKEDLIA

-2760 ISNLTYFDA
+2760 ISNITYFDA

-2941 SGDNSNNGNNN
+2941 SDDNSNNGNNN
-2952 KPNSKPNTNS
+2952 KSNSKPNTNS
-2962 VILTDNKKY
+2962 VILTDNKKH

-2992 VFAAA
+2992 VFATA

-3010 EKQ
+3010 KNN

>member
-350 SKQISGNDA
+350 SKQISGNDDA
-359 TVTTDEIKT
+359 VTTDEIKA
-368 KISESV
+368 KISESG
-374 STIFDSSDID
+374 SAIFDSSDID

-404 NATEEKNAPTE
+404 NATEEKVEPSYSMQIFVKAPGGKLITLDVESTDRIEDVKEKISDKEGIDVKQICLSFAGE
-415 ETKTLNIS
+415 ELEDGNTLQDYSIQKDSTIHMTLRSVTLNIS

-437 GGNEIAFTGK
+437 GGDEIAFTGK

-462 SNETDE
+462 SNETGE

-478 AHILGGSYCSAI
+478 AHILGGEWCSAI
-490 TFKDGSISDI
+490 TFKDGSKSDI

-510 EVRAWGGA
+510 EVRAGGGA
-518 SFQNQISGNVKVTVN
+518 SFQNQIRGNVKVTVN

-561 DIDCKVNGAVPANE
+561 NDNCKDIDCKVNGAVPANE

-586 EPETPGEDA
+586 EPENPGEDA
-595 TKKSIGLGTSII
+595 TKKSIGLGTKVLQTGKNSENAATI
-607 ANPTVPTSITD
+607 
-618 TWKGSYVYFGTYNG
+618 YFGKDNVDGAGKWRVIGYNG
-632 SPVKYRVLDSDTTT
+632 NGVASESGEMTLLAADNMGTT
-646 FSYDDTTKTMLLDC
+646 FFSGGNNAYSASDLKIFIDDLAGKLTEKETVSVSKRTLSSGSFAWENTDC
-660 DSLLFESKFDDSSNI
+660 IAGDEV
-675 WSTSYLK
+675 
-682 RYLNSEKGEGYD
+682 
-694 YSSEGFLTTA
+694 A
-704 FTSSEQN
+704 N
-711 AIASSSKSTPHSSDG
+711 AVFWPL
-726 ETYGDIEWTSLKGD
+726 SLK
-740 KIFLLDLIEVC
+740 
-751 NMSYGY
+751 
-757 SMEAYNYATNRI
+757 EASNVDETLRQLNA
-769 KTCDGVNNNT
+769 K
-779 IWWLRSTSQMMSNYV
+779 WWLRSPGSGAGFAACVYNEGYV
-794 GMVRFSDEGGWFDR
+794 IAPGDHVNGYCGVR
-808 GTAASCS
+808 
-815 DSYVSPALNINLSS
+815 PAFYLNLDS
-829 VLFSSVISGTAGETG
+829 VLFTSACGTSKSS
-844 AEYKLTLIDDNT
+844 
-856 TMAANGNITRKG
+856 
-868 DTITV
+868 
-873 PYTITEGE
+873 
-881 GGAVTKASVL
+881 AVSHESA
-891 ILDKQY
+891 
-897 TPGNTNNANILAY
+897 
-910 DTLDTN
+910 
-916 DVNFQTTSIGTF
+916 SIGT
-928 KLPAELSEKECGKD
+928 
-942 YYAYIIAE
+942 
-950 CDKSNKLT
+950 T
-958 NYASAPVSIS
+958 T
-968 VPDKPWEAP
+968 
-977 EVKAISFGT
+977 GT
-986 PGITNPAVGKSTD
+986 D
-999 KPWTGSYVYFG
+999 
-1010 TYNRSPIKYRVLD
+1010 
-1023 SDTTTFSKDNNTKT
+1023 
-1037 MLLDCDSLLFESKFD
+1037 
-1052 DSSNIWSTSYLKRYL
+1052 
-1067 NSEKGEG
+1067 
-1074 YDYSSEGFLTTAF
+1074 
-1087 TSSEQNAIASSTKIS
+1087 
-1102 VDSSDGNE
+1102 
-1110 EICRY
+1110 
-1115 FKWTTLNDDKIF
+1115 
-1127 LLDVKEACNTS
+1127 
-1138 YGYSKVDGAINR
+1138 
-1150 KKTGNNNDTTSWWLR
+1150 
-1165 SAATLGGDSIG
+1165 
-1176 GIVNNVTFDLVNIGP
+1176 
-1191 SEKAYVSPDLN
+1191 
-1202 VNLSSILLS
+1202 
-1211 SATGVGKTSAITKD
+1211 
-1225 SDQIN
+1225 
-1230 TIASNEWKLTLKD
+1230 WKLTLKD
-1243 AGKTVNVTENKAVT
+1243 DRKTINVTDNNVVT
-1257 KSADGVITVPY
+1257 RSADGVITVPY

-1276 DAEKVNQISVMIT
+1276 DAEKANQISVMIT

-1337 YILAEHVN
+1337 YILAEHIN
-1345 NTNATD
+1345 DTNATD
-1351 YASEPVEITDVT
+1351 YASEPVEITNIYNA
-1363 TTINRVEATIN
+1363 INRVEATIN

-1382 STAIECTTEGVEK
+1382 STAIECTTEEVEK

-1406 NVDTTAKYYPWTYK
+1406 NVDITAKYYPWTYK

-1469 KLLSITAP
+1469 KFLSITAP

-1501 EDKAFTKLRVTWNT
+1501 EDKAFTKLGVTWNT
-1515 DSPVSGSYDPSKM
+1515 DSPVSGSYDPSKL
-1528 EEQKITLRGKV
+1528 EEQKITLKGTVNR
-1539 DCPEEINFGIIEPTT
+1539 PEEIDFNTVGDTT

-1586 DSSTDGATIYYT
+1586 ASSTDGATIYYT

-1613 GTTKKYSDAI
+1613 GTTKKYSDAV

-1656 TIEIPHVHS
+1656 TIAIPHEHS

-1683 NENCDKSAGY
+1683 NANCDKSAGY
-1693 ISYESEHSGG
+1693 ISYEAKHSGG
-1703 TASYFKKAVCS
+1703 TATYFKKAVCS

-1740 WNSFLNTITFGKY
+1740 WNSFLNTITFGKF

-1765 DDSYKADGFDAS
+1765 DDSYQADGFDAS

-1890 EAVDGEYTLSA
+1890 ETVDGEYILSA

-1917 VDVTVNA
+1917 VNVTVNA
-1924 GHTYGDTSYKWNDD
+1924 GHTYGDTSYTWNED
-1938 YSKCTA
+1938 YSECTA
-1944 ERTCSVCQQKETETV
+1944 ERTCSVCRQKETETV

-2010 DTPATCTAKG
+2010 DTPATCTAEG

-2152 VIKAQEEIPATG
+2152 VIKAQEEIPA
-2164 HSFGEWETVKSS
+2164 
-2176 TCNDKGSQKRACK
+2176 
-2189 VCGYTETKDV
+2189 
-2199 DANGHTW
+2199 
-2206 EKDYTIDKEPT
+2206 
-2217 CTAEGSKS
+2217 
-2225 IHCKNCDE
+2225 
-2233 VKDST
+2233 
-2238 VIKAL
+2238 
-2243 GHDFTGKWKVT
+2243 
-2254 KKATCTEPGTKTRKC
+2254 
-2269 SRCDEVETEII
+2269 
-2280 PATGHI
+2280 
-2286 EVEDAAVAA
+2286 
-2295 TCTTAGKTAGSHCAV
+2295 
-2310 CNAVIKAQEEIPAAG
+2310 AG

-2374 KEPTCTA
+2374 KEPTCTT

-2397 STVIDALGHDFTGEW
+2397 STVIKALGHDFTGKW
-2412 KVTKKATCTEDGT
+2412 KVTKKATCTEPGT
-2425 KTRKCSRCDEVETEI
+2425 KERKCIRCDEVETET

-2460 AGKTAGSHCSVC
+2460 AGKTAGSHCAVC

-2484 AGHSFGEWE
+2484 TGHSFGEWETVKSSTCNDKGSQKRACKVCGYTETKDVDANGHAWEKDYTVDKEPTCTTEGSKSIHCKNCDEVKDSAVIDALGHDFTGKWKVTKKATCTEQGTKTRKCSRCDAVETETIPATGHTEVEDAAVAATCTTAGKTAGSHCAVCNAVIKAQEEIPATGHSFGEWE

-2571 EWKVTKKA
+2571 KWKVTKKA
-2579 TCTESGIKER
+2579 TCTEQGTKER

-2623 KTAGSHCSVCNAVI
+2623 KTAGSHCAVCNAVI

-2660 KSTCSVCGQKKYRN
+2660 KSTCSVCGQKKYRS
-2674 TDDGDDTGK
+2674 TDDGDDIGK

-2700 LGTSKEDLIA
+2700 LDTSKKDLIA

-2780 STKSQISEPGAHIEI
+2780 STKSQINEPGAHIEI

-2941 SGDNSNNGNNN
+2941 SDDNSNKGNNN
-2952 KPNSKPNTNS
+2952 KPNSKPNSKPNASS
-2962 VILTDNKKY
+2962 VILTDNKKH

>member
-1 MKKHNILKKGMAMAL
+1 MKKKKSVNRIIAYML
-16 SLAMVIGLDPSFA
+16 SLILMIGLM
-29 WNLTTV
+29 TV
-35 HAAEASSEPG
+35 MP
-45 VSAYAAK
+45 
-52 EQLMDDTFAPDTD
+52 
-65 GNATNI
+65 I
-71 GKIKLGKNSN
+71 GQ
-81 GDVQEWYVLGK
+81 V
-92 DTGVDGENTA
+92 
-102 IFAAS
+102 
-107 PIAAGVKFE
+107 
-116 ESMDKKTY
+116 
-124 LDTFGE
+124 
-130 YADSRT
+130 
-136 PSEVY
+136 
-141 PNHYG
+141 
-146 ASDLRARLNEMVAD
+146 
-160 NNTTYFIP
+160 
-168 AEKSLIQPTTVS
+168 
-180 TEDASSNASYTTTDI
+180 
-195 LYALHGDY
+195 
-203 NISEEVLYAGSGND
+203 EVLAMPINVNTLSG
-217 KALSMNTYWNTGDRF
+217 AHITLEVEPTDRIED
-232 WLRVPKTSSLQV
+232 V
-244 VLVAE
+244 
-249 PDFSINENFSDS
+249 
-261 TSYVVRP
+261 
-268 ASNLNLSSVIFASAA
+268 
-283 TAASSDTV
+283 
-291 KAETIQTDTA
+291 
-301 MTLRLDGKDK
+301 
-311 NIGTITY
+311 
-318 NSSEGTVK
+318 
-326 ATKGTVTSA
+326 
-335 SIVVQGNN
+335 
-343 AGTDWYY
+343 
-350 SKQISGNDA
+350 
-359 TVTTDEIKT
+359 KT
-368 KISESV
+368 KIFDKNGIHPDNQKLIFAGKILEDGNTLQDYSIQKDA
-374 STIFDSSDID
+374 TIHLVIREYPTVYSIN
-384 LNNCRIWLE
+384 LGVTPL
-393 TTDADGMIYAV
+393 YAV
-404 NATEEKNAPTE
+404 SGGWNSDKGVKVYYGVDNVFRVLRECSSTQTISKDAVLLNMDKQIDNYSTFSNTGNSWNDSNIRSYLNGDYFNNSFTDIEKNAILDTDLTE
-415 ETKTLNIS
+415 FN
-423 EGAIKIT
+423 T
-430 PTGYTQN
+430 PY
-437 GGNEIAFTGK
+437 
-447 YIITGSVECDTPLSF
+447 
-462 SNETDE
+462 
-468 AVEYDVTFDN
+468 
-478 AHILGGSYCSAI
+478 
-490 TFKDGSISDI
+490 
-500 TVNITNKGTS
+500 TVN
-510 EVRAWGGA
+510 
-518 SFQNQISGNVKVTVN
+518 NV
-533 ITEEEGSSL
+533 
-542 YLGPRD
+542 
-548 ENQGDTTHRIYSS
+548 
-561 DIDCKVNGAVPANE
+561 
-575 KTFKSGTYAQT
+575 
-586 EPETPGEDA
+586 
-595 TKKSIGLGTSII
+595 
-607 ANPTVPTSITD
+607 
-618 TWKGSYVYFGTYNG
+618 SYVD
-632 SPVKYRVLDSDTTT
+632 V
-646 FSYDDTTKTMLLDC
+646 
-660 DSLLFESKFDDSSNI
+660 
-675 WSTSYLK
+675 
-682 RYLNSEKGEGYD
+682 
-694 YSSEGFLTTA
+694 
-704 FTSSEQN
+704 
-711 AIASSSKSTPHSSDG
+711 SSK
-726 ETYGDIEWTSLKGD
+726 D
-740 KIFLLDLIEVC
+740 KIFALSAWEENEL
-751 NMSYGY
+751 
-757 SMEAYNYATNRI
+757 YADDNSRN
-769 KTCDGVNNNT
+769 CGAHV
-779 IWWLRSTSQMMSNYV
+779 WLRSSVYDNSQKAASMI
-794 GMVRFSDEGGWFDR
+794 EGGNIQSWE
-808 GTAASCS
+808 CS
-815 DSYVSPALNINLSS
+815 NQWIRVNPAFNLDKSS
-829 VLFSSVISGTAGETG
+829 VLFTAIPGMDKT
-844 AEYKLTLIDDNT
+844 AK
-856 TMAANGNITRKG
+856 ITDSADIT
-868 DTITV
+868 DT
-873 PYTITEGE
+873 PYTG
-881 GGAVTKASVL
+881 
-891 ILDKQY
+891 DK
-897 TPGNTNNANILAY
+897 L
-910 DTLDTN
+910 
-916 DVNFQTTSIGTF
+916 
-928 KLPAELSEKECGKD
+928 
-942 YYAYIIAE
+942 
-950 CDKSNKLT
+950 
-958 NYASAPVSIS
+958 
-968 VPDKPWEAP
+968 
-977 EVKAISFGT
+977 
-986 PGITNPAVGKSTD
+986 
-999 KPWTGSYVYFG
+999 
-1010 TYNRSPIKYRVLD
+1010 
-1023 SDTTTFSKDNNTKT
+1023 
-1037 MLLDCDSLLFESKFD
+1037 
-1052 DSSNIWSTSYLKRYL
+1052 
-1067 NSEKGEG
+1067 
-1074 YDYSSEGFLTTAF
+1074 
-1087 TSSEQNAIASSTKIS
+1087 
-1102 VDSSDGNE
+1102 
-1110 EICRY
+1110 
-1115 FKWTTLNDDKIF
+1115 
-1127 LLDVKEACNTS
+1127 
-1138 YGYSKVDGAINR
+1138 
-1150 KKTGNNNDTTSWWLR
+1150 
-1165 SAATLGGDSIG
+1165 
-1176 GIVNNVTFDLVNIGP
+1176 
-1191 SEKAYVSPDLN
+1191 
-1202 VNLSSILLS
+1202 
-1211 SATGVGKTSAITKD
+1211 
-1225 SDQIN
+1225 
-1230 TIASNEWKLTLKD
+1230 WKLTLKD
-1243 AGKTVNVTENKAVT
+1243 ASKSIKVMSSKHVTIGSDGQIFIPFDYSTSSEN
-1257 KSADGVITVPY
+1257 
-1268 TYTDTATT
+1268 
-1276 DAEKVNQISVMIT
+1276 KVNQISIMIT
-1289 DKAYTESDA
+1289 DKNYDA
-1298 QILYYGALQTDSINS
+1298 TDAKIKYYGKLSVMNQNEKNDGINGIEVFGN
-1313 GSGKGTFEL
+1313 GSFKL
-1322 PNGLDGK
+1322 PEVLKNK
-1329 TLGSDYHV
+1329 TLGTDYHI
-1337 YILAEHVN
+1337 YMMAECVN
-1345 NTNATD
+1345 NSNSTD
-1351 YASEPVEITDVT
+1351 YASTPVEITDIANAI
-1363 TTINRVEATIN
+1363 TINRVEATIN

-1382 STAIECTTEGVEK
+1382 STAIECTTEEVEK
-1395 AQLYWTDTTDN
+1395 AQLYWTDTTNN
-1406 NVDTTAKYYPWTYK
+1406 NVDITAKYYPWTYK

-1501 EDKAFTKLRVTWNT
+1501 EDKAFTKLGVTWNT

-1528 EEQKITLRGKV
+1528 EEQKITLTGTVNR
-1539 DCPEEINFGIIEPTT
+1539 PEEIDFGTIELTT

-1559 ISAAETVNAPTAD
+1559 ISAAETVNAPTAN

-1586 DSSTDGATIYYT
+1586 ASSTDGATIYYT
-1598 TDGTAPSIGDDGKPS
+1598 TDGTVPSIGDDGKPS
-1613 GTTKKYSDAI
+1613 GTTKKYSDTI

-1637 KAFAVKSGMYP
+1637 KAIAVKSGMYP
-1648 SAISEFVY
+1648 SAMSEFVY
-1656 TIEIPHVHS
+1656 TIAIPHEHS
-1665 FANAKWKHDG
+1665 FENAKWKHDG

-1693 ISYESEHSGG
+1693 ISYEAEHSGG
-1703 TASYFKKAVCS
+1703 TATYFKKAVCS

-1740 WNSFLNTITFGKY
+1740 WNSFLNTITFGKF

-1765 DDSYKADGFDAS
+1765 DDSYKAEGFDSS

-1791 AKAYTTKALAEK
+1791 AKAYTTKALADK

-1853 VNGLENNKTYCG
+1853 VNGLENNRTYCG

-1917 VDVTVNA
+1917 VNVTVNA
-1924 GHTYGDTSYKWNDD
+1924 GHTYGDTSYTWNED

-1944 ERTCSVCQQKETETV
+1944 ERTCSVCKQKETETV

-1988 TAQTKDIK
+1988 TSQTKDIK
-1996 TAEAGHTWNDDYTV
+1996 TAEAGHSWNDDYTV
-2010 DTPATCTAKG
+2010 DKEPTCTAEG

-2029 DEVKDSTAIDALGHD
+2029 DEVKDSTVIDALGHD

-2064 RKCSRCDEAETDTIP
+2064 RKCSRCDEVETETIP
-2079 ATGHTEVEDA
+2079 ATGHTEVEDT

-2152 VIKAQEEIPATG
+2152 VIKAQEEIPAAG
-2164 HSFGEWETVKSS
+2164 HSFSEWETVKSS

-2206 EKDYTIDKEPT
+2206 EKDYTVDKEPT

-2238 VIKAL
+2238 AIDAL

-2254 KKATCTEPGTKTRKC
+2254 KKATCTEQGTKERKC
-2269 SRCDEVETEII
+2269 SRCDAVETETIPAAGHSFGEWETVKSSTCNDKGSQKRVCKVCGYTETKDVDANGHTWEKDYTVDKEPTCTTEGSKSIHCKNCDEVKDSAVIDALGHDFTGKWKVTKTATCTEPGTKERKCSRCDVVETEII
-2280 PATGHI
+2280 PATGHT

-2310 CNAVIKAQEEIPAAG
+2310 CNTVIKAQEEIPAAG

-2374 KEPTCTA
+2374 KEPTCT
-2381 EGSKSIHCKNC
+2381 
-2392 DEVKD
+2392 
-2397 STVIDALGHDFTGEW
+2397 
-2412 KVTKKATCTEDGT
+2412 
-2425 KTRKCSRCDEVETEI
+2425 
-2440 IPATGHTEVE
+2440 
-2450 DAAVAATCTT
+2450 
-2460 AGKTAGSHCSVC
+2460 
-2472 NAVIKAQEEIPA
+2472 
-2484 AGHSFGEWE
+2484 
-2493 TVKSSTCNDKGSQ
+2493 
-2506 KRACKVCGYT
+2506 
-2516 ETKDVDANGHTWEK
+2516 
-2530 DYTVDKEPTCTTEG
+2530 TEG

-2558 STVIKALGHDFTG
+2558 STVIKALEHDFTG
-2571 EWKVTKKA
+2571 KWKVTKKA
-2579 TCTESGIKER
+2579 TCTEPGTKTR

-2660 KSTCSVCGQKKYRN
+2660 KSTCSVCGQKKYRS
-2674 TDDGDDTGK
+2674 TEDGDDTGK

-2700 LGTSKEDLIA
+2700 LDTSKKDLIA

-2760 ISNLTYFDA
+2760 ISNLTYFEA

-2941 SGDNSNNGNNN
+2941 SDDNSNKGNNN

-2962 VILTDNKKY
+2962 VILTDNKKH

>member
-1 MKKHNILKKGMAMAL
+1 MKKKKSVNRIIAYLL
-16 SLAMVIGLDPSFA
+16 SLILMIGLMTVMPVGQVEVLAMQIFVKTLSEKHITVEVEPTDSIEDVKEKIQDKEGIDVKQICLSFA
-29 WNLTTV
+29 
-35 HAAEASSEPG
+35 G
-45 VSAYAAK
+45 K
-52 EQLMDDTFAPDTD
+52 ELED
-65 GNATNI
+65 GNT
-71 GKIKLGKNSN
+71 LQDYS
-81 GDVQEWYVLGK
+81 
-92 DTGVDGENTA
+92 
-102 IFAAS
+102 
-107 PIAAGVKFE
+107 
-116 ESMDKKTY
+116 
-124 LDTFGE
+124 
-130 YADSRT
+130 
-136 PSEVY
+136 
-141 PNHYG
+141 
-146 ASDLRARLNEMVAD
+146 
-160 NNTTYFIP
+160 
-168 AEKSLIQPTTVS
+168 IQ
-180 TEDASSNASYTTTDI
+180 
-195 LYALHGDY
+195 
-203 NISEEVLYAGSGND
+203 
-217 KALSMNTYWNTGDRF
+217 K
-232 WLRVPKTSSLQV
+232 
-244 VLVAE
+244 
-249 PDFSINENFSDS
+249 DS
-261 TSYVVRP
+261 T
-268 ASNLNLSSVIFASAA
+268 IH
-283 TAASSDTV
+283 
-291 KAETIQTDTA
+291 
-301 MTLRLDGKDK
+301 MTLRP
-311 NIGTITY
+311 
-318 NSSEGTVK
+318 V
-326 ATKGTVTSA
+326 
-335 SIVVQGNN
+335 
-343 AGTDWYY
+343 
-350 SKQISGNDA
+350 
-359 TVTTDEIKT
+359 
-368 KISESV
+368 
-374 STIFDSSDID
+374 
-384 LNNCRIWLE
+384 
-393 TTDADGMIYAV
+393 
-404 NATEEKNAPTE
+404 
-415 ETKTLNIS
+415 TLNIS
-423 EGAIKIT
+423 DGAIKIT

-478 AHILGGSYCSAI
+478 AHILGSEYCSAI

-518 SFQNQISGNVKVTVN
+518 SFQNQINGNVKVTVN
-533 ITEEEGSSL
+533 ITEEDGSSL

-561 DIDCKVNGAVPANE
+561 DIDCKVNGKVPANE

-586 EPETPGEDA
+586 ESETPGEDA

-632 SPVKYRVLDSDTTT
+632 SPVKYRVLDSNTTT
-646 FSYDDTTKTMLLDC
+646 FSNDNTTNTMLLDC

-726 ETYGDIEWTSLKGD
+726 EPYGDIEWTSLKGD

-779 IWWLRSTSQMMSNYV
+779 IWWLRSTSKMMNNYV
-794 GMVRFSDEGGWFDR
+794 GMVRFSDKGGWFDR

-829 VLFSSVISGTAGETG
+829 ILFSSVISGTAGETG
-844 AEYKLTLIDDNT
+844 TEYKLTLIDDST

-916 DVNFQTTSIGTF
+916 DVNFQTTSTGTF

-950 CDKSNKLT
+950 CDKSDKLT
-958 NYASAPVSIS
+958 NYASAPVSVS

-1010 TYNRSPIKYRVLD
+1010 TYNGSPIKYRVLD

-1037 MLLDCDSLLFESKFD
+1037 MLLDCDSLLFYSKFD
-1052 DSSNIWSTSYLKRYL
+1052 DNSNEWSTSYLKRYL

-1087 TSSEQNAIASSTKIS
+1087 TSSEQSAIASSTKIS

-1110 EICRY
+1110 GICRWCQ
-1115 FKWTTLNDDKIF
+1115 WTTLNDDKIF

-1165 SAATLGGDSIG
+1165 SAVIPFNGI
-1176 GIVNNVTFDLVNIGP
+1176 GIVRDEFFSFANRVP
-1191 SEKAYVSPDLN
+1191 SESEKVYVSPDLN

-1276 DAEKVNQISVMIT
+1276 DAEKANQISVMIT

-1313 GSGKGTFEL
+1313 GSGKGTFKL

-1345 NTNATD
+1345 DTNATD
-1351 YASEPVEITDVT
+1351 YASEPVEITNIYNA
-1363 TTINRVEATIN
+1363 INRVEATIN

-1382 STAIECTTEGVEK
+1382 STAIECTTEEVEK
-1395 AQLYWTDTTDN
+1395 AQLYWTDTTNN
-1406 NVDTTAKYYPWTYK
+1406 NVDTTANYYPWTYK

-1431 AFTDA
+1431 AFTDT

-1501 EDKAFTKLRVTWNT
+1501 EDKAFTKLGVTWNT
-1515 DSPVSGSYDPSKM
+1515 ASPISGSYDPSKM
-1528 EEQKITLRGKV
+1528 EEQKIILKGTV
-1539 DCPEEINFGIIEPTT
+1539 DRPEEIDFNNVRDTT
-1554 QIEVT
+1554 LIEVT
-1559 ISAAETVNAPTAD
+1559 ISAAETVNAPMTD
-1572 VAAGTY
+1572 VAAGMY

-1586 DSSTDGATIYYT
+1586 ASSTDGATIYYT

-1637 KAFAVKSGMYP
+1637 KAIAVKSGMYT
-1648 SAISEFVY
+1648 SEMSEFVY

-1665 FANAKWKHDG
+1665 FTNAEWKHDG

-1683 NENCDKSAGY
+1683 NANCDKSAGY
-1693 ISYESEHSGG
+1693 ISDEAEHSGG

-1714 DCGAEYGELATDT
+1714 SCGEEYGELSTDT

-1753 FKETQKVTIAGT
+1753 FKETQKVTIDGT
-1765 DDSYKADGFDAS
+1765 DDSYQVAGFDSS

-1791 AKAYTTKALAEK
+1791 AKAYTTEALAEK

-1917 VDVTVNA
+1917 VNVTVNA
-1924 GHTYGDTSYKWNDD
+1924 GHSYGEISYTWNED

-1959 KSVSNIKQQKSCTL
+1959 ESVSKVTQKKSCTL
-1973 PEITAYTATFANKAF
+1973 PEITVYTATFANKAF
-1988 TAQTKDIK
+1988 TTQTKDIK

-2044 FTGEWKVTKKAT
+2044 FTG
-2056 CTEPGTKE
+2056 
-2064 RKCSRCDEAETDTIP
+2064 
-2079 ATGHTEVEDA
+2079 
-2089 AVAATC
+2089 
-2095 TTAGKTAG
+2095 
-2103 SHCSVCNA
+2103 
-2111 VIKAQ
+2111 
-2116 EEIPATGHT
+2116 
-2125 EVEDVAIAATCTTAG
+2125 
-2140 KTAGSHCAVCNA
+2140 
-2152 VIKAQEEIPATG
+2152 
-2164 HSFGEWETVKSS
+2164 
-2176 TCNDKGSQKRACK
+2176 
-2189 VCGYTETKDV
+2189 
-2199 DANGHTW
+2199 
-2206 EKDYTIDKEPT
+2206 
-2217 CTAEGSKS
+2217 
-2225 IHCKNCDE
+2225 
-2233 VKDST
+2233 
-2238 VIKAL
+2238 
-2243 GHDFTGKWKVT
+2243 KWKVT
-2254 KKATCTEPGTKTRKC
+2254 KKATCTEQGT
-2269 SRCDEVETEII
+2269 
-2280 PATGHI
+2280 
-2286 EVEDAAVAA
+2286 
-2295 TCTTAGKTAGSHCAV
+2295 
-2310 CNAVIKAQEEIPAAG
+2310 
-2325 HSFGEWETVK
+2325 
-2335 SSTCNDKGSQ
+2335 
-2345 KRACKVCGYTETKDV
+2345 
-2360 DANGHAWEKDYTVD
+2360 
-2374 KEPTCTA
+2374 
-2381 EGSKSIHCKNC
+2381 
-2392 DEVKD
+2392 
-2397 STVIDALGHDFTGEW
+2397 
-2412 KVTKKATCTEDGT
+2412 
-2425 KTRKCSRCDEVETEI
+2425 
-2440 IPATGHTEVE
+2440 
-2450 DAAVAATCTT
+2450 
-2460 AGKTAGSHCSVC
+2460 
-2472 NAVIKAQEEIPA
+2472 
-2484 AGHSFGEWE
+2484 
-2493 TVKSSTCNDKGSQ
+2493 
-2506 KRACKVCGYT
+2506 
-2516 ETKDVDANGHTWEK
+2516 
-2530 DYTVDKEPTCTTEG
+2530 
-2544 SKSIH
+2544 
-2549 CKNCDEVKD
+2549 
-2558 STVIKALGHDFTG
+2558 
-2571 EWKVTKKA
+2571 
-2579 TCTESGIKER
+2579 KER

-2647 HSWSEWISDGKQE
+2647 HSWSEWISDGKKE

-2674 TDDGDDTGK
+2674 TDDTGK

-2700 LGTSKEDLIA
+2700 LDTSKEDLIA

-2760 ISNLTYFDA
+2760 ISNITYFDA

-2941 SGDNSNNGNNN
+2941 SDDNSNNGNNN
-2952 KPNSKPNTNS
+2952 KSNSKPNTNS
-2962 VILTDNKKY
+2962 VILTDNKKH

-2992 VFAAA
+2992 VFATA

-3010 EKQ
+3010 KNN

>member
-1 MKKHNILKKGMAMAL
+1 M
-16 SLAMVIGLDPSFA
+16 
-29 WNLTTV
+29 
-35 HAAEASSEPG
+35 
-45 VSAYAAK
+45 
-52 EQLMDDTFAPDTD
+52 
-65 GNATNI
+65 
-71 GKIKLGKNSN
+71 
-81 GDVQEWYVLGK
+81 
-92 DTGVDGENTA
+92 
-102 IFAAS
+102 
-107 PIAAGVKFE
+107 
-116 ESMDKKTY
+116 
-124 LDTFGE
+124 
-130 YADSRT
+130 
-136 PSEVY
+136 
-141 PNHYG
+141 
-146 ASDLRARLNEMVAD
+146 
-160 NNTTYFIP
+160 
-168 AEKSLIQPTTVS
+168 
-180 TEDASSNASYTTTDI
+180 
-195 LYALHGDY
+195 
-203 NISEEVLYAGSGND
+203 
-217 KALSMNTYWNTGDRF
+217 
-232 WLRVPKTSSLQV
+232 
-244 VLVAE
+244 
-249 PDFSINENFSDS
+249 
-261 TSYVVRP
+261 
-268 ASNLNLSSVIFASAA
+268 
-283 TAASSDTV
+283 
-291 KAETIQTDTA
+291 
-301 MTLRLDGKDK
+301 
-311 NIGTITY
+311 
-318 NSSEGTVK
+318 
-326 ATKGTVTSA
+326 
-335 SIVVQGNN
+335 
-343 AGTDWYY
+343 
-350 SKQISGNDA
+350 
-359 TVTTDEIKT
+359 
-368 KISESV
+368 
-374 STIFDSSDID
+374 
-384 LNNCRIWLE
+384 
-393 TTDADGMIYAV
+393 
-404 NATEEKNAPTE
+404 
-415 ETKTLNIS
+415 
-423 EGAIKIT
+423 
-430 PTGYTQN
+430 
-437 GGNEIAFTGK
+437 
-447 YIITGSVECDTPLSF
+447 
-462 SNETDE
+462 
-468 AVEYDVTFDN
+468 
-478 AHILGGSYCSAI
+478 
-490 TFKDGSISDI
+490 
-500 TVNITNKGTS
+500 
-510 EVRAWGGA
+510 
-518 SFQNQISGNVKVTVN
+518 
-533 ITEEEGSSL
+533 
-542 YLGPRD
+542 
-548 ENQGDTTHRIYSS
+548 
-561 DIDCKVNGAVPANE
+561 
-575 KTFKSGTYAQT
+575 
-586 EPETPGEDA
+586 
-595 TKKSIGLGTSII
+595 
-607 ANPTVPTSITD
+607 
-618 TWKGSYVYFGTYNG
+618 
-632 SPVKYRVLDSDTTT
+632 LDSDTTI
-646 FSYDDTTKTMLLDC
+646 FSNDNTTNTMLLDC

-704 FTSSEQN
+704 FTSSEQ
-711 AIASSSKSTPHSSDG
+711 S
-726 ETYGDIEWTSLKGD
+726 
-740 KIFLLDLIEVC
+740 
-751 NMSYGY
+751 
-757 SMEAYNYATNRI
+757 
-769 KTCDGVNNNT
+769 
-779 IWWLRSTSQMMSNYV
+779 
-794 GMVRFSDEGGWFDR
+794 
-808 GTAASCS
+808 
-815 DSYVSPALNINLSS
+815 
-829 VLFSSVISGTAGETG
+829 
-844 AEYKLTLIDDNT
+844 
-856 TMAANGNITRKG
+856 
-868 DTITV
+868 
-873 PYTITEGE
+873 
-881 GGAVTKASVL
+881 
-891 ILDKQY
+891 
-897 TPGNTNNANILAY
+897 
-910 DTLDTN
+910 
-916 DVNFQTTSIGTF
+916 
-928 KLPAELSEKECGKD
+928 
-942 YYAYIIAE
+942 
-950 CDKSNKLT
+950 
-958 NYASAPVSIS
+958 
-968 VPDKPWEAP
+968 
-977 EVKAISFGT
+977 
-986 PGITNPAVGKSTD
+986 
-999 KPWTGSYVYFG
+999 
-1010 TYNRSPIKYRVLD
+1010 
-1023 SDTTTFSKDNNTKT
+1023 
-1037 MLLDCDSLLFESKFD
+1037 
-1052 DSSNIWSTSYLKRYL
+1052 
-1067 NSEKGEG
+1067 
-1074 YDYSSEGFLTTAF
+1074 
-1087 TSSEQNAIASSTKIS
+1087 AIASSTKIS

-1176 GIVNNVTFDLVNIGP
+1176 GIVNNITFDLVNIGP
-1191 SEKAYVSPDLN
+1191 SEKVYVSPDLN
-1202 VNLSSILLS
+1202 VDLSSILLS

-1276 DAEKVNQISVMIT
+1276 DAEKANQISVMIT

-1363 TTINRVEATIN
+1363 ITINRVEATIN

-1445 LGNEKSVN
+1445 LGDDKSVD
-1453 EDGTLTV
+1453 EYGTLTV
-1460 TGDFESSRD
+1460 TGAFESSKD

-1501 EDKAFTKLRVTWNT
+1501 EDRAFTKLGVTWNT

-1528 EEQKITLRGKV
+1528 EEQKITLKGTV
-1539 DCPEEINFGIIEPTT
+1539 NCPEEIDSNNVELTT

-1559 ISAAETVNAPTAD
+1559 ISAAKTVNAPTAD

-1586 DSSTDGATIYYT
+1586 ASSTDGATIYYT

-1631 TESTTI
+1631 TNSTTI
-1637 KAFAVKSGMYP
+1637 KAIAVKSRMYT
-1648 SAISEFVY
+1648 SEMSEFVY
-1656 TIEIPHVHS
+1656 TIEIPHEHS
-1665 FANAKWKHDG
+1665 FVNAKWKNDG

-1693 ISYESEHSGG
+1693 ISDEAEHSGG

-1714 DCGAEYGELATDT
+1714 TCGTEYGELTTDT

-1734 KVKDNI
+1734 NVKDNI

-1753 FKETQKVTIAGT
+1753 FKETQKVTIAGI
-1765 DDSYKADGFDAS
+1765 DDSYQADGFDSS

-1791 AKAYTTKALAEK
+1791 AKAYTTKALADK

-1938 YSKCTA
+1938 YSECTA
-1944 ERTCSVCQQKETETV
+1944 ERTCSVCKQKETETV
-1959 KSVSNIKQQKSCTL
+1959 KSVSKVTQQKSCTL

-1988 TAQTKDIK
+1988 TSQTKDIN
-1996 TAEAGHTWNDDYTV
+1996 TAEAGHSWNDDYTV

-2089 AVAATC
+2089 A
-2095 TTAGKTAG
+2095 
-2103 SHCSVCNA
+2103 
-2111 VIKAQ
+2111 I
-2116 EEIPATGHT
+2116 
-2125 EVEDVAIAATCTTAG
+2125 
-2140 KTAGSHCAVCNA
+2140 
-2152 VIKAQEEIPATG
+2152 
-2164 HSFGEWETVKSS
+2164 
-2176 TCNDKGSQKRACK
+2176 
-2189 VCGYTETKDV
+2189 
-2199 DANGHTW
+2199 
-2206 EKDYTIDKEPT
+2206 
-2217 CTAEGSKS
+2217 
-2225 IHCKNCDE
+2225 
-2233 VKDST
+2233 
-2238 VIKAL
+2238 
-2243 GHDFTGKWKVT
+2243 
-2254 KKATCTEPGTKTRKC
+2254 
-2269 SRCDEVETEII
+2269 
-2280 PATGHI
+2280 
-2286 EVEDAAVAA
+2286 
-2295 TCTTAGKTAGSHCAV
+2295 
-2310 CNAVIKAQEEIPAAG
+2310 
-2325 HSFGEWETVK
+2325 
-2335 SSTCNDKGSQ
+2335 
-2345 KRACKVCGYTETKDV
+2345 
-2360 DANGHAWEKDYTVD
+2360 
-2374 KEPTCTA
+2374 
-2381 EGSKSIHCKNC
+2381 
-2392 DEVKD
+2392 
-2397 STVIDALGHDFTGEW
+2397 
-2412 KVTKKATCTEDGT
+2412 
-2425 KTRKCSRCDEVETEI
+2425 
-2440 IPATGHTEVE
+2440 
-2450 DAAVAATCTT
+2450 
-2460 AGKTAGSHCSVC
+2460 
-2472 NAVIKAQEEIPA
+2472 
-2484 AGHSFGEWE
+2484 
-2493 TVKSSTCNDKGSQ
+2493 
-2506 KRACKVCGYT
+2506 
-2516 ETKDVDANGHTWEK
+2516 
-2530 DYTVDKEPTCTTEG
+2530 
-2544 SKSIH
+2544 
-2549 CKNCDEVKD
+2549 
-2558 STVIKALGHDFTG
+2558 
-2571 EWKVTKKA
+2571 
-2579 TCTESGIKER
+2579 
-2589 KCSRCDAVETE
+2589 
-2600 TIPATGHT
+2600 
-2608 EVEDAAV
+2608 

-2647 HSWSEWISDGKQE
+2647 HSWSEWIRDGKQE

-2674 TDDGDDTGK
+2674 TDDAGK
-2683 IEKEAEVS
+2683 IEKEAEVT

-2700 LGTSKEDLIA
+2700 LDTNKEDLIT

-2881 SVTPDN
+2881 TVTPDN

-2941 SGDNSNNGNNN
+2941 SDDNSNKGNNN

-2962 VILTDNKKY
+2962 VILTDNKKH

-2997 LAGIIGIFARRKK
+2997 LAGIIGIFAKRKK
-3010 EKQ
+3010 NDNE

>member
-1 MKKHNILKKGMAMAL
+1 MKKKKSVNRIIAYLL
-16 SLAMVIGLDPSFA
+16 SLILMIGLMTVMPVGQVEVLAMQIFVKTLSEKHITVEVEPTDSIEDVKEKIQDKEGIDVKQICLSFA
-29 WNLTTV
+29 
-35 HAAEASSEPG
+35 G
-45 VSAYAAK
+45 K
-52 EQLMDDTFAPDTD
+52 ELED
-65 GNATNI
+65 GNT
-71 GKIKLGKNSN
+71 LQDYS
-81 GDVQEWYVLGK
+81 
-92 DTGVDGENTA
+92 
-102 IFAAS
+102 
-107 PIAAGVKFE
+107 
-116 ESMDKKTY
+116 
-124 LDTFGE
+124 
-130 YADSRT
+130 
-136 PSEVY
+136 
-141 PNHYG
+141 
-146 ASDLRARLNEMVAD
+146 
-160 NNTTYFIP
+160 
-168 AEKSLIQPTTVS
+168 IQ
-180 TEDASSNASYTTTDI
+180 
-195 LYALHGDY
+195 
-203 NISEEVLYAGSGND
+203 
-217 KALSMNTYWNTGDRF
+217 K
-232 WLRVPKTSSLQV
+232 
-244 VLVAE
+244 
-249 PDFSINENFSDS
+249 DS
-261 TSYVVRP
+261 T
-268 ASNLNLSSVIFASAA
+268 IH
-283 TAASSDTV
+283 
-291 KAETIQTDTA
+291 
-301 MTLRLDGKDK
+301 MTLRP
-311 NIGTITY
+311 
-318 NSSEGTVK
+318 V
-326 ATKGTVTSA
+326 
-335 SIVVQGNN
+335 
-343 AGTDWYY
+343 
-350 SKQISGNDA
+350 
-359 TVTTDEIKT
+359 
-368 KISESV
+368 
-374 STIFDSSDID
+374 
-384 LNNCRIWLE
+384 
-393 TTDADGMIYAV
+393 
-404 NATEEKNAPTE
+404 
-415 ETKTLNIS
+415 TLNIS
-423 EGAIKIT
+423 DGAIKIT

-478 AHILGGSYCSAI
+478 AHILGSEYCSAI

-518 SFQNQISGNVKVTVN
+518 SFQNQINGNVKVTVN
-533 ITEEEGSSL
+533 ITEEDGSSL

-561 DIDCKVNGAVPANE
+561 DIDCKVNGKVPANE

-586 EPETPGEDA
+586 ESETPGEDA

-632 SPVKYRVLDSDTTT
+632 SPVKYRVLDSNTTT
-646 FSYDDTTKTMLLDC
+646 FSNDNTTNTMLLDC
-660 DSLLFESKFDDSSNI
+660 DSLLFESKFDDSSNE
-675 WSTSYLK
+675 WATSYLK

-704 FTSSEQN
+704 FTSSEQ
-711 AIASSSKSTPHSSDG
+711 S
-726 ETYGDIEWTSLKGD
+726 
-740 KIFLLDLIEVC
+740 
-751 NMSYGY
+751 
-757 SMEAYNYATNRI
+757 
-769 KTCDGVNNNT
+769 
-779 IWWLRSTSQMMSNYV
+779 
-794 GMVRFSDEGGWFDR
+794 
-808 GTAASCS
+808 
-815 DSYVSPALNINLSS
+815 
-829 VLFSSVISGTAGETG
+829 
-844 AEYKLTLIDDNT
+844 
-856 TMAANGNITRKG
+856 
-868 DTITV
+868 
-873 PYTITEGE
+873 
-881 GGAVTKASVL
+881 
-891 ILDKQY
+891 
-897 TPGNTNNANILAY
+897 
-910 DTLDTN
+910 
-916 DVNFQTTSIGTF
+916 
-928 KLPAELSEKECGKD
+928 
-942 YYAYIIAE
+942 
-950 CDKSNKLT
+950 
-958 NYASAPVSIS
+958 
-968 VPDKPWEAP
+968 
-977 EVKAISFGT
+977 
-986 PGITNPAVGKSTD
+986 
-999 KPWTGSYVYFG
+999 
-1010 TYNRSPIKYRVLD
+1010 
-1023 SDTTTFSKDNNTKT
+1023 
-1037 MLLDCDSLLFESKFD
+1037 
-1052 DSSNIWSTSYLKRYL
+1052 
-1067 NSEKGEG
+1067 
-1074 YDYSSEGFLTTAF
+1074 
-1087 TSSEQNAIASSTKIS
+1087 AIASSTKIS

-1110 EICRY
+1110 GICRWCQ
-1115 FKWTTLNDDKIF
+1115 WTTLNDDKIF

-1165 SAATLGGDSIG
+1165 SAVIPFNGI
-1176 GIVNNVTFDLVNIGP
+1176 GIVRDEFFSFANRVP
-1191 SEKAYVSPDLN
+1191 SESEKVYVSPDLN

-1268 TYTDTATT
+1268 TYTDTTTT
-1276 DAEKVNQISVMIT
+1276 DAEKANQISVMIT

-1313 GSGKGTFEL
+1313 GSGKGTFKL

-1345 NTNATD
+1345 DTNATD
-1351 YASEPVEITDVT
+1351 YASEPVEITNIYNA
-1363 TTINRVEATIN
+1363 INRVEATIN

-1382 STAIECTTEGVEK
+1382 STAIECTTEEVEK
-1395 AQLYWTDTTDN
+1395 AQLYWTDTTNN
-1406 NVDTTAKYYPWTYK
+1406 NVDTTANYYPWTYK

-1431 AFTDA
+1431 AFTDT

-1501 EDKAFTKLRVTWNT
+1501 EDKAFTKLGVTWNT
-1515 DSPVSGSYDPSKM
+1515 ASPISGSYDPSKM
-1528 EEQKITLRGKV
+1528 EEQKIILKGTV
-1539 DCPEEINFGIIEPTT
+1539 DRPEEIDFNNVRDTT
-1554 QIEVT
+1554 LIEVT
-1559 ISAAETVNAPTAD
+1559 ISAAETVNAPMAD
-1572 VAAGTY
+1572 VAAGMY

-1586 DSSTDGATIYYT
+1586 ASSTDGATIYYT

-1637 KAFAVKSGMYP
+1637 KAIAVKSGMYT
-1648 SAISEFVY
+1648 SEMSEFVY

-1665 FANAKWKHDG
+1665 FTNAEWKHDG

-1693 ISYESEHSGG
+1693 ISDEAEHSGG

-1714 DCGAEYGELATDT
+1714 SCGEEYGELSTDT

-1753 FKETQKVTIAGT
+1753 FKETQKVTIDGT
-1765 DDSYKADGFDAS
+1765 DDSYQVAGFDSS

-1791 AKAYTTKALAEK
+1791 AKAYTTEALAEK

-1917 VDVTVNA
+1917 VNVTVNA
-1924 GHTYGDTSYKWNDD
+1924 GHSYGEISYTWNED

-1959 KSVSNIKQQKSCTL
+1959 ESVSKVTQKKSCTL
-1973 PEITAYTATFANKAF
+1973 PEITVYTATFANKAF
-1988 TAQTKDIK
+1988 TTQTKDIK

-2064 RKCSRCDEAETDTIP
+2064 RKCSRCD
-2079 ATGHTEVEDA
+2079 
-2089 AVAATC
+2089 
-2095 TTAGKTAG
+2095 
-2103 SHCSVCNA
+2103 
-2111 VIKAQ
+2111 
-2116 EEIPATGHT
+2116 
-2125 EVEDVAIAATCTTAG
+2125 
-2140 KTAGSHCAVCNA
+2140 
-2152 VIKAQEEIPATG
+2152 
-2164 HSFGEWETVKSS
+2164 
-2176 TCNDKGSQKRACK
+2176 
-2189 VCGYTETKDV
+2189 
-2199 DANGHTW
+2199 
-2206 EKDYTIDKEPT
+2206 
-2217 CTAEGSKS
+2217 
-2225 IHCKNCDE
+2225 
-2233 VKDST
+2233 
-2238 VIKAL
+2238 
-2243 GHDFTGKWKVT
+2243 
-2254 KKATCTEPGTKTRKC
+2254 
-2269 SRCDEVETEII
+2269 
-2280 PATGHI
+2280 
-2286 EVEDAAVAA
+2286 
-2295 TCTTAGKTAGSHCAV
+2295 
-2310 CNAVIKAQEEIPAAG
+2310 
-2325 HSFGEWETVK
+2325 
-2335 SSTCNDKGSQ
+2335 
-2345 KRACKVCGYTETKDV
+2345 
-2360 DANGHAWEKDYTVD
+2360 
-2374 KEPTCTA
+2374 
-2381 EGSKSIHCKNC
+2381 
-2392 DEVKD
+2392 
-2397 STVIDALGHDFTGEW
+2397 
-2412 KVTKKATCTEDGT
+2412 
-2425 KTRKCSRCDEVETEI
+2425 
-2440 IPATGHTEVE
+2440 
-2450 DAAVAATCTT
+2450 
-2460 AGKTAGSHCSVC
+2460 
-2472 NAVIKAQEEIPA
+2472 
-2484 AGHSFGEWE
+2484 
-2493 TVKSSTCNDKGSQ
+2493 
-2506 KRACKVCGYT
+2506 
-2516 ETKDVDANGHTWEK
+2516 
-2530 DYTVDKEPTCTTEG
+2530 
-2544 SKSIH
+2544 
-2549 CKNCDEVKD
+2549 
-2558 STVIKALGHDFTG
+2558 
-2571 EWKVTKKA
+2571 
-2579 TCTESGIKER
+2579 
-2589 KCSRCDAVETE
+2589 AVETE

-2647 HSWSEWISDGKQE
+2647 HSWSEWISDGKKE

-2674 TDDGDDTGK
+2674 TDDTGK

-2700 LGTSKEDLIA
+2700 LDTSKEDLIA

-2760 ISNLTYFDA
+2760 ISNITYFDA

-2941 SGDNSNNGNNN
+2941 SDDNSNNGNNN
-2952 KPNSKPNTNS
+2952 KSNSKPNTNS
-2962 VILTDNKKY
+2962 VILTDNKKH

-2992 VFAAA
+2992 VFATA

-3010 EKQ
+3010 KNN

>member
-1 MKKHNILKKGMAMAL
+1 MKKKKSVNRIIAYLL
-16 SLAMVIGLDPSFA
+16 SLILMIGLMTVMPVGQVEVLAMQIFVKTLSEKHITVEVEPTDSIEDVKEKIQDKEGIDVKQICLSFA
-29 WNLTTV
+29 
-35 HAAEASSEPG
+35 G
-45 VSAYAAK
+45 K
-52 EQLMDDTFAPDTD
+52 ELED
-65 GNATNI
+65 GNT
-71 GKIKLGKNSN
+71 LQDYS
-81 GDVQEWYVLGK
+81 
-92 DTGVDGENTA
+92 
-102 IFAAS
+102 
-107 PIAAGVKFE
+107 
-116 ESMDKKTY
+116 
-124 LDTFGE
+124 
-130 YADSRT
+130 
-136 PSEVY
+136 
-141 PNHYG
+141 
-146 ASDLRARLNEMVAD
+146 
-160 NNTTYFIP
+160 
-168 AEKSLIQPTTVS
+168 IQ
-180 TEDASSNASYTTTDI
+180 
-195 LYALHGDY
+195 
-203 NISEEVLYAGSGND
+203 
-217 KALSMNTYWNTGDRF
+217 K
-232 WLRVPKTSSLQV
+232 
-244 VLVAE
+244 
-249 PDFSINENFSDS
+249 DS
-261 TSYVVRP
+261 T
-268 ASNLNLSSVIFASAA
+268 IH
-283 TAASSDTV
+283 
-291 KAETIQTDTA
+291 
-301 MTLRLDGKDK
+301 MTLRP
-311 NIGTITY
+311 
-318 NSSEGTVK
+318 V
-326 ATKGTVTSA
+326 
-335 SIVVQGNN
+335 
-343 AGTDWYY
+343 
-350 SKQISGNDA
+350 
-359 TVTTDEIKT
+359 
-368 KISESV
+368 
-374 STIFDSSDID
+374 
-384 LNNCRIWLE
+384 
-393 TTDADGMIYAV
+393 
-404 NATEEKNAPTE
+404 
-415 ETKTLNIS
+415 TLNIS
-423 EGAIKIT
+423 DGAIKIT

-478 AHILGGSYCSAI
+478 AHILGSEYCSAI

-518 SFQNQISGNVKVTVN
+518 SFQNQINGNVKVTVN
-533 ITEEEGSSL
+533 ITEEDGSSL

-561 DIDCKVNGAVPANE
+561 DIDCKVNGKVPANE

-586 EPETPGEDA
+586 ESETPGEDA

-632 SPVKYRVLDSDTTT
+632 SPVKYRVLDSNTTT
-646 FSYDDTTKTMLLDC
+646 FSNDNTTNTMLLDC

-726 ETYGDIEWTSLKGD
+726 EPYGDIEWTSLKGD

-779 IWWLRSTSQMMSNYV
+779 IWWLRSTSKMMNNYV
-794 GMVRFSDEGGWFDR
+794 GMVRFSDKGGWFDR

-829 VLFSSVISGTAGETG
+829 ILFSSVISGTAGETG
-844 AEYKLTLIDDNT
+844 TEYKLTLIDDST

-916 DVNFQTTSIGTF
+916 DVNFQTTSTGTF

-950 CDKSNKLT
+950 CDKSDKLT
-958 NYASAPVSIS
+958 NYASAPVSVS

-1010 TYNRSPIKYRVLD
+1010 TYNGSPIKYRVLD

-1087 TSSEQNAIASSTKIS
+1087 TSSEQSAIASSTKIS

-1110 EICRY
+1110 GICRWCQ
-1115 FKWTTLNDDKIF
+1115 WTTLNDDKIF

-1165 SAATLGGDSIG
+1165 SAVIPFNGI
-1176 GIVNNVTFDLVNIGP
+1176 GIVRDEFFSFANRVP
-1191 SEKAYVSPDLN
+1191 SESEKVYVSPDLN

-1345 NTNATD
+1345 DTNATD
-1351 YASEPVEITDVT
+1351 YASEPVEITNIYNA
-1363 TTINRVEATIN
+1363 INRVEATIN

-1382 STAIECTTEGVEK
+1382 STAIECTSEGVES
-1395 AQLYWTDTTDN
+1395 ATLSWTDTEN
-1406 NVDTTAKYYPWTYK
+1406 HEVNEIANYYPWTYK

-1637 KAFAVKSGMYP
+1637 KAIAVKSGMYT
-1648 SAISEFVY
+1648 SEMSEFVY
-1656 TIEIPHVHS
+1656 TIAIPHEHS

-1683 NENCDKSAGY
+1683 NANCDKSAGY

-1703 TASYFKKAVCS
+1703 TATYFKKAVCS
-1714 DCGAEYGELATDT
+1714 TCGTEYGELATDT

-1740 WNSFLNTITFGKY
+1740 WNSFLNTITFGKF

-1765 DDSYKADGFDAS
+1765 DDSYQADGFDAS
-1777 KNVKVSYLLVSGSD
+1777 KNVKVSYLFVSGSD
-1791 AKAYTTKALAEK
+1791 AKAYTTEALAEK
-1803 YSAKEFKEYTESFN
+1803 YSAKEFKEYTTSFN
-1817 IDPDD
+1817 INPDD

-1865 DVKFTVTDEHLDKVT
+1865 DVKFTVTDEHIDKVT

-1917 VDVTVNA
+1917 VNVTVNA
-1924 GHTYGDTSYKWNDD
+1924 GHTYGDTSYTWNED
-1938 YSKCTA
+1938 YSECTA
-1944 ERTCSVCQQKETETV
+1944 ERTCSVCRQKETETV

-1988 TAQTKDIK
+1988 TTQTKDIK
-1996 TAEAGHTWNDDYTV
+1996 TAEAGHSWNDDYTV

-2089 AVAATC
+2089 A
-2095 TTAGKTAG
+2095 
-2103 SHCSVCNA
+2103 
-2111 VIKAQ
+2111 I
-2116 EEIPATGHT
+2116 
-2125 EVEDVAIAATCTTAG
+2125 
-2140 KTAGSHCAVCNA
+2140 
-2152 VIKAQEEIPATG
+2152 
-2164 HSFGEWETVKSS
+2164 
-2176 TCNDKGSQKRACK
+2176 
-2189 VCGYTETKDV
+2189 
-2199 DANGHTW
+2199 
-2206 EKDYTIDKEPT
+2206 
-2217 CTAEGSKS
+2217 
-2225 IHCKNCDE
+2225 
-2233 VKDST
+2233 
-2238 VIKAL
+2238 
-2243 GHDFTGKWKVT
+2243 
-2254 KKATCTEPGTKTRKC
+2254 
-2269 SRCDEVETEII
+2269 
-2280 PATGHI
+2280 
-2286 EVEDAAVAA
+2286 
-2295 TCTTAGKTAGSHCAV
+2295 
-2310 CNAVIKAQEEIPAAG
+2310 
-2325 HSFGEWETVK
+2325 
-2335 SSTCNDKGSQ
+2335 
-2345 KRACKVCGYTETKDV
+2345 
-2360 DANGHAWEKDYTVD
+2360 
-2374 KEPTCTA
+2374 
-2381 EGSKSIHCKNC
+2381 
-2392 DEVKD
+2392 
-2397 STVIDALGHDFTGEW
+2397 
-2412 KVTKKATCTEDGT
+2412 
-2425 KTRKCSRCDEVETEI
+2425 
-2440 IPATGHTEVE
+2440 
-2450 DAAVAATCTT
+2450 
-2460 AGKTAGSHCSVC
+2460 
-2472 NAVIKAQEEIPA
+2472 
-2484 AGHSFGEWE
+2484 
-2493 TVKSSTCNDKGSQ
+2493 
-2506 KRACKVCGYT
+2506 
-2516 ETKDVDANGHTWEK
+2516 
-2530 DYTVDKEPTCTTEG
+2530 
-2544 SKSIH
+2544 
-2549 CKNCDEVKD
+2549 
-2558 STVIKALGHDFTG
+2558 
-2571 EWKVTKKA
+2571 
-2579 TCTESGIKER
+2579 
-2589 KCSRCDAVETE
+2589 
-2600 TIPATGHT
+2600 
-2608 EVEDAAV
+2608 

-2647 HSWSEWISDGKQE
+2647 HSWSEWISDGKKE

-2674 TDDGDDTGK
+2674 TDDTGK

-2700 LGTSKEDLIA
+2700 LDTSKEDLIA

-2760 ISNLTYFDA
+2760 ISNITYFDA

-2941 SGDNSNNGNNN
+2941 SDDNSNNGNNN
-2952 KPNSKPNTNS
+2952 KSNSKPNTNS
-2962 VILTDNKKY
+2962 VILTDNKKH

>member
-1 MKKHNILKKGMAMAL
+1 MKKKKSVNRIIAYLL
-16 SLAMVIGLDPSFA
+16 SLILMIGLMTVMPVGQVEVLAMQIFVKTLSEKHITVEVEPTDSIEDVKEKIQDKEGIDVKQICLSFA
-29 WNLTTV
+29 
-35 HAAEASSEPG
+35 G
-45 VSAYAAK
+45 K
-52 EQLMDDTFAPDTD
+52 ELED
-65 GNATNI
+65 GNT
-71 GKIKLGKNSN
+71 LQDYS
-81 GDVQEWYVLGK
+81 
-92 DTGVDGENTA
+92 
-102 IFAAS
+102 
-107 PIAAGVKFE
+107 
-116 ESMDKKTY
+116 
-124 LDTFGE
+124 
-130 YADSRT
+130 
-136 PSEVY
+136 
-141 PNHYG
+141 
-146 ASDLRARLNEMVAD
+146 
-160 NNTTYFIP
+160 
-168 AEKSLIQPTTVS
+168 IQ
-180 TEDASSNASYTTTDI
+180 
-195 LYALHGDY
+195 
-203 NISEEVLYAGSGND
+203 
-217 KALSMNTYWNTGDRF
+217 K
-232 WLRVPKTSSLQV
+232 
-244 VLVAE
+244 
-249 PDFSINENFSDS
+249 DS
-261 TSYVVRP
+261 T
-268 ASNLNLSSVIFASAA
+268 IH
-283 TAASSDTV
+283 
-291 KAETIQTDTA
+291 
-301 MTLRLDGKDK
+301 MTLRP
-311 NIGTITY
+311 
-318 NSSEGTVK
+318 V
-326 ATKGTVTSA
+326 
-335 SIVVQGNN
+335 
-343 AGTDWYY
+343 
-350 SKQISGNDA
+350 
-359 TVTTDEIKT
+359 
-368 KISESV
+368 
-374 STIFDSSDID
+374 
-384 LNNCRIWLE
+384 
-393 TTDADGMIYAV
+393 
-404 NATEEKNAPTE
+404 
-415 ETKTLNIS
+415 TLNIS
-423 EGAIKIT
+423 DGAIKIT

-478 AHILGGSYCSAI
+478 AHILGSEYCSAI

-518 SFQNQISGNVKVTVN
+518 SFQNQINGNVKVTVN
-533 ITEEEGSSL
+533 ITEEDGSSL

-561 DIDCKVNGAVPANE
+561 DIDCKVNGKVPANE

-586 EPETPGEDA
+586 ESETPGEDA

-632 SPVKYRVLDSDTTT
+632 SPVKYRVLDSNTTT
-646 FSYDDTTKTMLLDC
+646 FSNDNTTNTMLLDC

-726 ETYGDIEWTSLKGD
+726 EPYGDIEWTSLKRD

-779 IWWLRSTSQMMSNYV
+779 IWWLRSTSKMMNNYV
-794 GMVRFSDEGGWFDR
+794 GMVRFSDKGGWFDR

-829 VLFSSVISGTAGETG
+829 ILFSSVISGTAGETG
-844 AEYKLTLIDDNT
+844 TEYKLTLIDDST

-916 DVNFQTTSIGTF
+916 DVNFQTTSTGTF

-950 CDKSNKLT
+950 CDKSDKLT
-958 NYASAPVSIS
+958 NYASAPVSVS

-1010 TYNRSPIKYRVLD
+1010 TYNGSPIKYRVLD

-1052 DSSNIWSTSYLKRYL
+1052 DSSNEWATSYLKRYL

-1087 TSSEQNAIASSTKIS
+1087 TSSEQSAIASSTKIS

-1110 EICRY
+1110 GICRWCQ
-1115 FKWTTLNDDKIF
+1115 WTTLNDDKIF

-1165 SAATLGGDSIG
+1165 SAVIPFNGI
-1176 GIVNNVTFDLVNIGP
+1176 GIVRDEFFSFANRVP
-1191 SEKAYVSPDLN
+1191 SESEKVYVSPDLN

-1268 TYTDTATT
+1268 TYTDTTTT
-1276 DAEKVNQISVMIT
+1276 DAEKANQISVMIT

-1313 GSGKGTFEL
+1313 GSGKGTFKL

-1345 NTNATD
+1345 DTNATD
-1351 YASEPVEITDVT
+1351 YASEPVEITNIYNA
-1363 TTINRVEATIN
+1363 INRVEATIN

-1382 STAIECTTEGVEK
+1382 STAIECTTEEVEK
-1395 AQLYWTDTTDN
+1395 AQLYWTDTTNN
-1406 NVDTTAKYYPWTYK
+1406 NVDTTANYYPWTYK

-1431 AFTDA
+1431 AFTDT

-1501 EDKAFTKLRVTWNT
+1501 EDKAFTKLGVTWNT

-1559 ISAAETVNAPTAD
+1559 ISAAKTVNAPMAD
-1572 VAAGTY
+1572 VAAGMY

-1586 DSSTDGATIYYT
+1586 ASSTDGATIYYT

-1637 KAFAVKSGMYP
+1637 KAIAVKSGMYT
-1648 SAISEFVY
+1648 SEMSEFVY

-1683 NENCDKSAGY
+1683 NANCDKSAGY
-1693 ISYESEHSGG
+1693 ISDEAEHSGG

-1714 DCGAEYGELATDT
+1714 SCGEEYGELSTDT

-1753 FKETQKVTIAGT
+1753 FKETQKVTIDGT
-1765 DDSYKADGFDAS
+1765 DDSYQVAGFDSS

-1791 AKAYTTKALAEK
+1791 AKAYTTEALAEK

-1917 VDVTVNA
+1917 VNVTVNA
-1924 GHTYGDTSYKWNDD
+1924 GHSYGEISYTWNED

-1959 KSVSNIKQQKSCTL
+1959 ESVSKVTQKKSCTL
-1973 PEITAYTATFANKAF
+1973 PEITVYTATFANKAF
-1988 TAQTKDIK
+1988 TTQTKDIK

-2044 FTGEWKVTKKAT
+2044 FTG
-2056 CTEPGTKE
+2056 
-2064 RKCSRCDEAETDTIP
+2064 
-2079 ATGHTEVEDA
+2079 
-2089 AVAATC
+2089 
-2095 TTAGKTAG
+2095 
-2103 SHCSVCNA
+2103 
-2111 VIKAQ
+2111 
-2116 EEIPATGHT
+2116 
-2125 EVEDVAIAATCTTAG
+2125 
-2140 KTAGSHCAVCNA
+2140 
-2152 VIKAQEEIPATG
+2152 
-2164 HSFGEWETVKSS
+2164 
-2176 TCNDKGSQKRACK
+2176 
-2189 VCGYTETKDV
+2189 
-2199 DANGHTW
+2199 
-2206 EKDYTIDKEPT
+2206 
-2217 CTAEGSKS
+2217 
-2225 IHCKNCDE
+2225 
-2233 VKDST
+2233 
-2238 VIKAL
+2238 
-2243 GHDFTGKWKVT
+2243 KWKVT
-2254 KKATCTEPGTKTRKC
+2254 KKATCTEQGT
-2269 SRCDEVETEII
+2269 
-2280 PATGHI
+2280 
-2286 EVEDAAVAA
+2286 
-2295 TCTTAGKTAGSHCAV
+2295 
-2310 CNAVIKAQEEIPAAG
+2310 
-2325 HSFGEWETVK
+2325 
-2335 SSTCNDKGSQ
+2335 
-2345 KRACKVCGYTETKDV
+2345 
-2360 DANGHAWEKDYTVD
+2360 
-2374 KEPTCTA
+2374 
-2381 EGSKSIHCKNC
+2381 
-2392 DEVKD
+2392 
-2397 STVIDALGHDFTGEW
+2397 
-2412 KVTKKATCTEDGT
+2412 
-2425 KTRKCSRCDEVETEI
+2425 
-2440 IPATGHTEVE
+2440 
-2450 DAAVAATCTT
+2450 
-2460 AGKTAGSHCSVC
+2460 
-2472 NAVIKAQEEIPA
+2472 
-2484 AGHSFGEWE
+2484 
-2493 TVKSSTCNDKGSQ
+2493 
-2506 KRACKVCGYT
+2506 
-2516 ETKDVDANGHTWEK
+2516 
-2530 DYTVDKEPTCTTEG
+2530 
-2544 SKSIH
+2544 
-2549 CKNCDEVKD
+2549 
-2558 STVIKALGHDFTG
+2558 
-2571 EWKVTKKA
+2571 
-2579 TCTESGIKER
+2579 KER

-2647 HSWSEWISDGKQE
+2647 HSWSEWISDGKKE

-2674 TDDGDDTGK
+2674 TDDTGK

-2700 LGTSKEDLIA
+2700 LDTSKEDLIA

-2760 ISNLTYFDA
+2760 ISNITYFDA

-2941 SGDNSNNGNNN
+2941 SDDNSNNGNNN
-2952 KPNSKPNTNS
+2952 KSNSKPNTNS
-2962 VILTDNKKY
+2962 VILTDNKKH

-2992 VFAAA
+2992 VFATA

-3010 EKQ
+3010 KNN

>member
-1 MKKHNILKKGMAMAL
+1 MKKKKSVNRIIAYLL
-16 SLAMVIGLDPSFA
+16 SLILMIGLMTVMPVGQVEVLAMQIFVKTLSEKHITVEVEPTDSIEDVKEKIQDKEGIDVKQICLSFA
-29 WNLTTV
+29 
-35 HAAEASSEPG
+35 G
-45 VSAYAAK
+45 K
-52 EQLMDDTFAPDTD
+52 ELED
-65 GNATNI
+65 GNT
-71 GKIKLGKNSN
+71 LQDYS
-81 GDVQEWYVLGK
+81 
-92 DTGVDGENTA
+92 
-102 IFAAS
+102 
-107 PIAAGVKFE
+107 
-116 ESMDKKTY
+116 
-124 LDTFGE
+124 
-130 YADSRT
+130 
-136 PSEVY
+136 
-141 PNHYG
+141 
-146 ASDLRARLNEMVAD
+146 
-160 NNTTYFIP
+160 
-168 AEKSLIQPTTVS
+168 IQ
-180 TEDASSNASYTTTDI
+180 
-195 LYALHGDY
+195 
-203 NISEEVLYAGSGND
+203 
-217 KALSMNTYWNTGDRF
+217 K
-232 WLRVPKTSSLQV
+232 
-244 VLVAE
+244 
-249 PDFSINENFSDS
+249 DS
-261 TSYVVRP
+261 T
-268 ASNLNLSSVIFASAA
+268 IH
-283 TAASSDTV
+283 
-291 KAETIQTDTA
+291 
-301 MTLRLDGKDK
+301 MTLRP
-311 NIGTITY
+311 
-318 NSSEGTVK
+318 V
-326 ATKGTVTSA
+326 
-335 SIVVQGNN
+335 
-343 AGTDWYY
+343 
-350 SKQISGNDA
+350 
-359 TVTTDEIKT
+359 
-368 KISESV
+368 
-374 STIFDSSDID
+374 
-384 LNNCRIWLE
+384 
-393 TTDADGMIYAV
+393 
-404 NATEEKNAPTE
+404 
-415 ETKTLNIS
+415 TLNIS
-423 EGAIKIT
+423 DGAIKIT

-478 AHILGGSYCSAI
+478 AHILGSEYCSAI

-518 SFQNQISGNVKVTVN
+518 SFQNQINGNVKVTVN
-533 ITEEEGSSL
+533 ITEEDGSSL

-561 DIDCKVNGAVPANE
+561 DIDCKVNGKVPANE

-586 EPETPGEDA
+586 ESETPGEDA

-632 SPVKYRVLDSDTTT
+632 SPVKYRVLDSNTTT
-646 FSYDDTTKTMLLDC
+646 FSNDNTTNTMLLDC

-726 ETYGDIEWTSLKGD
+726 EPYGDIEWTSLKGD

-779 IWWLRSTSQMMSNYV
+779 IWWLRSTSKMMNNYV
-794 GMVRFSDEGGWFDR
+794 GMVRFSDKGGWFDR

-829 VLFSSVISGTAGETG
+829 ILFSSVISGTAGETG
-844 AEYKLTLIDDNT
+844 TEYKLTLIDDST

-916 DVNFQTTSIGTF
+916 DVNFQTTSTGTF

-950 CDKSNKLT
+950 CDKSDKLT
-958 NYASAPVSIS
+958 NYASAPVSVS

-1010 TYNRSPIKYRVLD
+1010 TYNGSPIKYRVLD

-1087 TSSEQNAIASSTKIS
+1087 TSSEQSAIASSTKIS

-1110 EICRY
+1110 GICRWCQ
-1115 FKWTTLNDDKIF
+1115 WTTLNDDKIF

-1165 SAATLGGDSIG
+1165 SAVIPFNGI
-1176 GIVNNVTFDLVNIGP
+1176 GIVRDEFFSFANRVP
-1191 SEKAYVSPDLN
+1191 SESEKVYVSPDLN

-1345 NTNATD
+1345 DTNATD
-1351 YASEPVEITDVT
+1351 YASEPVEITNIYNA
-1363 TTINRVEATIN
+1363 INRVEATIN

-1382 STAIECTTEGVEK
+1382 STAIECTSEGVES
-1395 AQLYWTDTTDN
+1395 ATLSWTDTEN
-1406 NVDTTAKYYPWTYK
+1406 HEVNEIANYYPWTYK

-1637 KAFAVKSGMYP
+1637 KAIAVKSGMYT
-1648 SAISEFVY
+1648 SEMSEFVY
-1656 TIEIPHVHS
+1656 TIAIPHEHS

-1683 NENCDKSAGY
+1683 NANCDKSAGY
-1693 ISYESEHSGG
+1693 ISYEAKHSGG
-1703 TASYFKKAVCS
+1703 TATYFKKAVCS

-1740 WNSFLNTITFGKY
+1740 WNSFLNTITFGKF

-1765 DDSYKADGFDAS
+1765 DDSYQADGFDAS
-1777 KNVKVSYLLVSGSD
+1777 KNVKVSYLFVSGSD
-1791 AKAYTTKALAEK
+1791 AKAYTTEALAEK
-1803 YSAKEFKEYTESFN
+1803 YSAKEFKEYTTSFN
-1817 IDPDD
+1817 INPDD

-1865 DVKFTVTDEHLDKVT
+1865 DVKFTVTDEHIDKVT

-1917 VDVTVNA
+1917 VNVTVNA
-1924 GHTYGDTSYKWNDD
+1924 GHTYGDTSYTWNED
-1938 YSKCTA
+1938 YSECTA
-1944 ERTCSVCQQKETETV
+1944 ERTCSVCRQKETETV

-1988 TAQTKDIK
+1988 TSQTKDIK

-2089 AVAATC
+2089 A
-2095 TTAGKTAG
+2095 
-2103 SHCSVCNA
+2103 
-2111 VIKAQ
+2111 I
-2116 EEIPATGHT
+2116 
-2125 EVEDVAIAATCTTAG
+2125 
-2140 KTAGSHCAVCNA
+2140 
-2152 VIKAQEEIPATG
+2152 
-2164 HSFGEWETVKSS
+2164 
-2176 TCNDKGSQKRACK
+2176 
-2189 VCGYTETKDV
+2189 
-2199 DANGHTW
+2199 
-2206 EKDYTIDKEPT
+2206 
-2217 CTAEGSKS
+2217 
-2225 IHCKNCDE
+2225 
-2233 VKDST
+2233 
-2238 VIKAL
+2238 
-2243 GHDFTGKWKVT
+2243 
-2254 KKATCTEPGTKTRKC
+2254 
-2269 SRCDEVETEII
+2269 
-2280 PATGHI
+2280 
-2286 EVEDAAVAA
+2286 
-2295 TCTTAGKTAGSHCAV
+2295 
-2310 CNAVIKAQEEIPAAG
+2310 
-2325 HSFGEWETVK
+2325 
-2335 SSTCNDKGSQ
+2335 
-2345 KRACKVCGYTETKDV
+2345 
-2360 DANGHAWEKDYTVD
+2360 
-2374 KEPTCTA
+2374 
-2381 EGSKSIHCKNC
+2381 
-2392 DEVKD
+2392 
-2397 STVIDALGHDFTGEW
+2397 
-2412 KVTKKATCTEDGT
+2412 
-2425 KTRKCSRCDEVETEI
+2425 
-2440 IPATGHTEVE
+2440 
-2450 DAAVAATCTT
+2450 
-2460 AGKTAGSHCSVC
+2460 
-2472 NAVIKAQEEIPA
+2472 
-2484 AGHSFGEWE
+2484 
-2493 TVKSSTCNDKGSQ
+2493 
-2506 KRACKVCGYT
+2506 
-2516 ETKDVDANGHTWEK
+2516 
-2530 DYTVDKEPTCTTEG
+2530 
-2544 SKSIH
+2544 
-2549 CKNCDEVKD
+2549 
-2558 STVIKALGHDFTG
+2558 
-2571 EWKVTKKA
+2571 
-2579 TCTESGIKER
+2579 
-2589 KCSRCDAVETE
+2589 
-2600 TIPATGHT
+2600 
-2608 EVEDAAV
+2608 

-2647 HSWSEWISDGKQE
+2647 HSWSEWISDGKKE

-2674 TDDGDDTGK
+2674 TDDTGK

-2700 LGTSKEDLIA
+2700 LDTSKEDLIA

-2760 ISNLTYFDA
+2760 ISNITYFDA

-2941 SGDNSNNGNNN
+2941 SDDNSNNGNNN
-2952 KPNSKPNTNS
+2952 KSNSKPNTNS
-2962 VILTDNKKY
+2962 VILTDNKKH

-2992 VFAAA
+2992 VFATA

-3010 EKQ
+3010 KNN

>member
-1 MKKHNILKKGMAMAL
+1 MKKKKSVNRIIAYLL
-16 SLAMVIGLDPSFA
+16 SLILMIGLMTVMPVGQVEVLAMQIFVKTLSEKHITVEVEPTDSIEDVKEKIQDKEGIDVKQICLSFA
-29 WNLTTV
+29 
-35 HAAEASSEPG
+35 G
-45 VSAYAAK
+45 K
-52 EQLMDDTFAPDTD
+52 ELED
-65 GNATNI
+65 GNT
-71 GKIKLGKNSN
+71 LQDYS
-81 GDVQEWYVLGK
+81 
-92 DTGVDGENTA
+92 
-102 IFAAS
+102 
-107 PIAAGVKFE
+107 
-116 ESMDKKTY
+116 
-124 LDTFGE
+124 
-130 YADSRT
+130 
-136 PSEVY
+136 
-141 PNHYG
+141 
-146 ASDLRARLNEMVAD
+146 
-160 NNTTYFIP
+160 
-168 AEKSLIQPTTVS
+168 IQ
-180 TEDASSNASYTTTDI
+180 
-195 LYALHGDY
+195 
-203 NISEEVLYAGSGND
+203 
-217 KALSMNTYWNTGDRF
+217 K
-232 WLRVPKTSSLQV
+232 
-244 VLVAE
+244 
-249 PDFSINENFSDS
+249 DS
-261 TSYVVRP
+261 T
-268 ASNLNLSSVIFASAA
+268 IH
-283 TAASSDTV
+283 
-291 KAETIQTDTA
+291 
-301 MTLRLDGKDK
+301 MTLRP
-311 NIGTITY
+311 
-318 NSSEGTVK
+318 V
-326 ATKGTVTSA
+326 
-335 SIVVQGNN
+335 
-343 AGTDWYY
+343 
-350 SKQISGNDA
+350 
-359 TVTTDEIKT
+359 
-368 KISESV
+368 
-374 STIFDSSDID
+374 
-384 LNNCRIWLE
+384 
-393 TTDADGMIYAV
+393 
-404 NATEEKNAPTE
+404 
-415 ETKTLNIS
+415 TLNIS
-423 EGAIKIT
+423 DGAIKIT

-478 AHILGGSYCSAI
+478 AHILGSEYCSAI

-518 SFQNQISGNVKVTVN
+518 SFQNQINGNVKVTVN
-533 ITEEEGSSL
+533 ITEEDGSSL

-561 DIDCKVNGAVPANE
+561 DIDCKVNGKVPANE

-586 EPETPGEDA
+586 ESETPGEDA

-632 SPVKYRVLDSDTTT
+632 SPVKYRVLDSNTTT
-646 FSYDDTTKTMLLDC
+646 FSNDNTTNTMLLDC

-726 ETYGDIEWTSLKGD
+726 EPYGDIEWTSLKRD

-779 IWWLRSTSQMMSNYV
+779 IWWLRSTSKMMNNYV
-794 GMVRFSDEGGWFDR
+794 GMVRFSDKGGWFDR

-829 VLFSSVISGTAGETG
+829 ILFSSVISGTAGETG
-844 AEYKLTLIDDNT
+844 TEYKLTLIDDST

-916 DVNFQTTSIGTF
+916 DVNFQTTSTGTF

-950 CDKSNKLT
+950 CDKSDKLT
-958 NYASAPVSIS
+958 NYASAPVSVS

-1010 TYNRSPIKYRVLD
+1010 TYNGSPIKYRVLD

-1087 TSSEQNAIASSTKIS
+1087 TSSEQSAIASSTKIS

-1110 EICRY
+1110 GICRWCQ
-1115 FKWTTLNDDKIF
+1115 WTTLNDDKIF

-1165 SAATLGGDSIG
+1165 SAVIPFNGI
-1176 GIVNNVTFDLVNIGP
+1176 GIVRDEFFSFANRVP
-1191 SEKAYVSPDLN
+1191 SESEKVYVSPDLN

-1268 TYTDTATT
+1268 TYTDTTTT
-1276 DAEKVNQISVMIT
+1276 DAEKANQISVMIT

-1313 GSGKGTFEL
+1313 GSGKGTFKL

-1345 NTNATD
+1345 DTNATD
-1351 YASEPVEITDVT
+1351 YASEPVEITNIYNA
-1363 TTINRVEATIN
+1363 INRVEATIN

-1382 STAIECTTEGVEK
+1382 STAIECTTEEVEK
-1395 AQLYWTDTTDN
+1395 AQLYWTDTTNN
-1406 NVDTTAKYYPWTYK
+1406 NVDTTANYYPWTYK

-1431 AFTDA
+1431 AFTDT

-1501 EDKAFTKLRVTWNT
+1501 EDKAFTKLGVTWNT
-1515 DSPVSGSYDPSKM
+1515 ASPISGSYDPSKM
-1528 EEQKITLRGKV
+1528 EEQKIILKGTV
-1539 DCPEEINFGIIEPTT
+1539 DRPEEIDFNNVRDTT
-1554 QIEVT
+1554 LIEVT
-1559 ISAAETVNAPTAD
+1559 ISAAETVNAPMAD
-1572 VAAGTY
+1572 VAAGMY

-1586 DSSTDGATIYYT
+1586 ASSTDGATIYYT

-1637 KAFAVKSGMYP
+1637 KAIAVKSGMYT
-1648 SAISEFVY
+1648 SEMSEFVY

-1665 FANAKWKHDG
+1665 FTNAEWKHDG

-1683 NENCDKSAGY
+1683 NANCDKSAGY
-1693 ISYESEHSGG
+1693 ISDEAEHSGG

-1714 DCGAEYGELATDT
+1714 SCGEEYGELSTDT

-1753 FKETQKVTIAGT
+1753 FKETQKVTIDGT
-1765 DDSYKADGFDAS
+1765 DDSYQVAGFDSS

-1791 AKAYTTKALAEK
+1791 AKAYTTEALAEK

-1917 VDVTVNA
+1917 VNVTVNA
-1924 GHTYGDTSYKWNDD
+1924 GHSYGEISYTWNED

-1959 KSVSNIKQQKSCTL
+1959 ESVSKVTQKKSCTL
-1973 PEITAYTATFANKAF
+1973 PEITVYTATFANKAF
-1988 TAQTKDIK
+1988 TTQTKDIK

-2044 FTGEWKVTKKAT
+2044 FTG
-2056 CTEPGTKE
+2056 
-2064 RKCSRCDEAETDTIP
+2064 
-2079 ATGHTEVEDA
+2079 
-2089 AVAATC
+2089 
-2095 TTAGKTAG
+2095 
-2103 SHCSVCNA
+2103 
-2111 VIKAQ
+2111 
-2116 EEIPATGHT
+2116 
-2125 EVEDVAIAATCTTAG
+2125 
-2140 KTAGSHCAVCNA
+2140 
-2152 VIKAQEEIPATG
+2152 
-2164 HSFGEWETVKSS
+2164 
-2176 TCNDKGSQKRACK
+2176 
-2189 VCGYTETKDV
+2189 
-2199 DANGHTW
+2199 
-2206 EKDYTIDKEPT
+2206 
-2217 CTAEGSKS
+2217 
-2225 IHCKNCDE
+2225 
-2233 VKDST
+2233 
-2238 VIKAL
+2238 
-2243 GHDFTGKWKVT
+2243 KWKVT
-2254 KKATCTEPGTKTRKC
+2254 KKATCTEQGT
-2269 SRCDEVETEII
+2269 
-2280 PATGHI
+2280 
-2286 EVEDAAVAA
+2286 
-2295 TCTTAGKTAGSHCAV
+2295 
-2310 CNAVIKAQEEIPAAG
+2310 
-2325 HSFGEWETVK
+2325 
-2335 SSTCNDKGSQ
+2335 
-2345 KRACKVCGYTETKDV
+2345 
-2360 DANGHAWEKDYTVD
+2360 
-2374 KEPTCTA
+2374 
-2381 EGSKSIHCKNC
+2381 
-2392 DEVKD
+2392 
-2397 STVIDALGHDFTGEW
+2397 
-2412 KVTKKATCTEDGT
+2412 
-2425 KTRKCSRCDEVETEI
+2425 
-2440 IPATGHTEVE
+2440 
-2450 DAAVAATCTT
+2450 
-2460 AGKTAGSHCSVC
+2460 
-2472 NAVIKAQEEIPA
+2472 
-2484 AGHSFGEWE
+2484 
-2493 TVKSSTCNDKGSQ
+2493 
-2506 KRACKVCGYT
+2506 
-2516 ETKDVDANGHTWEK
+2516 
-2530 DYTVDKEPTCTTEG
+2530 
-2544 SKSIH
+2544 
-2549 CKNCDEVKD
+2549 
-2558 STVIKALGHDFTG
+2558 
-2571 EWKVTKKA
+2571 
-2579 TCTESGIKER
+2579 KER

-2647 HSWSEWISDGKQE
+2647 HSWSEWISDGKKE

-2674 TDDGDDTGK
+2674 TDDTGK

-2700 LGTSKEDLIA
+2700 LDTSKEDLIA

-2760 ISNLTYFDA
+2760 ISNITYFDA

-2941 SGDNSNNGNNN
+2941 SDDNSNNGNNN
-2952 KPNSKPNTNS
+2952 KSNSKPNTNS
-2962 VILTDNKKY
+2962 VILTDNKKH

-2992 VFAAA
+2992 VFATA

-3010 EKQ
+3010 KNN

>member
-1 MKKHNILKKGMAMAL
+1 MKKKKSVNRIIAYLL
-16 SLAMVIGLDPSFA
+16 SLILMIGLMTVMPVGQVEVLAMQIFVKTLSEKHITVEVEPTDSIEDVKEKIQDKEGIDVKQICLSFA
-29 WNLTTV
+29 
-35 HAAEASSEPG
+35 G
-45 VSAYAAK
+45 K
-52 EQLMDDTFAPDTD
+52 ELED
-65 GNATNI
+65 GNT
-71 GKIKLGKNSN
+71 LQDYS
-81 GDVQEWYVLGK
+81 
-92 DTGVDGENTA
+92 
-102 IFAAS
+102 
-107 PIAAGVKFE
+107 
-116 ESMDKKTY
+116 
-124 LDTFGE
+124 
-130 YADSRT
+130 
-136 PSEVY
+136 
-141 PNHYG
+141 
-146 ASDLRARLNEMVAD
+146 
-160 NNTTYFIP
+160 
-168 AEKSLIQPTTVS
+168 IQ
-180 TEDASSNASYTTTDI
+180 
-195 LYALHGDY
+195 
-203 NISEEVLYAGSGND
+203 
-217 KALSMNTYWNTGDRF
+217 K
-232 WLRVPKTSSLQV
+232 
-244 VLVAE
+244 
-249 PDFSINENFSDS
+249 DS
-261 TSYVVRP
+261 T
-268 ASNLNLSSVIFASAA
+268 IH
-283 TAASSDTV
+283 
-291 KAETIQTDTA
+291 
-301 MTLRLDGKDK
+301 MTLRP
-311 NIGTITY
+311 
-318 NSSEGTVK
+318 V
-326 ATKGTVTSA
+326 
-335 SIVVQGNN
+335 
-343 AGTDWYY
+343 
-350 SKQISGNDA
+350 
-359 TVTTDEIKT
+359 
-368 KISESV
+368 
-374 STIFDSSDID
+374 
-384 LNNCRIWLE
+384 
-393 TTDADGMIYAV
+393 
-404 NATEEKNAPTE
+404 
-415 ETKTLNIS
+415 TLNIS
-423 EGAIKIT
+423 DGAIKIT

-437 GGNEIAFTGK
+437 GGDEIAFTGK

-478 AHILGGSYCSAI
+478 AHILGSEYCSAI

-518 SFQNQISGNVKVTVN
+518 SFQNQISGNAKVTVN
-533 ITEEEGSSL
+533 ITEEDGSSL

-561 DIDCKVNGAVPANE
+561 DIDCKVNGKVPANE

-607 ANPTVPTSITD
+607 ANPTVPTSKTD
-618 TWKGSYVYFGTYNG
+618 AWTGSYVYFGTNGYNDDNTLK
-632 SPVKYRVLDSDTTT
+632 SVKYRVLDNNTTVFGGT
-646 FSYDDTTKTMLLDC
+646 TMLLDC
-660 DSLLFESKFDDSSNI
+660 DSVLETYKFDNDGSPNDGYSKANDWAGSDI
-675 WSTSYLK
+675 KSHLNGFWGQSLFYTAEYSAIAESTKNEADGTDGSGWNEL
-682 RYLNSEKGEGYD
+682 E
-694 YSSEGFLTTA
+694 
-704 FTSSEQN
+704 FTSLS
-711 AIASSSKSTPHSSDG
+711 
-726 ETYGDIEWTSLKGD
+726 GD
-740 KIFLLDLIEVC
+740 KMFLLDAKEAT
-751 NMSYGY
+751 NTSYGY
-757 SMEAYNYATNRI
+757 FNTYSKAESRRKKGCNSFWWMRSARA
-769 KTCDGVNNNT
+769 NNND
-779 IWWLRSTSQMMSNYV
+779 IQAGCVGNDGSIGDRSVNESKDQV
-794 GMVRFSDEGGWFDR
+794 GI
-808 GTAASCS
+808 
-815 DSYVSPALNINLSS
+815 SPAFNINLSS

-844 AEYKLTLIDDNT
+844 TEYKLTLIDDST

-873 PYTITEGE
+873 PYTITEGK
-881 GGAVTKASVL
+881 GGAVTKASVF

-916 DVNFQTTSIGTF
+916 DVNFETTSTGTF

-950 CDKSNKLT
+950 CDKSDKLT
-958 NYASAPVSIS
+958 NYASVPVSIS

-1010 TYNRSPIKYRVLD
+1010 TYNGSQIKYRVLD

-1052 DSSNIWSTSYLKRYL
+1052 DNSNEWANSYLKRYL

-1087 TSSEQNAIASSTKIS
+1087 TSSEQSAIASSTKI

-1110 EICRY
+1110 EIGRY
-1115 FKWTTLNDDKIF
+1115 FKWSTLNDDKIF
-1127 LLDVKEACNTS
+1127 LLDAKEACNTS
-1138 YGYSKVDGAINR
+1138 YGYSKVGGAINR

-1165 SAATLGGDSIG
+1165 SAVIPVTNAI
-1176 GIVNNVTFDLVNIGP
+1176 GIVSDEFLALENSVP
-1191 SEKAYVSPDLN
+1191 SKKVYVSPDLN

-1225 SDQIN
+1225 SNQIN

-1243 AGKTVNVTENKAVT
+1243 AGKTVNVTKNKAVT

-1345 NTNATD
+1345 DTNATD
-1351 YASEPVEITDVT
+1351 YASEPVEITNIYNA
-1363 TTINRVEATIN
+1363 INRVEATIN

-1382 STAIECTTEGVEK
+1382 STAIECTTEEVEK
-1395 AQLYWTDTTDN
+1395 AQLYWTDTTNN
-1406 NVDTTAKYYPWTYK
+1406 NVDITANYYPWTYK

-1460 TGDFESSRD
+1460 TGDFESSMD

-1501 EDKAFTKLRVTWNT
+1501 EDKAFTKLGVTWNT

-1528 EEQKITLRGKV
+1528 EEQKITLRGTV
-1539 DCPEEINFGIIEPTT
+1539 DRPAEIDFGTIEPTT

-1586 DSSTDGATIYYT
+1586 ASSTDGATIYYT

-1637 KAFAVKSGMYP
+1637 KAIAVKSRMYT
-1648 SAISEFVY
+1648 SEMSEFVY
-1656 TIEIPHVHS
+1656 TIAIPHEHS
-1665 FANAKWKHDG
+1665 FENAEWKHDG

-1683 NENCDKSAGY
+1683 NANCDKSAGY
-1693 ISYESEHSGG
+1693 ISYEAKHSGG

-1714 DCGAEYGELATDT
+1714 DCGTEYGELTTDK

-1765 DDSYKADGFDAS
+1765 DDSYKADGFDSS

-1791 AKAYTTKALAEK
+1791 AKAYTTEALAEK

-1817 IDPDD
+1817 INPED
-1822 KYVVFARIEDHAG
+1822 KYVVFARIEDHTG

-1890 EAVDGEYTLSA
+1890 ETVDGEYTLSA

-1917 VDVTVNA
+1917 VNVTVNA
-1924 GHTYGDTSYKWNDD
+1924 GHTYGDTSYTWNED

-1944 ERTCSVCQQKETETV
+1944 ERTCSVCKQKETETV

-1973 PEITAYTATFANKAF
+1973 PEITAYTATFTNKAF
-1988 TAQTKDIK
+1988 TSQTKDIK

-2079 ATGHTEVEDA
+2079 ATGHTEVED
-2089 AVAATC
+2089 V
-2095 TTAGKTAG
+2095 
-2103 SHCSVCNA
+2103 
-2111 VIKAQ
+2111 
-2116 EEIPATGHT
+2116 
-2125 EVEDVAIAATCTTAG
+2125 
-2140 KTAGSHCAVCNA
+2140 
-2152 VIKAQEEIPATG
+2152 
-2164 HSFGEWETVKSS
+2164 
-2176 TCNDKGSQKRACK
+2176 
-2189 VCGYTETKDV
+2189 
-2199 DANGHTW
+2199 
-2206 EKDYTIDKEPT
+2206 
-2217 CTAEGSKS
+2217 
-2225 IHCKNCDE
+2225 
-2233 VKDST
+2233 
-2238 VIKAL
+2238 
-2243 GHDFTGKWKVT
+2243 
-2254 KKATCTEPGTKTRKC
+2254 
-2269 SRCDEVETEII
+2269 
-2280 PATGHI
+2280 
-2286 EVEDAAVAA
+2286 AVAA

-2360 DANGHAWEKDYTVD
+2360 DANGHTWEKDYTVD
-2374 KEPTCTA
+2374 KEP
-2381 EGSKSIHCKNC
+2381 
-2392 DEVKD
+2392 
-2397 STVIDALGHDFTGEW
+2397 
-2412 KVTKKATCTEDGT
+2412 TCTEDGT
-2425 KTRKCSRCDEVETEI
+2425 KTRKCSRCNEVETEI
-2440 IPATGHTEVE
+2440 
-2450 DAAVAATCTT
+2450 
-2460 AGKTAGSHCSVC
+2460 
-2472 NAVIKAQEEIPA
+2472 
-2484 AGHSFGEWE
+2484 
-2493 TVKSSTCNDKGSQ
+2493 
-2506 KRACKVCGYT
+2506 
-2516 ETKDVDANGHTWEK
+2516 
-2530 DYTVDKEPTCTTEG
+2530 
-2544 SKSIH
+2544 
-2549 CKNCDEVKD
+2549 
-2558 STVIKALGHDFTG
+2558 
-2571 EWKVTKKA
+2571 
-2579 TCTESGIKER
+2579 
-2589 KCSRCDAVETE
+2589 
-2600 TIPATGHT
+2600 
-2608 EVEDAAV
+2608 
-2615 AATCTTAG
+2615 
-2623 KTAGSHCSVCNAVI
+2623 
-2637 KAQEEIPAAG
+2637 IPAAG
-2647 HSWSEWISDGKQE
+2647 HSWSEWISDGRQE

-2683 IEKEAEVS
+2683 IDKEAEVT

-2700 LGTSKEDLIA
+2700 LDTNKEDLIA

-2747 KIEALAKKLMGSD
+2747 KIEALAKKLMGYD

-2780 STKSQISEPGAHIEI
+2780 STKSQINEPGAYIEI

-2894 WTTSD
+2894 WSTSD

-2920 ITVTTED
+2920 ITVTIED
-2927 GEMTATSTI
+2927 GKMTAKSTI

-2941 SGDNSNNGNNN
+2941 SDDNSNKGNNN

-2962 VILTDNKKY
+2962 VILTDNKKH

-2981 GDTSDVTLWTT
+2981 GDTSDVTLWIT

-2997 LAGIIGIFARRKK
+2997 LAGIIGIFAGRKK
-3010 EKQ
+3010 EQQ

>member
-52 EQLMDDTFAPDTD
+52 EQLMDNTFAPDAD

-71 GKIKLGKNSN
+71 GKIKLGKNSDGN
-81 GDVQEWYVLGK
+81 VQEWYVLGK

-107 PIAAGVKFE
+107 PIAAGVTFGD
-116 ESMDKKTY
+116 SGDNNKTY
-124 LDTFGE
+124 KDTFGA
-130 YADSRT
+130 YADSST
-136 PSEVY
+136 PNEVY

-146 ASDLRARLNEMVAD
+146 ASGLRAKLNEMVAD
-160 NNTTYFIP
+160 NTTYFTTV
-168 AEKSLIQPTTVS
+168 EKSLIQPTTVS
-180 TEDASSNASYTTTDI
+180 TKDTLNGASYTTTDI
-195 LYALHGDY
+195 LYALHVDYHYDGSGGDK
-203 NISEEVLYAGSGND
+203 VLYAGSNNG
-217 KALSMNTYWNTGDRF
+217 KALSVNTYWNTGDIF
-232 WLRVPKTSSLQV
+232 WLR
-244 VLVAE
+244 E
-249 PDFSINENFSDS
+249 PFMAITNYVFMAKPGYSIGIDPSDS
-261 TSYVVRP
+261 TYAVRP

-283 TAASSDTV
+283 TAASSETV

-359 TVTTDEIKT
+359 TVTTDEIKE

-374 STIFDSSDID
+374 STIFNSSDID

-404 NATEEKNAPTE
+404 NATEEKVESTE

-423 EGAIKIT
+423 DGAIKIT

-462 SNETDE
+462 SNETNE

-478 AHILGGSYCSAI
+478 AHILGGKWCSAI

-518 SFQNQISGNVKVTVN
+518 SFQNQISGNAKVTVN

-607 ANPTVPTSITD
+607 ANPTIPTSTTD
-618 TWKGSYVYFGTYNG
+618 AWKGSYVYFGTYNG
-632 SPVKYRVLDSDTTT
+632 
-646 FSYDDTTKTMLLDC
+646 
-660 DSLLFESKFDDSSNI
+660 
-675 WSTSYLK
+675 
-682 RYLNSEKGEGYD
+682 
-694 YSSEGFLTTA
+694 
-704 FTSSEQN
+704 
-711 AIASSSKSTPHSSDG
+711 
-726 ETYGDIEWTSLKGD
+726 
-740 KIFLLDLIEVC
+740 
-751 NMSYGY
+751 
-757 SMEAYNYATNRI
+757 
-769 KTCDGVNNNT
+769 
-779 IWWLRSTSQMMSNYV
+779 
-794 GMVRFSDEGGWFDR
+794 
-808 GTAASCS
+808 
-815 DSYVSPALNINLSS
+815 
-829 VLFSSVISGTAGETG
+829 
-844 AEYKLTLIDDNT
+844 
-856 TMAANGNITRKG
+856 
-868 DTITV
+868 
-873 PYTITEGE
+873 
-881 GGAVTKASVL
+881 
-891 ILDKQY
+891 
-897 TPGNTNNANILAY
+897 
-910 DTLDTN
+910 
-916 DVNFQTTSIGTF
+916 
-928 KLPAELSEKECGKD
+928 
-942 YYAYIIAE
+942 
-950 CDKSNKLT
+950 
-958 NYASAPVSIS
+958 
-968 VPDKPWEAP
+968 
-977 EVKAISFGT
+977 
-986 PGITNPAVGKSTD
+986 
-999 KPWTGSYVYFG
+999 
-1010 TYNRSPIKYRVLD
+1010 SPIKYRVLD

-1037 MLLDCDSLLFESKFD
+1037 MLLDCDSLLFDSKFD
-1052 DSSNIWSTSYLKRYL
+1052 DNSNEWATSYLKRYL

-1110 EICRY
+1110 DTFSY
-1115 FKWTTLNDDKIF
+1115 FQWTTLNDDKIF

-1138 YGYSKVDGAINR
+1138 YGYSNAVEAKNR
-1150 KKTGNNNDTTSWWLR
+1150 KKTGNNNDTSWWLR
-1165 SAATLGGDSIG
+1165 SAAIPGINAI
-1176 GIVNNVTFDLVNIGP
+1176 GIVNDEFFALVNRVP
-1191 SEKAYVSPDLN
+1191 SEEKVYVSPDLN

-1276 DAEKVNQISVMIT
+1276 DAEKANQISVMIT

-1345 NTNATD
+1345 DTNATD
-1351 YASEPVEITDVT
+1351 YASEPVEITNIYNA
-1363 TTINRVEATIN
+1363 INRVEAAIN

-1382 STAIECTTEGVEK
+1382 STAIECTTEEVEK
-1395 AQLYWTDTTDN
+1395 AQLYWTDTTNN

-1445 LGNEKSVN
+1445 LGDEKSVN

-1460 TGDFESSRD
+1460 TGDFESSKD

-1484 GTAYADMNLPS
+1484 GTAYSDMNLPA

-1501 EDKAFTKLRVTWNT
+1501 EDRAFTKLGVTWNT

-1528 EEQKITLRGKV
+1528 EEQKITLTGTV
-1539 DCPEEINFGIIEPTT
+1539 DCPDEIDFDTIERTI

-1578 SSNQTVTL
+1578 HSNQTVTL
-1586 DSSTDGATIYYT
+1586 ASSTDGATIYYT
-1598 TDGTAPSIGDDGKPS
+1598 TDGTVPSIGDDGKPS

-1623 SVTGTQGL
+1623 SVTGTQGV

-1637 KAFAVKSGMYP
+1637 KAIAVKSGMYP
-1648 SAISEFVY
+1648 SAMSEFVY
-1656 TIEIPHVHS
+1656 TIEIPHEHS
-1665 FANAKWKHDG
+1665 FENAKWKYDG

-1683 NENCDKSAGY
+1683 NANCDNSAGY
-1693 ISYESEHSGG
+1693 ISYEAEHSGG
-1703 TASYFKKAVCS
+1703 TATYFKKAVCS
-1714 DCGAEYGELATDT
+1714 TCGTEYGELTTDT

-1765 DDSYKADGFDAS
+1765 DDSYQADGFDTS

-1791 AKAYTTKALAEK
+1791 AKAYTTKALADK

-1853 VNGLENNKTYCG
+1853 VNGLENNRTYCG

-1901 GTHKITATDKA
+1901 GTHKVTAIDKA

-1917 VDVTVNA
+1917 VNVTVNT
-1924 GHTYGDTSYKWNDD
+1924 GHTYGDTSYKWNED

-1996 TAEAGHTWNDDYTV
+1996 TAEAGHSWNDDYTV
-2010 DTPATCTAKG
+2010 DTPATCTAEG

-2089 AVAATC
+2089 A
-2095 TTAGKTAG
+2095 
-2103 SHCSVCNA
+2103 
-2111 VIKAQ
+2111 I
-2116 EEIPATGHT
+2116 
-2125 EVEDVAIAATCTTAG
+2125 
-2140 KTAGSHCAVCNA
+2140 
-2152 VIKAQEEIPATG
+2152 
-2164 HSFGEWETVKSS
+2164 
-2176 TCNDKGSQKRACK
+2176 
-2189 VCGYTETKDV
+2189 
-2199 DANGHTW
+2199 
-2206 EKDYTIDKEPT
+2206 
-2217 CTAEGSKS
+2217 
-2225 IHCKNCDE
+2225 
-2233 VKDST
+2233 
-2238 VIKAL
+2238 
-2243 GHDFTGKWKVT
+2243 
-2254 KKATCTEPGTKTRKC
+2254 
-2269 SRCDEVETEII
+2269 
-2280 PATGHI
+2280 
-2286 EVEDAAVAA
+2286 
-2295 TCTTAGKTAGSHCAV
+2295 
-2310 CNAVIKAQEEIPAAG
+2310 
-2325 HSFGEWETVK
+2325 
-2335 SSTCNDKGSQ
+2335 
-2345 KRACKVCGYTETKDV
+2345 
-2360 DANGHAWEKDYTVD
+2360 
-2374 KEPTCTA
+2374 
-2381 EGSKSIHCKNC
+2381 
-2392 DEVKD
+2392 
-2397 STVIDALGHDFTGEW
+2397 
-2412 KVTKKATCTEDGT
+2412 
-2425 KTRKCSRCDEVETEI
+2425 
-2440 IPATGHTEVE
+2440 
-2450 DAAVAATCTT
+2450 
-2460 AGKTAGSHCSVC
+2460 
-2472 NAVIKAQEEIPA
+2472 
-2484 AGHSFGEWE
+2484 
-2493 TVKSSTCNDKGSQ
+2493 
-2506 KRACKVCGYT
+2506 
-2516 ETKDVDANGHTWEK
+2516 
-2530 DYTVDKEPTCTTEG
+2530 
-2544 SKSIH
+2544 
-2549 CKNCDEVKD
+2549 
-2558 STVIKALGHDFTG
+2558 
-2571 EWKVTKKA
+2571 
-2579 TCTESGIKER
+2579 
-2589 KCSRCDAVETE
+2589 
-2600 TIPATGHT
+2600 
-2608 EVEDAAV
+2608 

-2674 TDDGDDTGK
+2674 TDDAGK
-2683 IEKEAEVS
+2683 IEKEAEVT

-2700 LGTSKEDLIA
+2700 LDTNKEDLIT

-2722 VENGVNARIWVEI
+2722 VENGVTARIWVEI

-2780 STKSQISEPGAHIEI
+2780 STKSQINEPGAHIEI

-2814 KVIRLHDGKVDS
+2814 KIIRLHDGKVDS

-2870 TGKGE
+2870 IGKGE

-2881 SVTPDN
+2881 TVTPDN

-2927 GEMTATSTI
+2927 GETTATSTI

-2941 SGDNSNNGNNN
+2941 SDDNSNKGNNN
-2952 KPNSKPNTNS
+2952 NPNSKPNTNS
-2962 VILTDNKKY
+2962 VILTDNKKP

-2997 LAGIIGIFARRKK
+2997 LVGIIGIFAKRKK
-3010 EKQ
+3010 NDNE

>member
-52 EQLMDDTFAPDTD
+52 EQLMDNTFAPDAD

-71 GKIKLGKNSN
+71 GKIKLGKNSDGN
-81 GDVQEWYVLGK
+81 VQEWYVLGK

-107 PIAAGVKFE
+107 PIAAGVKFD
-116 ESMDKKTY
+116 ESEVNKTY
-124 LDTFGE
+124 EHTFGA
-130 YADSRT
+130 YADSST
-136 PSEVY
+136 PTEVY

-146 ASDLRARLNEMVAD
+146 ASGLRAKLNEMVAV
-160 NNTTYFIP
+160 NNNTYFIP

-180 TEDASSNASYTTTDI
+180 TETTVNGASYTTTDI
-195 LYALHGDY
+195 LYALQGDY
-203 NISEEVLYAGSGND
+203 YENDKVLYAGSNNG
-217 KALSMNTYWNTGDRF
+217 KALPMNTYWNTGDRF
-232 WLRVPKTSSLQV
+232 WLRVPGMMDRSD
-244 VLVAE
+244 VLVGK
-249 PDFSINENFSDS
+249 PGYYIDVKHSNSIFA
-261 TSYVVRP
+261 VRP

-283 TAASSDTV
+283 TAASVETV
-291 KAETIQTDTA
+291 EAETIQTDTA

-335 SIVVQGNN
+335 AIVVQGNN

-350 SKQISGNDA
+350 SKRIRGNDDA
-359 TVTTDEIKT
+359 VTTDEIKE
-368 KISESV
+368 KISESG
-374 STIFDSSDID
+374 SAIFNSSDID

-393 TTDADGMIYAV
+393 TTDTDGMIYAV
-404 NATEEKNAPTE
+404 NATEEKVEQSHSMQIFVKAPSG
-415 ETKTLNIS
+415 KLITLDVESTDRIEDVKEKIS
-423 EGAIKIT
+423 DKEGIDVKQI
-430 PTGYTQN
+430 
-437 GGNEIAFTGK
+437 
-447 YIITGSVECDTPLSF
+447 CLSYLDK
-462 SNETDE
+462 E
-468 AVEYDVTFDN
+468 
-478 AHILGGSYCSAI
+478 L
-490 TFKDGSISDI
+490 KDGNTLQDYSIQ
-500 TVNITNKGTS
+500 K
-510 EVRAWGGA
+510 
-518 SFQNQISGNVKVTVN
+518 
-533 ITEEEGSSL
+533 
-542 YLGPRD
+542 
-548 ENQGDTTHRIYSS
+548 DTTIHMTI
-561 DIDCKVNGAVPANE
+561 KPV
-575 KTFKSGTYAQT
+575 TL
-586 EPETPGEDA
+586 PENPDEDA

-607 ANPTVPTSITD
+607 ANPTIPTNKTD
-618 TWKGSYVYFGTYNG
+618 AWTGSYVYFGTNGYNDDDTLK
-632 SPVKYRVLDSDTTT
+632 SVKYRVLDNNTTVFGGT
-646 FSYDDTTKTMLLDC
+646 TMLLDC
-660 DSLLFESKFDDSSNI
+660 DSVLKTYKFDDDGRPNDGYSKANDWAGSDIKSHLNGFWGQSLFYTAEYRAI
-675 WSTSYLK
+675 AESTKNGADGTDGSGG
-682 RYLNSEKGEGYD
+682 GEL
-694 YSSEGFLTTA
+694 E
-704 FTSSEQN
+704 FTSLS
-711 AIASSSKSTPHSSDG
+711 
-726 ETYGDIEWTSLKGD
+726 GD
-740 KIFLLDLIEVC
+740 KIFLLDAKEAT
-751 NMSYGY
+751 NTSYGY
-757 SMEAYNYATNRI
+757 FNTYSKAESRKKKGCNSFWWMRSARI
-769 KTCDGVNNNT
+769 NNNDT
-779 IWWLRSTSQMMSNYV
+779 QAGCVGNDGSIGDRSVNESKDQV
-794 GMVRFSDEGGWFDR
+794 GI
-808 GTAASCS
+808 
-815 DSYVSPALNINLSS
+815 SPAFNINLSS

-844 AEYKLTLIDDNT
+844 AEYKLTLIDDST

-873 PYTITEGE
+873 PYTITKGE

-916 DVNFQTTSIGTF
+916 DVNFETTSTGTF

-950 CDKSNKLT
+950 CDKSDKLT

-999 KPWTGSYVYFG
+999 KPWKGSYVYFG
-1010 TYNRSPIKYRVLD
+1010 TYNGSPIKYRVLD
-1023 SDTTTFSKDNNTKT
+1023 SDTTIFSKDNNTKT

-1087 TSSEQNAIASSTKIS
+1087 TSSEQSAIASSTKIS

-1110 EICRY
+1110 EIGRY
-1115 FKWTTLNDDKIF
+1115 FKWSTLNDDKIF
-1127 LLDVKEACNTS
+1127 LLDAKEACNTS
-1138 YGYSKVDGAINR
+1138 YGYSKVGGAINR

-1165 SAATLGGDSIG
+1165 SAVIPVTNAI
-1176 GIVNNVTFDLVNIGP
+1176 GIVSDEFLAFENSVP
-1191 SEKAYVSPDLN
+1191 SKKVYVSPDLN

-1225 SDQIN
+1225 SNQIN

-1243 AGKTVNVTENKAVT
+1243 AGKTVNVTKNKAVT

-1345 NTNATD
+1345 DTNATD
-1351 YASEPVEITDVT
+1351 YASEPVEITNIYNA
-1363 TTINRVEATIN
+1363 INRVEATIN

-1382 STAIECTTEGVEK
+1382 STAIECTTEEVEK

-1406 NVDTTAKYYPWTYK
+1406 NVDITANYYPWTYK

-1436 TEIAVNGWG
+1436 TEIVVNGWG
-1445 LGNEKSVN
+1445 LENEKSVK
-1453 EDGTLTV
+1453 DGKLTV
-1460 TGDFESSRD
+1460 TGDFASSRD

-1501 EDKAFTKLRVTWNT
+1501 EDKAFTKLGVTWNT

-1528 EEQKITLRGKV
+1528 EEQKITLTGTV
-1539 DCPEEINFGIIEPTT
+1539 DCPDEIDFDTIERTI

-1586 DSSTDGATIYYT
+1586 ASFTDGATIYYT

-1631 TESTTI
+1631 TNSTTI
-1637 KAFAVKSGMYP
+1637 KAIAVKSGMYP
-1648 SAISEFVY
+1648 SAMSEFVY
-1656 TIEIPHVHS
+1656 TIEIPHEHS
-1665 FANAKWKHDG
+1665 FENAKWKHDG

-1683 NENCDKSAGY
+1683 NENCDESAGY
-1693 ISYESEHSGG
+1693 ISYEAEHSGG

-1714 DCGAEYGELATDT
+1714 DCGAEYGELTTDT

-1740 WNSFLNTITFGKY
+1740 WNSFLNTITFGKF

-1765 DDSYKADGFDAS
+1765 DDSYKADGFDSS

-1791 AKAYTTKALAEK
+1791 AKAYTTKALADK
-1803 YSAKEFKEYTESFN
+1803 YSAKEFKEYTASFN
-1817 IDPDD
+1817 INPED

-1853 VNGLENNKTYCG
+1853 VNGLENNRTYCG

-1901 GTHKITATDKA
+1901 GTHKITAIDKA

-1917 VDVTVNA
+1917 VNVTVNA

-1944 ERTCSVCQQKETETV
+1944 ERTCAICQQKETETV

-1988 TAQTKDIK
+1988 TSQTKDIN
-1996 TAEAGHTWNDDYTV
+1996 TAEAGHSWNDDYTV

-2029 DEVKDSTAIDALGHD
+2029 DEVKDSTVIDALGHD

-2089 AVAATC
+2089 A
-2095 TTAGKTAG
+2095 
-2103 SHCSVCNA
+2103 
-2111 VIKAQ
+2111 I
-2116 EEIPATGHT
+2116 
-2125 EVEDVAIAATCTTAG
+2125 
-2140 KTAGSHCAVCNA
+2140 
-2152 VIKAQEEIPATG
+2152 
-2164 HSFGEWETVKSS
+2164 
-2176 TCNDKGSQKRACK
+2176 
-2189 VCGYTETKDV
+2189 
-2199 DANGHTW
+2199 
-2206 EKDYTIDKEPT
+2206 
-2217 CTAEGSKS
+2217 
-2225 IHCKNCDE
+2225 
-2233 VKDST
+2233 
-2238 VIKAL
+2238 
-2243 GHDFTGKWKVT
+2243 
-2254 KKATCTEPGTKTRKC
+2254 
-2269 SRCDEVETEII
+2269 
-2280 PATGHI
+2280 
-2286 EVEDAAVAA
+2286 
-2295 TCTTAGKTAGSHCAV
+2295 
-2310 CNAVIKAQEEIPAAG
+2310 
-2325 HSFGEWETVK
+2325 
-2335 SSTCNDKGSQ
+2335 
-2345 KRACKVCGYTETKDV
+2345 
-2360 DANGHAWEKDYTVD
+2360 
-2374 KEPTCTA
+2374 
-2381 EGSKSIHCKNC
+2381 
-2392 DEVKD
+2392 
-2397 STVIDALGHDFTGEW
+2397 
-2412 KVTKKATCTEDGT
+2412 
-2425 KTRKCSRCDEVETEI
+2425 
-2440 IPATGHTEVE
+2440 
-2450 DAAVAATCTT
+2450 
-2460 AGKTAGSHCSVC
+2460 
-2472 NAVIKAQEEIPA
+2472 
-2484 AGHSFGEWE
+2484 
-2493 TVKSSTCNDKGSQ
+2493 
-2506 KRACKVCGYT
+2506 
-2516 ETKDVDANGHTWEK
+2516 
-2530 DYTVDKEPTCTTEG
+2530 
-2544 SKSIH
+2544 
-2549 CKNCDEVKD
+2549 
-2558 STVIKALGHDFTG
+2558 
-2571 EWKVTKKA
+2571 
-2579 TCTESGIKER
+2579 
-2589 KCSRCDAVETE
+2589 
-2600 TIPATGHT
+2600 
-2608 EVEDAAV
+2608 

-2674 TDDGDDTGK
+2674 TDDAGK
-2683 IEKEAEVS
+2683 IEKEAEVT

-2700 LGTSKEDLIA
+2700 LDTNKEDLIT

-2722 VENGVNARIWVEI
+2722 VENGVTARIWVEI

-2780 STKSQISEPGAHIEI
+2780 STKSQINEPGAHIEI

-2814 KVIRLHDGKVDS
+2814 KIIRLHDGKVDS

-2870 TGKGE
+2870 IGKGE

-2881 SVTPDN
+2881 TVTPDN

-2927 GEMTATSTI
+2927 GETTATSTI

-2941 SGDNSNNGNNN
+2941 SDDNSNKGNNN
-2952 KPNSKPNTNS
+2952 NPNSKPNTNS
-2962 VILTDNKKY
+2962 VILTDNKKP

-2997 LAGIIGIFARRKK
+2997 LVGIIGIFAKRKK
-3010 EKQ
+3010 NDNE

>member
-1 MKKHNILKKGMAMAL
+1 MKKKKSVNRIIAYLL
-16 SLAMVIGLDPSFA
+16 SLILMIGLMTVMPVGQVEVLAMQIFVKTLSEKHITVEVEPTDSIEAVKEKIQDKEGIDVKQICLSFA
-29 WNLTTV
+29 
-35 HAAEASSEPG
+35 G
-45 VSAYAAK
+45 K
-52 EQLMDDTFAPDTD
+52 ELED
-65 GNATNI
+65 GNT
-71 GKIKLGKNSN
+71 LQDYS
-81 GDVQEWYVLGK
+81 
-92 DTGVDGENTA
+92 
-102 IFAAS
+102 
-107 PIAAGVKFE
+107 
-116 ESMDKKTY
+116 
-124 LDTFGE
+124 
-130 YADSRT
+130 
-136 PSEVY
+136 
-141 PNHYG
+141 
-146 ASDLRARLNEMVAD
+146 
-160 NNTTYFIP
+160 
-168 AEKSLIQPTTVS
+168 IQ
-180 TEDASSNASYTTTDI
+180 
-195 LYALHGDY
+195 
-203 NISEEVLYAGSGND
+203 
-217 KALSMNTYWNTGDRF
+217 K
-232 WLRVPKTSSLQV
+232 
-244 VLVAE
+244 
-249 PDFSINENFSDS
+249 DS
-261 TSYVVRP
+261 T
-268 ASNLNLSSVIFASAA
+268 IH
-283 TAASSDTV
+283 
-291 KAETIQTDTA
+291 
-301 MTLRLDGKDK
+301 MTLRP
-311 NIGTITY
+311 
-318 NSSEGTVK
+318 V
-326 ATKGTVTSA
+326 
-335 SIVVQGNN
+335 
-343 AGTDWYY
+343 
-350 SKQISGNDA
+350 
-359 TVTTDEIKT
+359 
-368 KISESV
+368 
-374 STIFDSSDID
+374 
-384 LNNCRIWLE
+384 
-393 TTDADGMIYAV
+393 
-404 NATEEKNAPTE
+404 
-415 ETKTLNIS
+415 TLNIS
-423 EGAIKIT
+423 DGAIKIT

-437 GGNEIAFTGK
+437 GGDEIAFTGK

-478 AHILGGSYCSAI
+478 AHILGSEYCSAI

-518 SFQNQISGNVKVTVN
+518 SFQNQISGNAKVTVN
-533 ITEEEGSSL
+533 ITEEDGSSL

-561 DIDCKVNGAVPANE
+561 DIDCKVNGKVPANE

-607 ANPTVPTSITD
+607 ANPTVPTSKTD
-618 TWKGSYVYFGTYNG
+618 AWTGSYVYFGTNGYNDDNTLK
-632 SPVKYRVLDSDTTT
+632 SVKYRVLDNNTTVFGGT
-646 FSYDDTTKTMLLDC
+646 TMLLDC
-660 DSLLFESKFDDSSNI
+660 DSVLETYKFDNDGSPNDGYSKANDWAGSDI
-675 WSTSYLK
+675 KSHLNGFWGQSLFYTAEYSAIAESTKNEADGTDGSGWNEL
-682 RYLNSEKGEGYD
+682 E
-694 YSSEGFLTTA
+694 
-704 FTSSEQN
+704 FTSLS
-711 AIASSSKSTPHSSDG
+711 
-726 ETYGDIEWTSLKGD
+726 GD
-740 KIFLLDLIEVC
+740 KMFLLDAKEAT
-751 NMSYGY
+751 NTSYGY
-757 SMEAYNYATNRI
+757 FNTYSKAESRRKKGCNSFWWMRSARA
-769 KTCDGVNNNT
+769 NNND
-779 IWWLRSTSQMMSNYV
+779 IQAGCVGNDGSIGDRSVNESKDQV
-794 GMVRFSDEGGWFDR
+794 GI
-808 GTAASCS
+808 
-815 DSYVSPALNINLSS
+815 SPAFNINLSS

-844 AEYKLTLIDDNT
+844 TEYKLTLIDDST

-873 PYTITEGE
+873 PYTITEGK
-881 GGAVTKASVL
+881 GGAVTKASVF

-916 DVNFQTTSIGTF
+916 DVNFETTSTGTF

-950 CDKSNKLT
+950 CDKSDKLT
-958 NYASAPVSIS
+958 NYASVPVSIS

-1010 TYNRSPIKYRVLD
+1010 TYNGSQIKYRVLD

-1052 DSSNIWSTSYLKRYL
+1052 DNSNEWANSYLKRYL

-1087 TSSEQNAIASSTKIS
+1087 TSSEQSAIASSTKI

-1110 EICRY
+1110 EIGRY
-1115 FKWTTLNDDKIF
+1115 FKWSTLNDDKIF
-1127 LLDVKEACNTS
+1127 LLDAKEACNTS
-1138 YGYSKVDGAINR
+1138 YGYSKVGGAINR

-1165 SAATLGGDSIG
+1165 SAVIPVTNAI
-1176 GIVNNVTFDLVNIGP
+1176 GIVSDEFLALENSVP
-1191 SEKAYVSPDLN
+1191 SKKVYVSPDLN

-1225 SDQIN
+1225 SNQIN

-1243 AGKTVNVTENKAVT
+1243 AGKTVNVTKNKAVT

-1345 NTNATD
+1345 DTNATD
-1351 YASEPVEITDVT
+1351 YASEPVEITNIYNA
-1363 TTINRVEATIN
+1363 INRVEATIN

-1382 STAIECTTEGVEK
+1382 STAIECTTEEVEK
-1395 AQLYWTDTTDN
+1395 AQLYWTDTTNN
-1406 NVDTTAKYYPWTYK
+1406 NVDITANYYPWTYK

-1460 TGDFESSRD
+1460 TGDFESSMD

-1501 EDKAFTKLRVTWNT
+1501 EDKAFTKLGVTWNT

-1528 EEQKITLRGKV
+1528 EEQKITLRGTV
-1539 DCPEEINFGIIEPTT
+1539 DRPAEIDFGTIEPTT

-1586 DSSTDGATIYYT
+1586 ASSTDGATIYYT

-1637 KAFAVKSGMYP
+1637 KAIAVKSRMYT
-1648 SAISEFVY
+1648 SEMSEFVY
-1656 TIEIPHVHS
+1656 TIAIPHEHS
-1665 FANAKWKHDG
+1665 FENAEWKHDG

-1683 NENCDKSAGY
+1683 NANCDKSAGY
-1693 ISYESEHSGG
+1693 ISYEAKHSGG

-1714 DCGAEYGELATDT
+1714 DCGTEYGELTTDK

-1765 DDSYKADGFDAS
+1765 DDSYKADGFDSS

-1791 AKAYTTKALAEK
+1791 AKAYTTEALAEK

-1817 IDPDD
+1817 INPED

-1890 EAVDGEYTLSA
+1890 ETVDGEYTLSA

-1917 VDVTVNA
+1917 VNVTVNA
-1924 GHTYGDTSYKWNDD
+1924 GHTYGDTSYTWNED

-1944 ERTCSVCQQKETETV
+1944 ERTCSVCKQKETETV

-1973 PEITAYTATFANKAF
+1973 PEITAYTATFTNKAF
-1988 TAQTKDIK
+1988 TSQTKDIK

-2079 ATGHTEVEDA
+2079 ATGHTEVED
-2089 AVAATC
+2089 V
-2095 TTAGKTAG
+2095 
-2103 SHCSVCNA
+2103 
-2111 VIKAQ
+2111 
-2116 EEIPATGHT
+2116 
-2125 EVEDVAIAATCTTAG
+2125 
-2140 KTAGSHCAVCNA
+2140 
-2152 VIKAQEEIPATG
+2152 
-2164 HSFGEWETVKSS
+2164 
-2176 TCNDKGSQKRACK
+2176 
-2189 VCGYTETKDV
+2189 
-2199 DANGHTW
+2199 
-2206 EKDYTIDKEPT
+2206 
-2217 CTAEGSKS
+2217 
-2225 IHCKNCDE
+2225 
-2233 VKDST
+2233 
-2238 VIKAL
+2238 
-2243 GHDFTGKWKVT
+2243 
-2254 KKATCTEPGTKTRKC
+2254 
-2269 SRCDEVETEII
+2269 
-2280 PATGHI
+2280 
-2286 EVEDAAVAA
+2286 AVAA

-2360 DANGHAWEKDYTVD
+2360 DANGHTWEKDYTVD
-2374 KEPTCTA
+2374 KEP
-2381 EGSKSIHCKNC
+2381 
-2392 DEVKD
+2392 
-2397 STVIDALGHDFTGEW
+2397 
-2412 KVTKKATCTEDGT
+2412 TCTEDGT
-2425 KTRKCSRCDEVETEI
+2425 KTRKCSRCNEVETEI
-2440 IPATGHTEVE
+2440 
-2450 DAAVAATCTT
+2450 
-2460 AGKTAGSHCSVC
+2460 
-2472 NAVIKAQEEIPA
+2472 
-2484 AGHSFGEWE
+2484 
-2493 TVKSSTCNDKGSQ
+2493 
-2506 KRACKVCGYT
+2506 
-2516 ETKDVDANGHTWEK
+2516 
-2530 DYTVDKEPTCTTEG
+2530 
-2544 SKSIH
+2544 
-2549 CKNCDEVKD
+2549 
-2558 STVIKALGHDFTG
+2558 
-2571 EWKVTKKA
+2571 
-2579 TCTESGIKER
+2579 
-2589 KCSRCDAVETE
+2589 
-2600 TIPATGHT
+2600 
-2608 EVEDAAV
+2608 
-2615 AATCTTAG
+2615 
-2623 KTAGSHCSVCNAVI
+2623 
-2637 KAQEEIPAAG
+2637 IPAAG
-2647 HSWSEWISDGKQE
+2647 HSWSEWISDGRQE

-2683 IEKEAEVS
+2683 IDKEAEVT

-2700 LGTSKEDLIA
+2700 LDTNKEDLIA

-2747 KIEALAKKLMGSD
+2747 KIEALAKKLMGYD

-2780 STKSQISEPGAHIEI
+2780 STKSQINEPGAYIEI

-2894 WTTSD
+2894 WSTSD

-2920 ITVTTED
+2920 ITVTIED
-2927 GEMTATSTI
+2927 GKMTAKSTI

-2941 SGDNSNNGNNN
+2941 SDDNSNKGNNN

-2962 VILTDNKKY
+2962 VILTDNKKH

-2981 GDTSDVTLWTT
+2981 GDTSDVTLWIT

-2997 LAGIIGIFARRKK
+2997 LAGIIGIFAGRKK
-3010 EKQ
+3010 EQQ

>member
-1 MKKHNILKKGMAMAL
+1 MKKKKSVNRIIAYLL
-16 SLAMVIGLDPSFA
+16 SLILMIGLMTVMPVGQVEVLAMQIFVKTLSEKHITVEVEPTDSIEDVKEKIQDKEGIDVKQICLSFA
-29 WNLTTV
+29 
-35 HAAEASSEPG
+35 G
-45 VSAYAAK
+45 K
-52 EQLMDDTFAPDTD
+52 ELED
-65 GNATNI
+65 GNT
-71 GKIKLGKNSN
+71 LQDYS
-81 GDVQEWYVLGK
+81 
-92 DTGVDGENTA
+92 
-102 IFAAS
+102 
-107 PIAAGVKFE
+107 
-116 ESMDKKTY
+116 
-124 LDTFGE
+124 
-130 YADSRT
+130 
-136 PSEVY
+136 
-141 PNHYG
+141 
-146 ASDLRARLNEMVAD
+146 
-160 NNTTYFIP
+160 
-168 AEKSLIQPTTVS
+168 IQ
-180 TEDASSNASYTTTDI
+180 
-195 LYALHGDY
+195 
-203 NISEEVLYAGSGND
+203 
-217 KALSMNTYWNTGDRF
+217 K
-232 WLRVPKTSSLQV
+232 
-244 VLVAE
+244 
-249 PDFSINENFSDS
+249 DS
-261 TSYVVRP
+261 T
-268 ASNLNLSSVIFASAA
+268 IH
-283 TAASSDTV
+283 
-291 KAETIQTDTA
+291 
-301 MTLRLDGKDK
+301 MTLRP
-311 NIGTITY
+311 
-318 NSSEGTVK
+318 V
-326 ATKGTVTSA
+326 
-335 SIVVQGNN
+335 
-343 AGTDWYY
+343 
-350 SKQISGNDA
+350 
-359 TVTTDEIKT
+359 
-368 KISESV
+368 
-374 STIFDSSDID
+374 
-384 LNNCRIWLE
+384 
-393 TTDADGMIYAV
+393 
-404 NATEEKNAPTE
+404 
-415 ETKTLNIS
+415 TLNIS
-423 EGAIKIT
+423 DGAIKIT

-478 AHILGGSYCSAI
+478 AHILGSEYCSAI

-518 SFQNQISGNVKVTVN
+518 SFQNQINGNVKVTVN
-533 ITEEEGSSL
+533 ITEEDGSSL

-561 DIDCKVNGAVPANE
+561 DIDCKVNGKVPANE

-586 EPETPGEDA
+586 ESETPGEDA

-632 SPVKYRVLDSDTTT
+632 SPVKYRVLDSNTTT
-646 FSYDDTTKTMLLDC
+646 FSNDNTTNTMLLDC

-726 ETYGDIEWTSLKGD
+726 EPYGDIEWTSLKGD

-779 IWWLRSTSQMMSNYV
+779 IWWLRSTSKMMNNYV
-794 GMVRFSDEGGWFDR
+794 GMVRFSDKGGWFDR

-829 VLFSSVISGTAGETG
+829 ILFSSVISGTAGETG
-844 AEYKLTLIDDNT
+844 TEYKLTLIDDST

-916 DVNFQTTSIGTF
+916 DVNFQTTSTGTF

-950 CDKSNKLT
+950 CDKSDKLT
-958 NYASAPVSIS
+958 NYASAPVSVS

-1010 TYNRSPIKYRVLD
+1010 TYNGSPIKYRVLD

-1052 DSSNIWSTSYLKRYL
+1052 DSSNEWATSYLKRYL

-1087 TSSEQNAIASSTKIS
+1087 TSSEQSAIASSTKIS

-1110 EICRY
+1110 GICRWCQ
-1115 FKWTTLNDDKIF
+1115 WTTLNDDKIF

-1165 SAATLGGDSIG
+1165 SAVIPFNGI
-1176 GIVNNVTFDLVNIGP
+1176 GIVRDEFFSFANRVP
-1191 SEKAYVSPDLN
+1191 SESEKVYVSPDLN

-1345 NTNATD
+1345 DTNATD
-1351 YASEPVEITDVT
+1351 YASEPVEITNIYNA
-1363 TTINRVEATIN
+1363 INRVEATIN

-1382 STAIECTTEGVEK
+1382 STAIECTSEGVES
-1395 AQLYWTDTTDN
+1395 ATLSWTDTEN
-1406 NVDTTAKYYPWTYK
+1406 HEVNEIANYYPWTYK

-1586 DSSTDGATIYYT
+1586 ASSTDGATIYYT

-1637 KAFAVKSGMYP
+1637 KAIAVKSGMYT
-1648 SAISEFVY
+1648 SEMSEFVY
-1656 TIEIPHVHS
+1656 TIAIPHEHS

-1683 NENCDKSAGY
+1683 NANCDKSAGY
-1693 ISYESEHSGG
+1693 ISYEAKHSGG
-1703 TASYFKKAVCS
+1703 TATYFKKAVCS

-1740 WNSFLNTITFGKY
+1740 WNSFLNTITFGKF

-1765 DDSYKADGFDAS
+1765 DDSYQADGFDAS
-1777 KNVKVSYLLVSGSD
+1777 KNVKVSYLFVSGSD
-1791 AKAYTTKALAEK
+1791 AKAYTTEALAEK
-1803 YSAKEFKEYTESFN
+1803 YSAKEFKEYTTSFN
-1817 IDPDD
+1817 INPDD

-1865 DVKFTVTDEHLDKVT
+1865 DVKFTVTDEHIDKVT

-1917 VDVTVNA
+1917 VNVTVNA
-1924 GHTYGDTSYKWNDD
+1924 GHTYGDTSYTWNED
-1938 YSKCTA
+1938 YSECTA
-1944 ERTCSVCQQKETETV
+1944 ERTCSVCRQKETETV

-1988 TAQTKDIK
+1988 TSQTKDIK

-2089 AVAATC
+2089 A
-2095 TTAGKTAG
+2095 
-2103 SHCSVCNA
+2103 
-2111 VIKAQ
+2111 I
-2116 EEIPATGHT
+2116 
-2125 EVEDVAIAATCTTAG
+2125 
-2140 KTAGSHCAVCNA
+2140 
-2152 VIKAQEEIPATG
+2152 
-2164 HSFGEWETVKSS
+2164 
-2176 TCNDKGSQKRACK
+2176 
-2189 VCGYTETKDV
+2189 
-2199 DANGHTW
+2199 
-2206 EKDYTIDKEPT
+2206 
-2217 CTAEGSKS
+2217 
-2225 IHCKNCDE
+2225 
-2233 VKDST
+2233 
-2238 VIKAL
+2238 
-2243 GHDFTGKWKVT
+2243 
-2254 KKATCTEPGTKTRKC
+2254 
-2269 SRCDEVETEII
+2269 
-2280 PATGHI
+2280 
-2286 EVEDAAVAA
+2286 
-2295 TCTTAGKTAGSHCAV
+2295 
-2310 CNAVIKAQEEIPAAG
+2310 
-2325 HSFGEWETVK
+2325 
-2335 SSTCNDKGSQ
+2335 
-2345 KRACKVCGYTETKDV
+2345 
-2360 DANGHAWEKDYTVD
+2360 
-2374 KEPTCTA
+2374 
-2381 EGSKSIHCKNC
+2381 
-2392 DEVKD
+2392 
-2397 STVIDALGHDFTGEW
+2397 
-2412 KVTKKATCTEDGT
+2412 
-2425 KTRKCSRCDEVETEI
+2425 
-2440 IPATGHTEVE
+2440 
-2450 DAAVAATCTT
+2450 
-2460 AGKTAGSHCSVC
+2460 
-2472 NAVIKAQEEIPA
+2472 
-2484 AGHSFGEWE
+2484 
-2493 TVKSSTCNDKGSQ
+2493 
-2506 KRACKVCGYT
+2506 
-2516 ETKDVDANGHTWEK
+2516 
-2530 DYTVDKEPTCTTEG
+2530 
-2544 SKSIH
+2544 
-2549 CKNCDEVKD
+2549 
-2558 STVIKALGHDFTG
+2558 
-2571 EWKVTKKA
+2571 
-2579 TCTESGIKER
+2579 
-2589 KCSRCDAVETE
+2589 
-2600 TIPATGHT
+2600 
-2608 EVEDAAV
+2608 

-2647 HSWSEWISDGKQE
+2647 HSWSEWISDGKKE

-2674 TDDGDDTGK
+2674 TDDTGK

-2700 LGTSKEDLIA
+2700 LDTSKEDLIA

-2760 ISNLTYFDA
+2760 ISNITYFDA

-2941 SGDNSNNGNNN
+2941 SDDNSNNGNNN
-2952 KPNSKPNTNS
+2952 KSNSKPNTNS
-2962 VILTDNKKY
+2962 VILTDNKKH

-2992 VFAAA
+2992 VFATA

-3010 EKQ
+3010 KNN

>member
-1 MKKHNILKKGMAMAL
+1 MKKKKSVNRIIAYLL
-16 SLAMVIGLDPSFA
+16 SLILMIGLMTVMPVGQVEVLAMQIFVKTLSEKHITVEVEPTDSIEDVKEKIQDKEGIDVKQICLSFA
-29 WNLTTV
+29 
-35 HAAEASSEPG
+35 G
-45 VSAYAAK
+45 K
-52 EQLMDDTFAPDTD
+52 ELED
-65 GNATNI
+65 GNT
-71 GKIKLGKNSN
+71 LQDYS
-81 GDVQEWYVLGK
+81 
-92 DTGVDGENTA
+92 
-102 IFAAS
+102 
-107 PIAAGVKFE
+107 
-116 ESMDKKTY
+116 
-124 LDTFGE
+124 
-130 YADSRT
+130 
-136 PSEVY
+136 
-141 PNHYG
+141 
-146 ASDLRARLNEMVAD
+146 
-160 NNTTYFIP
+160 
-168 AEKSLIQPTTVS
+168 IQ
-180 TEDASSNASYTTTDI
+180 
-195 LYALHGDY
+195 
-203 NISEEVLYAGSGND
+203 
-217 KALSMNTYWNTGDRF
+217 K
-232 WLRVPKTSSLQV
+232 
-244 VLVAE
+244 
-249 PDFSINENFSDS
+249 DS
-261 TSYVVRP
+261 T
-268 ASNLNLSSVIFASAA
+268 IH
-283 TAASSDTV
+283 
-291 KAETIQTDTA
+291 
-301 MTLRLDGKDK
+301 MTLRP
-311 NIGTITY
+311 
-318 NSSEGTVK
+318 V
-326 ATKGTVTSA
+326 
-335 SIVVQGNN
+335 
-343 AGTDWYY
+343 
-350 SKQISGNDA
+350 
-359 TVTTDEIKT
+359 
-368 KISESV
+368 
-374 STIFDSSDID
+374 
-384 LNNCRIWLE
+384 
-393 TTDADGMIYAV
+393 
-404 NATEEKNAPTE
+404 
-415 ETKTLNIS
+415 TLNIS
-423 EGAIKIT
+423 DGAIKIT

-478 AHILGGSYCSAI
+478 AHILGSEYCSAI

-518 SFQNQISGNVKVTVN
+518 SFQNQINGNVKVTVN
-533 ITEEEGSSL
+533 ITEEDGSSL

-561 DIDCKVNGAVPANE
+561 DIDCKVNGKVPANE

-586 EPETPGEDA
+586 ESETPGEDA

-632 SPVKYRVLDSDTTT
+632 SPVKYRVLDSNTTT
-646 FSYDDTTKTMLLDC
+646 FSNDNTTNTMLLDC

-726 ETYGDIEWTSLKGD
+726 EPYGDIEWTSLKGD

-779 IWWLRSTSQMMSNYV
+779 IWWLRSTSKMMNNYV
-794 GMVRFSDEGGWFDR
+794 GMVRFSDKGGWFDR

-829 VLFSSVISGTAGETG
+829 ILFSSVISGTAGETG
-844 AEYKLTLIDDNT
+844 TEYKLTLIDDST

-916 DVNFQTTSIGTF
+916 DVNFQTTSTGTF

-950 CDKSNKLT
+950 CDKSDKLT
-958 NYASAPVSIS
+958 NYASAPVSVS

-1010 TYNRSPIKYRVLD
+1010 TYNGSPIKYRVLD

-1052 DSSNIWSTSYLKRYL
+1052 DSSNEWATSYLKRYL

-1087 TSSEQNAIASSTKIS
+1087 TSSEQSAIASSTKIS

-1110 EICRY
+1110 GICRWCQ
-1115 FKWTTLNDDKIF
+1115 WTTLNDDKIF

-1165 SAATLGGDSIG
+1165 SAVIPFNGI
-1176 GIVNNVTFDLVNIGP
+1176 GIVRDEFFSFANRVP
-1191 SEKAYVSPDLN
+1191 SESEKVYVSPDLN

-1345 NTNATD
+1345 DTNATD
-1351 YASEPVEITDVT
+1351 YASEPVEITNIYNA
-1363 TTINRVEATIN
+1363 INRVEATIN

-1382 STAIECTTEGVEK
+1382 STAIECTTEEVEK
-1395 AQLYWTDTTDN
+1395 AQLYWTDTTNN
-1406 NVDTTAKYYPWTYK
+1406 NVDTTANYYPWTYK

-1431 AFTDA
+1431 AFTDT

-1501 EDKAFTKLRVTWNT
+1501 EDKAFTKLGVTWNT

-1637 KAFAVKSGMYP
+1637 KAIAVKSGMYT
-1648 SAISEFVY
+1648 SEMSEFVY
-1656 TIEIPHVHS
+1656 TIAIPHEHS

-1683 NENCDKSAGY
+1683 NANCDKSAGY
-1693 ISYESEHSGG
+1693 ISYEAKHSGG
-1703 TASYFKKAVCS
+1703 TATYFKKAVCS

-1740 WNSFLNTITFGKY
+1740 WNSFLNTITFGKF

-1765 DDSYKADGFDAS
+1765 DDSYQADGFDAS
-1777 KNVKVSYLLVSGSD
+1777 KNVKVSYLFVSGSD
-1791 AKAYTTKALAEK
+1791 AKAYTTEALAEK
-1803 YSAKEFKEYTESFN
+1803 YSAKEFKEYTTSFN
-1817 IDPDD
+1817 INPDD

-1917 VDVTVNA
+1917 VNVTVNA
-1924 GHTYGDTSYKWNDD
+1924 GHTYGDTSYTWNED
-1938 YSKCTA
+1938 YSECTA
-1944 ERTCSVCQQKETETV
+1944 ERTCSVCRQKETETV

-1988 TAQTKDIK
+1988 TSQTKDIK

-2089 AVAATC
+2089 A
-2095 TTAGKTAG
+2095 
-2103 SHCSVCNA
+2103 
-2111 VIKAQ
+2111 I
-2116 EEIPATGHT
+2116 
-2125 EVEDVAIAATCTTAG
+2125 
-2140 KTAGSHCAVCNA
+2140 
-2152 VIKAQEEIPATG
+2152 
-2164 HSFGEWETVKSS
+2164 
-2176 TCNDKGSQKRACK
+2176 
-2189 VCGYTETKDV
+2189 
-2199 DANGHTW
+2199 
-2206 EKDYTIDKEPT
+2206 
-2217 CTAEGSKS
+2217 
-2225 IHCKNCDE
+2225 
-2233 VKDST
+2233 
-2238 VIKAL
+2238 
-2243 GHDFTGKWKVT
+2243 
-2254 KKATCTEPGTKTRKC
+2254 
-2269 SRCDEVETEII
+2269 
-2280 PATGHI
+2280 
-2286 EVEDAAVAA
+2286 
-2295 TCTTAGKTAGSHCAV
+2295 
-2310 CNAVIKAQEEIPAAG
+2310 
-2325 HSFGEWETVK
+2325 
-2335 SSTCNDKGSQ
+2335 
-2345 KRACKVCGYTETKDV
+2345 
-2360 DANGHAWEKDYTVD
+2360 
-2374 KEPTCTA
+2374 
-2381 EGSKSIHCKNC
+2381 
-2392 DEVKD
+2392 
-2397 STVIDALGHDFTGEW
+2397 
-2412 KVTKKATCTEDGT
+2412 
-2425 KTRKCSRCDEVETEI
+2425 
-2440 IPATGHTEVE
+2440 
-2450 DAAVAATCTT
+2450 
-2460 AGKTAGSHCSVC
+2460 
-2472 NAVIKAQEEIPA
+2472 
-2484 AGHSFGEWE
+2484 
-2493 TVKSSTCNDKGSQ
+2493 
-2506 KRACKVCGYT
+2506 
-2516 ETKDVDANGHTWEK
+2516 
-2530 DYTVDKEPTCTTEG
+2530 
-2544 SKSIH
+2544 
-2549 CKNCDEVKD
+2549 
-2558 STVIKALGHDFTG
+2558 
-2571 EWKVTKKA
+2571 
-2579 TCTESGIKER
+2579 
-2589 KCSRCDAVETE
+2589 
-2600 TIPATGHT
+2600 
-2608 EVEDAAV
+2608 

-2647 HSWSEWISDGKQE
+2647 HSWSEWISDGKKE

-2674 TDDGDDTGK
+2674 TDDTGK

-2700 LGTSKEDLIA
+2700 LDTSKEDLIA

-2760 ISNLTYFDA
+2760 ISNITYFDA

-2941 SGDNSNNGNNN
+2941 SDDNSNNGNNN
-2952 KPNSKPNTNS
+2952 KSNSKPNTNS
-2962 VILTDNKKY
+2962 VILTDNKKH

-2992 VFAAA
+2992 VFATA

-3010 EKQ
+3010 KNN

>member
-1 MKKHNILKKGMAMAL
+1 MKKKKSVNRIIAYLL
-16 SLAMVIGLDPSFA
+16 SLILMIGLMTVMPVGQVEVLAMQIFVKTLSEKHITVEVEPTDSIEAVKEKIQDKEGIDVKQICLSFA
-29 WNLTTV
+29 
-35 HAAEASSEPG
+35 G
-45 VSAYAAK
+45 K
-52 EQLMDDTFAPDTD
+52 ELED
-65 GNATNI
+65 GNT
-71 GKIKLGKNSN
+71 LQDYS
-81 GDVQEWYVLGK
+81 
-92 DTGVDGENTA
+92 
-102 IFAAS
+102 
-107 PIAAGVKFE
+107 
-116 ESMDKKTY
+116 
-124 LDTFGE
+124 
-130 YADSRT
+130 
-136 PSEVY
+136 
-141 PNHYG
+141 
-146 ASDLRARLNEMVAD
+146 
-160 NNTTYFIP
+160 
-168 AEKSLIQPTTVS
+168 IQ
-180 TEDASSNASYTTTDI
+180 
-195 LYALHGDY
+195 
-203 NISEEVLYAGSGND
+203 
-217 KALSMNTYWNTGDRF
+217 K
-232 WLRVPKTSSLQV
+232 
-244 VLVAE
+244 
-249 PDFSINENFSDS
+249 DS
-261 TSYVVRP
+261 T
-268 ASNLNLSSVIFASAA
+268 IH
-283 TAASSDTV
+283 
-291 KAETIQTDTA
+291 
-301 MTLRLDGKDK
+301 MTLRP
-311 NIGTITY
+311 
-318 NSSEGTVK
+318 V
-326 ATKGTVTSA
+326 
-335 SIVVQGNN
+335 
-343 AGTDWYY
+343 
-350 SKQISGNDA
+350 
-359 TVTTDEIKT
+359 
-368 KISESV
+368 
-374 STIFDSSDID
+374 
-384 LNNCRIWLE
+384 
-393 TTDADGMIYAV
+393 
-404 NATEEKNAPTE
+404 
-415 ETKTLNIS
+415 TLNIS
-423 EGAIKIT
+423 DGAIKIT

-437 GGNEIAFTGK
+437 GGDEIAFTGK

-478 AHILGGSYCSAI
+478 AHILGSEYCSAI

-518 SFQNQISGNVKVTVN
+518 SFQNQISGNAKVTVN
-533 ITEEEGSSL
+533 ITEEDGSSL

-561 DIDCKVNGAVPANE
+561 DIDCKVNGKVPANE

-607 ANPTVPTSITD
+607 ANPTVPTSTTD
-618 TWKGSYVYFGTYNG
+618 AWKGSYVYFGTYNG
-632 SPVKYRVLDSDTTT
+632 
-646 FSYDDTTKTMLLDC
+646 
-660 DSLLFESKFDDSSNI
+660 
-675 WSTSYLK
+675 
-682 RYLNSEKGEGYD
+682 
-694 YSSEGFLTTA
+694 
-704 FTSSEQN
+704 
-711 AIASSSKSTPHSSDG
+711 
-726 ETYGDIEWTSLKGD
+726 
-740 KIFLLDLIEVC
+740 
-751 NMSYGY
+751 
-757 SMEAYNYATNRI
+757 
-769 KTCDGVNNNT
+769 
-779 IWWLRSTSQMMSNYV
+779 
-794 GMVRFSDEGGWFDR
+794 
-808 GTAASCS
+808 
-815 DSYVSPALNINLSS
+815 
-829 VLFSSVISGTAGETG
+829 
-844 AEYKLTLIDDNT
+844 
-856 TMAANGNITRKG
+856 
-868 DTITV
+868 
-873 PYTITEGE
+873 
-881 GGAVTKASVL
+881 
-891 ILDKQY
+891 
-897 TPGNTNNANILAY
+897 
-910 DTLDTN
+910 
-916 DVNFQTTSIGTF
+916 
-928 KLPAELSEKECGKD
+928 
-942 YYAYIIAE
+942 
-950 CDKSNKLT
+950 
-958 NYASAPVSIS
+958 
-968 VPDKPWEAP
+968 
-977 EVKAISFGT
+977 
-986 PGITNPAVGKSTD
+986 
-999 KPWTGSYVYFG
+999 
-1010 TYNRSPIKYRVLD
+1010 SPIKYRVLD

-1052 DSSNIWSTSYLKRYL
+1052 DSSNEWATSYLKRYL

-1087 TSSEQNAIASSTKIS
+1087 TSSEQSAIASSTKIS

-1110 EICRY
+1110 GICRGY
-1115 FKWTTLNDDKIF
+1115 HWTTLNDDKIF

-1150 KKTGNNNDTTSWWLR
+1150 KKTGNNNDTISWWLR
-1165 SAATLGGDSIG
+1165 SAVIPFNGI
-1176 GIVNNVTFDLVNIGP
+1176 GIVKDEFIVHGNRAP
-1191 SEKAYVSPDLN
+1191 SEKVYVSPDLN

-1276 DAEKVNQISVMIT
+1276 DAEKANQISVMIT

-1337 YILAEHVN
+1337 YILAEHIN
-1345 NTNATD
+1345 DTNATD
-1351 YASEPVEITDVT
+1351 YASEPVEITNIYNV
-1363 TTINRVEATIN
+1363 INRVEATIN

-1395 AQLYWTDTTDN
+1395 AQLYWTDTTNN

-1420 AHLSFTPKPGY
+1420 AHLSFTPKSGY

-1501 EDKAFTKLRVTWNT
+1501 EDRAFTKLGVTWNT

-1528 EEQKITLRGKV
+1528 EEQKITLKGTV
-1539 DCPEEINFGIIEPTT
+1539 DRPEEIDFGTIERTI

-1559 ISAAETVNAPTAD
+1559 ISAAKTVNAPTAD

-1586 DSSTDGATIYYT
+1586 ASSTDGATIYYT
-1598 TDGTAPSIGDDGKPS
+1598 TDGTEPSIGNNGELLGS
-1613 GTTKKYSDAI
+1613 TKKYSEAI
-1623 SVTGTQGL
+1623 SVTGTQG
-1631 TESTTI
+1631 TTNSTTI
-1637 KAFAVKSGMYP
+1637 KAIAVKSGMYP
-1648 SAISEFVY
+1648 SAKSEFVY
-1656 TIEIPHVHS
+1656 TIEIPHEHS
-1665 FANAKWKHDG
+1665 FENAKWKHDG

-1683 NENCDKSAGY
+1683 NANCDKSEGY

-1703 TASYFKKAVCS
+1703 TATYFKKAVCS
-1714 DCGAEYGELATDT
+1714 TCGTEYGELTTDT

-1765 DDSYKADGFDAS
+1765 DDSYQADGFDSS

-1791 AKAYTTKALAEK
+1791 ARAYTTEALAEK

-1817 IDPDD
+1817 INPED

-1917 VDVTVNA
+1917 VNVTVNA
-1924 GHTYGDTSYKWNDD
+1924 GHTYGDTSYTWNED
-1938 YSKCTA
+1938 YSECTA

-1988 TAQTKDIK
+1988 TSQTKDIN
-1996 TAEAGHTWNDDYTV
+1996 TAEAGHSWNDDYTV

-2079 ATGHTEVEDA
+2079 ATGH
-2089 AVAATC
+2089 
-2095 TTAGKTAG
+2095 
-2103 SHCSVCNA
+2103 
-2111 VIKAQ
+2111 
-2116 EEIPATGHT
+2116 
-2125 EVEDVAIAATCTTAG
+2125 
-2140 KTAGSHCAVCNA
+2140 
-2152 VIKAQEEIPATG
+2152 
-2164 HSFGEWETVKSS
+2164 
-2176 TCNDKGSQKRACK
+2176 
-2189 VCGYTETKDV
+2189 
-2199 DANGHTW
+2199 
-2206 EKDYTIDKEPT
+2206 
-2217 CTAEGSKS
+2217 
-2225 IHCKNCDE
+2225 
-2233 VKDST
+2233 
-2238 VIKAL
+2238 
-2243 GHDFTGKWKVT
+2243 
-2254 KKATCTEPGTKTRKC
+2254 
-2269 SRCDEVETEII
+2269 
-2280 PATGHI
+2280 
-2286 EVEDAAVAA
+2286 
-2295 TCTTAGKTAGSHCAV
+2295 
-2310 CNAVIKAQEEIPAAG
+2310 
-2325 HSFGEWETVK
+2325 
-2335 SSTCNDKGSQ
+2335 
-2345 KRACKVCGYTETKDV
+2345 
-2360 DANGHAWEKDYTVD
+2360 
-2374 KEPTCTA
+2374 
-2381 EGSKSIHCKNC
+2381 
-2392 DEVKD
+2392 
-2397 STVIDALGHDFTGEW
+2397 
-2412 KVTKKATCTEDGT
+2412 
-2425 KTRKCSRCDEVETEI
+2425 
-2440 IPATGHTEVE
+2440 
-2450 DAAVAATCTT
+2450 
-2460 AGKTAGSHCSVC
+2460 
-2472 NAVIKAQEEIPA
+2472 
-2484 AGHSFGEWE
+2484 
-2493 TVKSSTCNDKGSQ
+2493 
-2506 KRACKVCGYT
+2506 
-2516 ETKDVDANGHTWEK
+2516 
-2530 DYTVDKEPTCTTEG
+2530 
-2544 SKSIH
+2544 
-2549 CKNCDEVKD
+2549 
-2558 STVIKALGHDFTG
+2558 
-2571 EWKVTKKA
+2571 
-2579 TCTESGIKER
+2579 
-2589 KCSRCDAVETE
+2589 
-2600 TIPATGHT
+2600 
-2608 EVEDAAV
+2608 
-2615 AATCTTAG
+2615 
-2623 KTAGSHCSVCNAVI
+2623 
-2637 KAQEEIPAAG
+2637 
-2647 HSWSEWISDGKQE
+2647 SWSEWISDGKQE

-2674 TDDGDDTGK
+2674 TDDGDDAGK
-2683 IEKEAEVS
+2683 IDKEAEVT

-2700 LGTSKEDLIA
+2700 LDTNKEDLIA

-2747 KIEALAKKLMGSD
+2747 KIEALAKKLMGYD

-2780 STKSQISEPGAHIEI
+2780 STKSQINEPGAHIEI

-2894 WTTSD
+2894 WSTSD
-2899 SSVATVDENGLVT
+2899 SSVAIVDENGLVT

-2941 SGDNSNNGNNN
+2941 SDDNSNKGNNN
-2952 KPNSKPNTNS
+2952 NPNSKPNTNS
-2962 VILTDNKKY
+2962 VILTDNKKH

-2997 LAGIIGIFARRKK
+2997 LAGIIGIFAKRKK
-3010 EKQ
+3010 NDNE